1 MSHGAITQFRR
12 QYLAILRRCATLNAM
27 GWMACGLGAGGMVLL
42 TPVDAQAQGIVTDGR
57 TATTVTGG
65 GTANVTID
73 TGTVKGVNAFNSF
86 SQFNVNG
93 GQTVSLNLPTGT
105 ANLLNLVRDSASNI
119 NGIVNAYKDGRIGG
133 NVFFFNPHGFV
144 VGAGGQINVGSLLMA
159 TPTSAFMDKLVG
171 VGGAIDDAAV
181 ADALAGRIPL
191 TSSGLITVQ
200 GRIRA
205 ADGAVLQANTVAI
218 SGGGQVRVGAAARN
232 ELAALGQLVNVNGL
246 SAGGATFVQG
256 DTVQIVAEDDITLGG
271 AIYTDGADY
280 QLTANDRIVVGE
292 DVVISTR
299 DVADP
304 ANANHETAASEGDS
318 GDLKLLASH
327 IELQRGSKLLA
338 HADNGHTAGDVTVLA
353 RDINAIGAVR
363 EANASIGIDRATIKG
378 RDILIR
384 AEADTSAIAVAL
396 AQNPTTTLEEA
407 QKLVNNELDD
417 LLKDGPGG
425 EFMAVTTKATARTT
439 LQGARIEGS
448 RDVTVEALAA
458 ARAGFEKDAIA
469 ELLVRDA
476 PAAGAQP
483 AVATVIT
490 GRNVTLRAEAST
502 SYTLNV
508 LGSVMKLADQSWLP
522 SDDATLK
529 AFNDQLFDF
538 SSVPLVSLSKAKGT
552 VQLDDHTVVNATG
565 DLTVKADA
573 ISAAKPTFASPILFS
588 AGWAE
593 STVDASTKV
602 QGQTELTAGG
612 AAKVQAST
620 DVEVNVTAT
629 VNSTNKPVDAVFV
642 YADNTATTTAETGAG
657 TRIRAGSVE
666 VSAANT
672 TDLSVS
678 GTASNMGG
686 SGVGIAVAVNMS
698 ENRVTAK
705 LGGDAASTS
714 GDVDVKASIDMAKN
728 GTAADAATLG
738 NPNTL
743 SAKITNFQAGIQRNV
758 TSGILGAT
766 GKLSSATAD
775 KVSGFLFPG
784 IKEGKFNLSGAVSYN
799 DSLNVAQASVADGA
813 TVSSARDLN
822 VIADVKDRPTS
833 TVGAKST
840 STGTAI
846 GGAVALGNFEN
857 QAQAWIGKNA
867 KVDAKRATKVDA
879 QTRIPFAWQID
890 WSSPDQILNHLQGS
904 VLDLVFTSFGIN
916 SASGKSGAGVAAAV
930 TVFDMKNTAQAWID
944 QGAQVNTVFT
954 PGSAGTS
961 GQSVTVHAKNDVNTV
976 HAVGIAGK
984 KFLGTTGGKAALG
997 GSANVLDLDT
1007 TASALIYGG
1016 ADVRATQ
1023 GVTVQAE
1030 QTTQIVSVAEAGGQS
1045 DNVGV
1050 EGAVGV
1056 HLIKQ
1061 RTEAGV
1067 DDDAKVQAGGPV
1079 TVQANGDLED
1089 ITVAG
1094 GVVATKGQVGIG
1106 FAVSVNQ
1113 VDTGTQA
1120 IIGDV
1125 DAAGAD
1131 AAGVQGSV
1139 RSGGAVTVQAVSGTE
1154 VGAYSVAGSIATNS
1168 KAQTDAPTAGD
1179 SSTQSGSSGAG
1190 KGKFGIAVSAD
1201 AAYNEITANTTAA
1214 ITDGANIAQG
1224 TDVAVTATND
1234 LALNALAGAVTIS
1247 TQANG
1252 NGLAGSFAYNQ
1263 LGGATSAY
1271 IDGATLRHTG
1281 TTKVEATVDGEIK
1294 TLSASVQASRG
1305 KLGVAGSVSINE
1317 IAHATQAFLRGAD
1330 VSGTSGVTLS
1340 ARDSAAIKSVAGAIA
1355 FGGKAGIGL
1364 SFGWNHID
1372 NRISAFMQGSDVNT
1386 TGAVNVSA
1394 VSNAS
1399 IDTVAASL
1407 GASTGQM
1414 AGAAAVAINQIDTQT
1429 TARVEGEKTAA
1440 GLDAA
1445 SLSVSASDE
1454 SDINSIVGALG
1465 ASSGKVGFGVSF
1477 AWNDIGSQVRA
1488 SLVTPNVSTTGVT
1501 SVSAAHDGD
1510 IETYAMA
1517 GGGAAKVGASGSLA
1531 INDITTQLSATTQ
1544 GGRVTASAVDVKAQ
1558 ERARIFAATGA
1569 LSGGGTA
1576 AVGASGSYNHL
1587 SGTVLAQVAGGQ
1599 VSAQSGSVTVQAL
1612 SDGEVEVWA
1621 ASGSGGGTAGFAGS
1635 IAVNDIGGSTTARVS
1650 DGAKVQAQGNVKV
1663 AAEADDRIEARAG
1676 TVALGGTVGGGGA
1689 IAINDVRNDTT
1700 AEVTGS
1706 GTSVNAL
1713 AQGAGTVSVDNGT
1726 LASSGS
1732 TLDARQ
1738 QKDSL
1743 KGTAV
1748 VASSTSQVETILAN
1762 VSGGGKVGVA
1772 ASVSVN
1778 MLGGSTTAQVKDGA
1792 SVQADAA
1799 GASSEQQARVGAY
1812 HHDDV
1817 VAGVGSAG
1825 VGGAVGVGGGVDTT
1839 ILSHQTLAQVQ
1850 SATVAA
1856 RNAVAVKAAHTAAT
1870 QQIVV
1875 GAGGGGAASLSL
1887 SGNVLLAQMNTQAL
1901 LDGGTLR
1908 SSGGNVTVQADS
1920 VLAAEHLA
1928 GGLSASGAVSV
1939 GATAVVTVVEQQT
1952 RAATLGNSVIDAAGQ
1967 TSVEAHSE
1975 QGVDVKAATG
1985 SVSGGAGIAGTVA
1998 VTVLKGQ
2005 TDAAIGGGT
2014 RVNQNL
2020 VSSADSQSV
2029 SVQATD
2035 NTTVD
2040 NKLGALG
2047 VGITTGGIG
2056 ATADVILANSSTTA
2070 TIASGAKVRAGGDVK
2085 VQADTQR
2092 DLNSITVAFSGGAT
2106 FGISGAVSYI
2116 GAGGRASSDAQSEL
2130 MGSVNEA
2137 NRVSS
2142 GGLFG
2147 DQASSDAGGTSAST
2161 QRADS
2166 ARSGM
2171 DLGQDLTTV
2180 PAGTSALARV
2190 ATGAEVISGRD
2201 AVVKA
2206 STSTD
2211 VDAHAI
2217 GAAVSGGLSIG
2228 GGIAIANVADKTL
2241 AQVGGT
2247 VTAARNVSIQS
2258 RDGGAGQS
2266 LLQTKAGGGGLV
2278 GLGASVTIFDR
2289 TSSSTA
2295 DVTADAIVTAQGT
2308 AAADPGGV
2316 SGQVLVDA
2324 GSEHHLKS
2332 QALGAAVGI
2341 GAVGAAIAHVDN
2353 QAATTASVGDRARI
2367 TGKSI
2372 DVNGHSL
2379 TDAQA
2384 EATAAAGGIVSGAG
2398 ADARANDQHTAK
2410 ATVGTG
2416 ALLDASGGLN
2426 QVRASIDP
2434 HARAETIGVAVS
2446 SGVSV
2451 GLSMSEATVL
2461 GKALSQVGNTTTLKG
2476 QDITVAANTLQTGSP
2491 TAKAKAEAVAGGALL
2506 GAGATSAEAGVQ
2518 TTTEAS
2524 LGQGVQ
2530 ATATRNLSVLAN
2542 SVTSGDTAATGVYA
2556 GFIAGGSNEAVTTAN
2571 TTTTAKVGQGANLS
2585 ATNALAVNA
2594 TGADTLR
2601 ADTEAGAGG
2610 LGSLV
2615 ASKAETKAEA
2625 HTSAAL
2631 GSLET
2636 SGGQASAGS
2645 VQVNAT
2651 QTTNFNATADSL
2663 NASVVG
2669 YSGARAVNTVDTDTR
2684 ADIGLGFNVTANNG
2698 NVQVKAANHVI
2709 KQALAAGQFNVD
2721 SASGGLLNG
2730 AAARSQ
2736 TLIRNRAHVGVGAGS
2751 NVTVNIPGSTYGQ
2764 VELGALNHID
2774 AHDSVRLDS
2783 GGAIAVAR
2791 SESEIRA
2798 DLNHAEVKV
2807 GAGAQV
2813 KSDGEINAS
2822 ARTDAQVFTEAR
2834 SKTYGLAGAA
2844 EGETLS
2850 RIAADNVVDVASGAL
2865 LEGQRDVHLMAGTDR
2880 SAANLLQADA
2890 DTRLWNRTAVPIET
2904 DPKAHA
2910 EVVQSNDINVAQG
2923 AQVRSVRSVYLT
2935 ATEGDHR
2942 TRGFGEGTDAYRE
2955 VLSAIGEFFGADT
2968 SSLKISGG
2976 STWDNTRDP
2985 SAITSSVNVDGKVE
2999 AGIWHL
3005 QHLTYR
3011 ADGGFSM
3018 SEGVSF
3024 TTRDNVKLAD
3034 LLTAEIDKL
3043 RQKAQQVRGAA
3054 DNYTGDTNAADVAL
3068 ALDNDADILEAQ
3080 LAALGGETRVGF
3092 LDVGPILATT
3102 GNVNVTSRVLTG
3114 AASGSLIAPGDVR
3127 IDIDN
3132 QSTRFMTTSTLTIPD
3147 EDGGQVLWNGRR
3159 VSSAAQINALN
3170 RAGLNTAVKVV
3181 DALSS
3186 PAPVISVL
3194 NSNSN
3199 DTATGSPAQLWIQGD
3214 ISNLG
3219 GLAKAKS
3226 HGTIRAS
3233 ANISAE
3239 TVDIAT
3245 GGDFIKS
3252 YTPGF
3257 THQGGDPV
3265 AQLGS
3270 VPGNAQQAAINQYE
3284 GLGGDYQAND
3294 ASNSLNGDYADGGL
3308 PLDCTQMVCS
3318 STIAGNNVY
3327 ISGEKLNINGLI
3339 QAGIPER
3346 MQLID
3351 SALIA
3356 SKQAEINAARAKY
3369 LASPGTADRYIDL
3382 TNPEPG
3388 STAIKVRYDA
3398 ANDRL
3403 ELDNVRI
3410 GGGHMELFGN
3420 IFSTGNGE
3428 LRVLDGYGKINV
3440 TNNTGYD
3447 IYLNRLDSGQGTE
3460 GKIRITDTA
3469 KRVINGVLD
3478 DTGKTKAG
3486 TPLVTEITRLGDQ
3499 IQFRDN
3505 RTVDEDG
3512 KPTYL
3517 AGTDDGRSTQ
3527 YDPVA
3532 DRRFNWING
3541 RTTTNTETRIYTKRV
3556 ALGSDGL
3563 AADND
3568 DPDTV
3573 TPGVG
3578 VLTNR
3583 LTGDWLS
3590 VENPGD
3596 SGGYRM
3602 NYTEVT
3608 SDKVKQ
3614 GDTYQISR
3622 DAVEICI
3629 AGKCLVFSEDV
3640 KSGSDWKWTVQEYF
3654 QHSLGASEAIKVNF
3668 TGYENSQVT
3677 VNSGTGQVLLGGLVR
3692 SLKGEASITAA
3703 NGIQQGSE
3711 QAVINAQTVNL
3722 SAPNGAIGSASAP
3735 VQIDLTDADAS
3746 RGLVNG
3752 TLTARARD
3760 GIAIRE
3766 TDGDLRIA
3774 AAEVAA
3780 GALRL
3785 SADGHIQATDPAVT
3799 LKGRD
3804 VRLVSDSGRVGSAAS
3819 PLRIDTD
3826 AVMGVLSAQ
3835 ALDDIHLREVSGDLR
3850 VEQVASTVGD
3860 VHIGVPG
3867 GKLIDANDA
3876 EVVDPLQAQQ
3886 LLDLWDTM
3894 RLRENSY
3901 QGSASQTVRNAE
3913 RLVETEYQR
3922 YWQLRNVRSDGAG
3935 GYTADAFDPAYA
3947 FKLSAA
3953 QAAELKQANQWTD
3966 ADVAAYEQQQTSA
3979 FRAAHARFGGQA
3991 YNANFAYKASDAEA
4005 AALTDGVKWSDSE
4018 LANAIGAGL
4027 FRPVADTEVRVEA
4040 ANIIGRNVVLDV
4052 AGSIGEDAG
4061 VVRIKRQQG
4070 LTSDEKLALLTAELQ
4085 DMTVTDTEI
4094 VIAQKKD
4101 IDIEASGTLNAQA
4114 TGPIFIGSEGDL
4126 ALQNV
4131 RSTQEVRIKSGSGL
4145 SNAAADGVAAVQ
4157 AGALVLE
4164 AGQGSIGSASKTM
4177 LVDVA
4182 DGGRTTARAKQH
4194 IWLTEATGDMA
4205 VGTVYAQESATLT
4218 APGAILDGRNDRQ
4231 LDVQAREINLIAGTT
4246 IGRDGGIDEALEVS
4260 TGANGVLNAS
4270 APDGIFLAG
4279 MGQNS
4284 RLGNISTAG
4293 RFAYD
4298 ALASN
4303 LTLTGLVQARSMR
4316 LGADDDIVFTPGGK
4330 LVAIERIDLEAGAD
4344 GQGSVVVEPT
4354 VTASPLVS
4362 APVVRIVAADT
4373 VGEGQPLSIDS
4384 PDVGFEA
4391 RNINAQVSTPG
4402 ALLLSVAGNGGLP
4415 AEGVSLDVSAG
4426 EGSDQGVTFAVLN
4439 AERSQ
4444 VRSANAAPI
4453 TVEQG
4458 LVTNWAEFFTPFYSV
4473 RIDAADRRAQFG
4485 WDVHGF
4491 TLDGAYDLLLTPQA
4505 AFIGAYVLVGNPEK
4519 VIFSNP
4525 SGVVTGETRTV
4536 GDLGGQRDQVATRTL
4551 TVVRNV
4557 QGNLAPAAGVL
4568 QISGDPFECKDHE
4581 AECLE
4586 LGIAPP
4592 AAGQ

>member
-27 GWMACGLGAGGMVLL
+27 GWMACGLGAGGVVLL

-57 TATTVTGG
+57 TDTTVTGG
-65 GTANVTID
+65 GTASVTVN
-73 TGTVKGVNAFNSF
+73 TGTVRGVNAFNSF
-86 SQFNVNG
+86 SHFNVNN
-93 GQTVSLNLPTGT
+93 GQTVNLNLPTGT
-105 ANLLNLVRDSASNI
+105 ANLLNLVRNSASQI

-171 VGGAIDDAAV
+171 AGGAIDDTAV

-191 TSSGLITVQ
+191 TTSGLITMQ

-205 ADGAVLQANTVAI
+205 VDGALLQANTVEV
-218 SGGGQVRVGAAARN
+218 SGGGQVRVGAAAQG
-232 ELAALGQLVNVNGL
+232 ELAALGQLVNVGGL
-246 SAGGATFVQG
+246 SAGGATFVKDG
-256 DTVQIVAEDDITLGG
+256 AVQIVAEDDIRLGS

-299 DVADP
+299 NVVDP
-304 ANANHETAASEGDS
+304 ANANHETAASEGNS
-318 GDLKLLASH
+318 GGLKLLASH

-338 HADNGHTAGDVTVLA
+338 QADNGHAAGDVTVLA
-353 RDINAIGAVR
+353 RDVDAVGATR
-363 EANASIGIDRATIKG
+363 TADASISIDRATIKG
-378 RDILIR
+378 RDIVVR
-384 AEADTSAIAVAL
+384 AEADTSAIAVLL
-396 AQNPTTTLEEA
+396 AQNPGTSLEEA
-407 QKLVNNELDD
+407 QKFVNNEIDSLS
-417 LLKDGPGG
+417 DGPGG
-425 EFMAVTTKATARTT
+425 EFLALTTKATAKTE
-439 LQGARIEGS
+439 LKGARIEGS

-458 ARAGFEKDAIA
+458 ARAGFEKDAFA
-469 ELLVRDA
+469 ELLIHDA
-476 PAAGAQP
+476 PAAGGQP
-483 AVATVIT
+483 AVATVIS
-490 GRNVTLRAEAST
+490 GRNVTLRSEAST

-538 SSVPLVSLSKAKGT
+538 SSVPLVALSKAKGT

-573 ISAAKPTFASPILFS
+573 SSAAKPTFASPILFS
-588 AGWAE
+588 AAWAE
-593 STVDASTKV
+593 STAEASTKV
-602 QGQTELTAGG
+602 QGQTELNAGG

-620 DVEVNVTAT
+620 DVEVNVNAT
-629 VNSTNKPVDAVFV
+629 VNSTNKPIDAVFV
-642 YADNTATTTAETGAG
+642 YADNSATTTAETGAD

-678 GTASNMGG
+678 GTAANTGG
-686 SGVGIAVAVNMS
+686 SGVGIAVAVNLS
-698 ENRVTAK
+698 ENRVTAT

-714 GDVDVKASIDMAKN
+714 GNVDVKASIEMLKN
-728 GTAADAATLG
+728 TTGADASTLG
-738 NPNTL
+738 NPSSL
-743 SAKITNFQAGIQRNV
+743 SARMTNFQAGIQRNV
-758 TSGILGAT
+758 TSGLLGAT
-766 GKLSSATAD
+766 GKLSSGTAD

-799 DSLNVAQASVADGA
+799 DSLNVAKASIADGA
-813 TVSSARDLN
+813 TVSSAQGLN

-867 KVDAKRATKVDA
+867 KVDAKGATKVDA
-879 QTRIPFAWQID
+879 QTRVPFAWQID
-890 WSSPDQILNHLQGS
+890 WSSPDQILNHLQGN

-944 QGAQVNTVFT
+944 EGAKVNTVFT
-954 PGSAGTS
+954 PGSAGTAN
-961 GQSVTVHAKNDVNTV
+961 QSVTVYAKNDVNTV

-984 KFLGTTGGKAALG
+984 KFLGTTGGKAAVG

-1007 TASALIYGG
+1007 TATALIYGG

-1023 GVTVQAE
+1023 AVKVEAE

-1061 RTEAGV
+1061 RTQAGI
-1067 DDDAKVQAGGPV
+1067 DDDAKVQANGPV
-1079 TVQANGDLED
+1079 TVHANGDLED

-1113 VDTGTQA
+1113 VDTDTQA
-1120 IIGDV
+1120 LIGNVDALGD
-1125 DAAGAD
+1125 DAAGA
-1131 AAGVQGSV
+1131 QGSV
-1139 RSGGAVTVQAVSGTE
+1139 RSTGAVTVKAESGTE
-1154 VGAYSVAGSIATNS
+1154 VGAYSVAGSLATNS
-1168 KAQTDAPTAGD
+1168 KAQTEAPSGSD
-1179 SSTQSGSSGAG
+1179 SSTQSGKSGSG
-1190 KGKFGIAVSAD
+1190 SGKFGIAVSAD
-1201 AAYNEITANTTAA
+1201 ASYNEITADTTAA

-1252 NGLAGSFAYNQ
+1252 NGLAGSFAYNE

-1271 IDGATLRHTG
+1271 IDGATLRNTG
-1281 TTKVEATVDGEIK
+1281 TTKVEASVDGEIK

-1305 KLGVAGSVSINE
+1305 KVGVAGSVSINE
-1317 IAHATQAFLRGAD
+1317 IAHATQAYMRGAD

-1340 ARDSAAIKSVAGAIA
+1340 ARDSAAIKSVAGALA

-1386 TGAVNVSA
+1386 TGAVTVSA
-1394 VSNAS
+1394 LSNAS
-1399 IDTVAASL
+1399 IDTVSASL
-1407 GASTGQM
+1407 GASSGLM

-1429 TARVEGEKTAA
+1429 TASVQGQKTAA

-1454 SDINSIVGALG
+1454 SDINSIVGAVGLS
-1465 ASSGKVGFGVSF
+1465 AGKAGFGVSF
-1477 AWNDIGSQVRA
+1477 AWNDIGSQVHA
-1488 SLVTPNVSTTGVT
+1488 SLVSPNVSTTGLT
-1501 SVSAAHDGD
+1501 SVSAKHDGD
-1510 IETYAMA
+1510 IETYAVA

-1544 GGRVTASAVDVKAQ
+1544 GGRVTASSVDVKAQ
-1558 ERARIFAATGA
+1558 EKASISALTGA
-1569 LSGGGTA
+1569 VSGGGTA
-1576 AVGASGSYNHL
+1576 AVGASGSYNHI

-1599 VSAQSGSVTVQAL
+1599 VSAQNGSVTVQAL
-1612 SDGEVEVWA
+1612 REGEVDVWA
-1621 ASGSGGGTAGFAGS
+1621 VSGSGGGTAGFAGS
-1635 IAVNDIGGSTTARVS
+1635 IAINDIGGSTTARVS
-1650 DGAKVQAQGNVKV
+1650 QGAQVQASDNVKV
-1663 AAEADDRIEARAG
+1663 VAEADDRITSKAG
-1676 TVALGGTVGGGGA
+1676 AAAVGGTAGGGGS
-1689 IAINDVRNDTT
+1689 IAVNDVRNDTT
-1700 AEVTGS
+1700 AEITGS

-1713 AQGAGTVSVDNGT
+1713 AQGAGTISVDNGSLGSGDS
-1726 LASSGS
+1726 LAE
-1732 TLDARQ
+1732 RQ
-1738 QKDSL
+1738 QQDAL

-1748 VASSTSQVETILAN
+1748 VASSTSEVDTILVN
-1762 VSGGGKVGVA
+1762 VGGGGKVGVA
-1772 ASVSVN
+1772 AGVSVN
-1778 MLGGSTTAQVKDGA
+1778 MIAGSTTAQVKDGA
-1792 SVQADAA
+1792 SVQADAT
-1799 GASSEQQARVGAY
+1799 GASTEQQARVGAY

-1825 VGGAVGVGGGVDTT
+1825 VGGVVGVGGSVDTT
-1839 ILSHQTLAQVQ
+1839 ILSHQTLAQAQ

-1856 RNAVAVKAAHTAAT
+1856 RNKVAIDAAHTATT
-1870 QQIVV
+1870 QQIVA
-1875 GAGGGGAASLSL
+1875 GAAGGGAASLSL
-1887 SGNVLLAQMNTQAL
+1887 SGNVLLAKMNTQAL
-1901 LDGGTLR
+1901 VDGATVK
-1908 SSGGNVTVQADS
+1908 SSGGNVAVQADS
-1920 VLAAEHLA
+1920 VLLAEHIA
-1928 GGLSASGAVSV
+1928 GGLSASGAVGV
-1939 GATAVVTVVEQQT
+1939 GATVVVTVVEQQT

-1967 TSVEAHSE
+1967 TRVEANSM
-1975 QGVDVKAATG
+1975 QAVDVKAATG
-1985 SVSGGAGIAGTVA
+1985 SVAGAAGIAGTVA

-2020 VSSADSQSV
+2020 VSSAESQSV
-2029 SVQATD
+2029 SVKATD
-2035 NTTVD
+2035 TTVVD

-2047 VGITTGGIG
+2047 VGFTAGGIG
-2056 ATADVILANSSTTA
+2056 ATADVILANSGTSA

-2085 VQADTQR
+2085 VEADTLR
-2092 DLNSITVAFSGGAT
+2092 DLSSITVAFSGGAT

-2137 NRVSS
+2137 NRLSS
-2142 GGLFG
+2142 AGLFG
-2147 DQASSDAGGTSAST
+2147 DQASSDAGGTSDST

-2166 ARSGM
+2166 ARSTM
-2171 DLGQDLTTV
+2171 NLGQDLTTV

-2190 ATGAEVISGRD
+2190 ASGAEVISGRD
-2201 AVVKA
+2201 AIVKA
-2206 STSTD
+2206 QTSTS
-2211 VDAHAI
+2211 VNAHAI

-2228 GGIAIANVADKTL
+2228 GGIAIANVADQTL
-2241 AQVGGT
+2241 AQVAGT
-2247 VTAARNVSIQS
+2247 VTAGRNVRIQS
-2258 RDGGAGQS
+2258 SDGGTGQS

-2295 DVTADAIVTAQGT
+2295 EVAADAVVTATGS
-2308 AAADPGGV
+2308 AAADPSAGT
-2316 SGQVLVDA
+2316 GQVVVEA

-2332 QALGAAVGI
+2332 EALGAAAGFA
-2341 GAVGAAIAHVDN
+2341 AVGAAIAHVDN
-2353 QAATTASVGDRARI
+2353 QATTTASVGDRARI
-2367 TGKSI
+2367 TAKGI
-2372 DVNGHSL
+2372 DVHGHSV

-2384 EATAAAGGIVSGAG
+2384 EATAAAGGIYSGAG
-2398 ADARANDQHTAK
+2398 ADAKATDQHTAK
-2410 ATVGTG
+2410 ASVGTG
-2416 ALLDASGGLN
+2416 AVLDASGGTN

-2434 HARAETIGVAVS
+2434 HARAETFGVSVS
-2446 SGVSV
+2446 AGVSV
-2451 GLSMSEATVL
+2451 GLSMAEANVR
-2461 GKALSQVGNTTTLKG
+2461 GNALSQVGNTVQLKG
-2476 QDITVAANTLQTGSP
+2476 QDILVKASTLQTGAP
-2491 TAKAKAEAVAGGALL
+2491 TAKAKAQAVAGGALL
-2506 GAGATSAEAGVQ
+2506 GAGATSAEADVQ

-2524 LGQGVQ
+2524 LGQGVV
-2530 ATATRNLSVLAN
+2530 ATATRDLSVQAN
-2542 SVTSGDTAATGVYA
+2542 SATSGDSAASGVYL
-2556 GFIAGGSNEAVTTAN
+2556 GLIAGGSNEALTKAD
-2571 TTTTAKVGQGANLS
+2571 TTTSAKVGQGANLS
-2585 ATNALAVNA
+2585 ATRALAVNA
-2594 TGADTLR
+2594 TGSDTLR

-2610 LGSLV
+2610 LGALV
-2615 ASKAETKAEA
+2615 ASKAETRAGA
-2625 HTSAAL
+2625 HTNAAL
-2631 GSLET
+2631 GSLT
-2636 SGGQASAGS
+2636 ASGGQATAGS

-2669 YSGARAVNTVDTDTR
+2669 YSGARTVNTVDTDTR
-2684 ADIGLGFNVTANNG
+2684 ADIGLGMNVRANNG
-2698 NVQVKAANHVI
+2698 NVQVQAANHVV
-2709 KQALAAGQFNVD
+2709 KQALASGQFNVD

-2736 TLIRNRAHVGVGAGS
+2736 SIIRNRAHVGVGTGS
-2751 NVTVNIPGSTYGQ
+2751 NVTVNIPGSTYGNI
-2764 VELGALNHID
+2764 ELAALNHVD

-2783 GGAIAVAR
+2783 GGAIAIAR
-2791 SESEIRA
+2791 SESEIRN
-2798 DLNHAEVKV
+2798 DLNRAEVMI
-2807 GAGAQV
+2807 GANAQL
-2813 KSDGEINAS
+2813 KTDGEVNAS
-2822 ARTDAQVFTEAR
+2822 ARTQAQVFTEAR

-2844 EGETLS
+2844 QGETLS
-2850 RIAADNVVDVASGAL
+2850 RIAADNVVDVAAGAL
-2865 LEGQRDVHLMAGTDR
+2865 IEGQRDVHLMAGTDR
-2880 SAANLLQADA
+2880 SSANLLQADA
-2890 DTRLWNRTAVPIET
+2890 DTRLWNRTAVPVET
-2904 DPKAHA
+2904 DPEAHA
-2910 EVVQSNDINVAQG
+2910 EVVQSNHINVADG
-2923 AQVRSVRSVYLT
+2923 AQVRSVRSTYLT
-2935 ATEGDHR
+2935 ATEGNHS

-2985 SAITSSVNVDGKVE
+2985 NAITSSVNVDGKVE

-3011 ADGGFSM
+3011 ADGTSSM

-3043 RQKAQQVRGAA
+3043 RQKADDVRKAA

-3080 LAALGGETRVGF
+3080 LAALGGNTRVGF

-3114 AASGSLIAPGDVR
+3114 AASGQLIAPGDVR

-3147 EDGGQVLWNGRR
+3147 EDGGQVLWNGQR
-3159 VSSAAQINALN
+3159 VSSAEQINARN
-3170 RAGLNTAVKVV
+3170 RAGLRTNVTVV
-3181 DALSS
+3181 DALST

-3199 DTATGSPAQLWIQGD
+3199 DTATGSPAQLWLLGD
-3214 ISNLG
+3214 ITNLG

-3239 TVDIAT
+3239 TVEIAT
-3245 GGDFIKS
+3245 GGDFIKT

-3257 THQGGDPV
+3257 THQGGDPI

-3270 VPGNAQQAAINQYE
+3270 VPGTAQQNAINQYE
-3284 GLGGDYQAND
+3284 GLGGDYQDND
-3294 ASNSLNGDYADGGL
+3294 ASNSINGDYANSGL
-3308 PLDCTQMVCS
+3308 PLNCTQIVCS

-3351 SALIA
+3351 NALVA
-3356 SKQAEINAARAKY
+3356 SKQSEINAARAKY

-3388 STAIKVRYDA
+3388 SSAIKVRYDA

-3410 GGGHMELFGN
+3410 GGGHMELFGD

-3469 KRVINGVLD
+3469 KRVINGVVD
-3478 DTGKTKAG
+3478 KSGKTKAG
-3486 TPLVTEITRLGDQ
+3486 KALVTEITRLGDQ

-3505 RTVDEDG
+3505 RTVDADG

-3517 AGTDDGRSTQ
+3517 VNSQDGRSTQ

-3563 AADND
+3563 AKDND

-3614 GDTYQISR
+3614 GNTYLISR
-3622 DAVEICI
+3622 DAVEVCV
-3629 AGKCLVFSEDV
+3629 AGECVVFSEDI

-3654 QHSLGASEAIKVNF
+3654 HHSLGASKSIKVNF
-3668 TGYENSQVT
+3668 TGYENSQVN
-3677 VNSGTGQVLLGGLVR
+3677 VSSGTGQVLLGGLVR
-3692 SLKGEASITAA
+3692 SLTGEANINAA

-3711 QAVINAQTVNL
+3711 QAVVNAQTVKLN
-3722 SAPNGAIGSASAP
+3722 AATGAIGSVGAP
-3735 VQIDLTDADAS
+3735 VLIDLTDADAS

-3785 SADGHIQATDPAVT
+3785 SADGSVVTTDPSVT

-3804 VRLVSDSGRVGSAAS
+3804 VRLSSNSGRIGGAAS

-3850 VEQVASTVGD
+3850 VEQVASTIGD
-3860 VHIGVPG
+3860 VHLSVPSG
-3867 GKLIDANDA
+3867 SLRDANDV

-3894 RLRENSY
+3894 RLREGSY
-3901 QGSASQTVRNAE
+3901 QGSSEQTVRNAE
-3913 RLVETEYQR
+3913 RLVESEYQR

-3935 GYTADAFDPAYA
+3935 GYTADAFDPGYT
-3947 FKLSAA
+3947 FKLSTA
-3953 QAAELKQANQWTD
+3953 QAAQLKQANQWTD
-3966 ADVAAYEQQQTSA
+3966 ADVAAYEQQQTAA
-3979 FRAAHARFGGQA
+3979 FRAADARFGGQA
-3991 YNANFAYKASDAEA
+3991 YNANFKYKASDAEV
-4005 AALTDGVKWSDSE
+4005 AALTDGVKWTDSQ

-4040 ANIIGRNVVLDV
+4040 ANIVGRNLVLDV
-4052 AGSIGEDAG
+4052 AGAIGEDAG
-4061 VVRIKRQQG
+4061 VVRIARNGG
-4070 LTSDEKLALLTAELQ
+4070 LNSLTPDQKLALLTAELQ

-4094 VIAQKKD
+4094 ILAQKKD
-4101 IDIEASGTLNAQA
+4101 IDVEASGTLNAKA
-4114 TGPIFIGSEGDL
+4114 SGPIFLGSEGDL

-4131 RSTQEVRIKSGSGL
+4131 SSTQEVRIKSGSGL
-4145 SNAAADGVAAVQ
+4145 SNAAADGVAAVN

-4164 AGQGSIGSASKTM
+4164 AGQGSIGSASKAM

-4182 DGGRTTARAKQH
+4182 DGGRTSARAKQH
-4194 IWLTEATGDMA
+4194 IWLTEATGDMS
-4205 VGTVYAQESATLT
+4205 VGTVYAQQSATLT

-4231 LDVQAREINLIAGTT
+4231 LDVQASEINLIAGTT
-4246 IGRDGGIDEALEVS
+4246 IGRDGGVNEALEVS
-4260 TGANGVLNAS
+4260 TGANGILNAS

-4279 MGQNS
+4279 MGQS
-4284 RLGNISTAG
+4284 SKLGTITTAG

-4303 LTLTGLVQARSMR
+4303 LILTGRVQARSMR
-4316 LGADDDIVFTPGGK
+4316 LGADDDIVFQPGGK
-4330 LVAIERIDLEAGAD
+4330 LVAIERIDLAAGVD
-4344 GQGSVVVEPT
+4344 GQGGVVVDPA
-4354 VTASPLVS
+4354 VTDSPLVS
-4362 APVVRIVAADT
+4362 APVVRVSAADT

-4384 PDVGFEA
+4384 PDVGFTA
-4391 RNINAQVSTPG
+4391 RGINAKVSTPG
-4402 ALLLSVAGNGGLP
+4402 ALLLSVGGAGGLP
-4415 AEGVSLDVSAG
+4415 AENVALDLDAG
-4426 EGSDQGVTFAVLN
+4426 ESVTFTQLN
-4439 AERSQ
+4439 AERSL
-4444 VRSANAAPI
+4444 VRSLTQAPV

-4473 RIDAADRRAQFG
+4473 RIDAADRSAQPG
-4485 WDVHGF
+4485 WDVRGF
-4491 TLDGAYDLLLTPQA
+4491 TLDGAYDLVLTPQA

-4536 GDLGGQRDQVATRTL
+4536 GDLGGQRDQVASRTL

-4568 QISGDPFECKDHE
+4568 QVSGDPFDCEGREDECE
-4581 AECLE
+4581 A
-4586 LGIAPP
+4586 LGLAAP
-4592 AAGQ
+4592 AAGK

>member
-27 GWMACGLGAGGMVLL
+27 GWMACGLGAGGAVLL

-57 TATTVTGG
+57 TNTTVTGG
-65 GTANVTID
+65 GTANVTVN

-93 GQTVSLNLPTGT
+93 GQTVNLNLPTGT
-105 ANLLNLVRDSASNI
+105 ANLLNLVRDGASNI

-171 VGGAIDDAAV
+171 PGGAVDDAAV

-191 TSSGLITVQ
+191 TTSGLITMQ

-205 ADGAVLQANTVAI
+205 VDGALLQASTVEI

-232 ELAALGQLVNVNGL
+232 ELAALGQLVNVSGL
-246 SAGGATFVQG
+246 SAGGATFVKDG
-256 DTVQIVAEDDITLGG
+256 SVLIVAEDDIRLGNS
-271 AIYTDGADY
+271 IYTDGADY
-280 QLTANDRIVVGE
+280 HLTANKSIVVGE
-292 DVVISTR
+292 DVVVSTR

-304 ANANHETAASEGDS
+304 ANANHETAPSEGDS

-327 IELQRGSKLLA
+327 IELQRGAKLLA
-338 HADNGHTAGDVTVLA
+338 HADNGHAAGDVTVLA
-353 RDINAIGAVR
+353 RHINAIGATR
-363 EANASIGIDRATIKG
+363 TADASIKIDRATIKG

-396 AQNPTTTLEEA
+396 AQNPATTLAEA
-407 QKLVNNELDD
+407 QKFVDNEIDNLS
-417 LLKDGPGG
+417 DGPGG
-425 EFMAVTTKATARTT
+425 EFLALTTKATARTEV
-439 LQGARIEGS
+439 LGS
-448 RDVTVEALAA
+448 RIAGTGDVTVEALAA
-458 ARAGFEKDAIA
+458 ARAGFEKDAFA
-469 ELLVRDA
+469 ELLIHDA
-476 PAAGAQP
+476 PAAGGQP
-483 AVATVIT
+483 AVATVIS

-508 LGSVMKLADQSWLP
+508 LGSIMKLADQSWLP

-538 SSVPLVSLSKAKGT
+538 SSVPLVSLSKAKGV

-565 DLTVKADA
+565 DLTVKADVS
-573 ISAAKPTFASPILFS
+573 SAAKPTFASPILFS
-588 AGWAE
+588 AAWAE
-593 STVDASTKV
+593 STAEASAQVK
-602 QGQTELTAGG
+602 GQTELNAGG

-642 YADNTATTTAETGAG
+642 YADNSATTTAETGAD
-657 TRIRAGSVE
+657 TRIRAGNVE

-678 GTASNMGG
+678 GTAANSGG
-686 SGVGIAVAVNMS
+686 SGVGIAVAVNLS
-698 ENRVTAK
+698 ENKVTARM
-705 LGGDAASTS
+705 GGDVASTS
-714 GDVDVKASIDMAKN
+714 GDVDVKASIEMAKN
-728 GTAADAATLG
+728 TTAADASTLG
-738 NPNTL
+738 NPSSL
-743 SAKITNFQAGIQRNV
+743 SARMTNFQAGIQRNV
-758 TSGILGAT
+758 TSGLLGAT
-766 GKLSSATAD
+766 GKLSSGTAD

-799 DSLNVAQASVADGA
+799 DSLNVAKASIADGA
-813 TVSSARDLN
+813 TVSSAQGLN

-867 KVDAKRATKVDA
+867 KVDAKGATKVDA
-879 QTRIPFAWQID
+879 QTRVPFAWQIN
-890 WSSPDQILNHLQGS
+890 WSKPDEILNHLQGN

-944 QGAQVNTVFT
+944 EGAKVNTVFT

-984 KFLGTTGGKAALG
+984 KFLGTTGGKAAVG

-1007 TASALIYGG
+1007 TATAMIYGG

-1023 GVTVQAE
+1023 AVKVEAE
-1030 QTTQIVSVAEAGGQS
+1030 QATQIVSVAEAGGQS

-1061 RTEAGV
+1061 RTQAGI
-1067 DDDAKVQAGGPV
+1067 DDDAKVQANGPV
-1079 TVQANGDLED
+1079 TVHANGDLQD

-1113 VDTGTQA
+1113 VDTDTQA
-1120 IIGDV
+1120 LIGNV

-1139 RSGGAVTVQAVSGTE
+1139 RSGGAVTVKAESGTE
-1154 VGAYSVAGSIATNS
+1154 VGAYSVAGSLATNS
-1168 KAQTDAPTAGD
+1168 KAQTEAPSGSD
-1179 SSTQSGSSGAG
+1179 SSTQSGKSGSG
-1190 KGKFGIAVSAD
+1190 SGKFGIAVSAD
-1201 AAYNEITANTTAA
+1201 ASYNEITADTTAA

-1252 NGLAGSFAYNQ
+1252 NGLAGSFAYNE

-1281 TTKVEATVDGEIK
+1281 TTKVEATVTGEIK
-1294 TLSASVQASRG
+1294 TLSASVQGSRG
-1305 KLGVAGSVSINE
+1305 KVGVAGSVSINE
-1317 IAHATQAFLRGAD
+1317 IAHATQAYMRGAD

-1372 NRISAFMQGSDVNT
+1372 NRISAFMAGSDVNT
-1386 TGAVNVSA
+1386 TGAVTVSA
-1394 VSNAS
+1394 LSNAT

-1407 GASTGQM
+1407 GASSGQM

-1429 TARVEGEKTAA
+1429 TASVQGQKTAA
-1440 GLDAA
+1440 GVDAA
-1445 SLSVSASDE
+1445 SLSVSASDG
-1454 SDINSIVGALG
+1454 SNINSIVGAVG

-1477 AWNDIGSQVRA
+1477 AWNDIGSQVHA
-1488 SLVTPNVSTTGVT
+1488 SLVAPNVSTTGAT
-1501 SVSAAHDGD
+1501 SVTAEHTGEIKTVAA
-1510 IETYAMA
+1510 A

-1544 GGRVTASAVDVKAQ
+1544 GGRVTASSVDVKAQ
-1558 ERARIFAATGA
+1558 EKASIAALTGA
-1569 LSGGGTA
+1569 VSGGGTGG
-1576 AVGASGSYNHL
+1576 VGASGSYNHI

-1599 VSAQSGSVTVQAL
+1599 LTAQYGSVTVQAL
-1612 SDGEVEVWA
+1612 REGTVKVLA

-1635 IAVNDIGGSTTARVS
+1635 IAINDIGGSTTARVS
-1650 DGAKVQAQGNVKV
+1650 QGAQVQASGNVKV
-1663 AAEADDRIEARAG
+1663 AAEADDRITASAG
-1676 TVALGGTVGGGGA
+1676 AAAVGGTAGGGGS
-1689 IAINDVRNDTT
+1689 IAVNDVRNDTT
-1700 AEVTGS
+1700 AEITGS

-1713 AQGAGTVSVDNGT
+1713 AQGTGTISVDNGT
-1726 LASSGS
+1726 LGSGS
-1732 TLDARQ
+1732 TLAKQQQQDA
-1738 QKDSL
+1738 L

-1748 VASSTSQVETILAN
+1748 VASSTSEVDTILVN
-1762 VSGGGKVGVA
+1762 VGGGGKVGVA
-1772 ASVSVN
+1772 AGVSVN
-1778 MLGGSTTAQVKDGA
+1778 MLAGSTTAQVKDGA
-1792 SVQADAA
+1792 SVQADAT
-1799 GASSEQQARVGAY
+1799 GASNEQQARVGAY

-1825 VGGAVGVGGGVDTT
+1825 VGGVVGVGGSVDST

-1856 RNAVAVKAAHTAAT
+1856 RNQVAVKAAHTAAT
-1870 QQIVV
+1870 QQIVA
-1875 GAGGGGAASLSL
+1875 GAAGGGAASLSL
-1887 SGNVLLAQMNTQAL
+1887 SGNVLLAKMNTQAL
-1901 LDGGTLR
+1901 VDGATVR
-1908 SSGGNVTVQADS
+1908 STGGNVTVQADS
-1920 VLAAEHLA
+1920 ALTAEHIA
-1928 GGLSASGAVSV
+1928 GGLSASGAVGV
-1939 GATAVVTVVEQQT
+1939 GATVVVTVAEQQT

-1975 QGVDVKAATG
+1975 QDVDVKAATG
-1985 SVSGGAGIAGTVA
+1985 SVAGAAGIAGTVA

-2014 RVNQNL
+2014 RVNQNS
-2020 VSSADSQSV
+2020 VSGATSQSV
-2029 SVQATD
+2029 SVKATD
-2035 NTTVD
+2035 ITTVD
-2040 NKLGALG
+2040 NALGALG
-2047 VGITTGGIG
+2047 VGFTAGGIG
-2056 ATADVILANSSTTA
+2056 ATADVILANSGTSA
-2070 TIASGAKVRAGGDVK
+2070 TIASGAKVRAGGDVA
-2085 VQADTQR
+2085 VEANTQR

-2116 GAGGRASSDAQSEL
+2116 GAGGRARSDAQSEL

-2137 NRVSS
+2137 NRLSS
-2142 GGLFG
+2142 AGLFG

-2161 QRADS
+2161 QRADA

-2171 DLGQDLTTV
+2171 NLGQDLTSV

-2190 ATGAEVISGRD
+2190 ATGAEVVSGRD
-2201 AVVKA
+2201 AIVKA

-2241 AQVGGT
+2241 AQVSGT
-2247 VTAARNVSIQS
+2247 VTAARNVRIQS
-2258 RDGGAGQS
+2258 HDGGAGQS

-2295 DVTADAIVTAQGT
+2295 EVSADAVITATGT
-2308 AAADPGGV
+2308 AAADPTAGT
-2316 SGQVLVDA
+2316 GQVVVDA

-2332 QALGAAVGI
+2332 EALGAAAGFA
-2341 GAVGAAIAHVDN
+2341 AVGAAIAHVDN
-2353 QAATTASVGDRARI
+2353 QATTTASVGDRARI
-2367 TGKSI
+2367 TAKGI
-2372 DVNGHSL
+2372 DVNGHSV

-2384 EATAAAGGIVSGAG
+2384 EATAAAGGIYSGAG
-2398 ADARANDQHTAK
+2398 ADAKATDQHTAK
-2410 ATVGTG
+2410 ASVGTG
-2416 ALLDASGGLN
+2416 AVLDATGGTN

-2434 HARAETIGVAVS
+2434 HVRAETFGVAVS
-2446 SGVSV
+2446 AGVSV
-2451 GLSMSEATVL
+2451 GLSMAEANVR
-2461 GKALSQVGNTTTLKG
+2461 GAALSQVGNAVQLKG
-2476 QDITVAANTLQTGSP
+2476 QDILVKASTLQTGAP
-2491 TAKAKAEAVAGGALL
+2491 TAKAKAQAVAGGALL
-2506 GAGATSAEAGVQ
+2506 GAGATSAEADVQ

-2524 LGQGVQ
+2524 LGQGVV
-2530 ATATRNLSVLAN
+2530 ATATRDLSVLA
-2542 SVTSGDTAATGVYA
+2542 SSATSGDSAASGVYL
-2556 GFIAGGSNEAVTTAN
+2556 GLIAGGSNDALTTAN
-2571 TTTTAKVGQGANLS
+2571 TTTTAKAGQGVNLS
-2585 ATNALAVNA
+2585 ATRTLAVNA
-2594 TGADTLR
+2594 TGSDVLR

-2610 LGSLV
+2610 LGALL
-2615 ASKAETKAEA
+2615 ASKAETRAGA
-2625 HTSAAL
+2625 HTNATL
-2631 GSLET
+2631 GSLDA
-2636 SGGQASAGS
+2636 SGGQATAGS

-2684 ADIGLGFNVTANNG
+2684 ADIGAGMTVTTNNG
-2698 NVQVKAANHVI
+2698 DVQVKAINHVV
-2709 KQALAAGQFNVD
+2709 KQALASGEFNVD

-2736 TLIRNRAHVGVGAGS
+2736 SLIRNRAHVGVGAGT

-2764 VELGALNHID
+2764 IELGALNHVD

-2783 GGAIAVAR
+2783 GGAIAIAR
-2791 SESEIRA
+2791 SESEIRN
-2798 DLNHAEVKV
+2798 DLNHAEVLI
-2807 GAGAQV
+2807 GANAQL
-2813 KSDGEINAS
+2813 KTDGEVNAS
-2822 ARTDAQVFTEAR
+2822 ARTDAKVFTEAR

-2850 RIAADNVVDVASGAL
+2850 RIAADNVVDVAAGAL
-2865 LEGQRDVHLMAGTDR
+2865 IEGQRDVHLMAGTDR
-2880 SAANLLQADA
+2880 SSANLLQADA

-2904 DPKAHA
+2904 DPEAHA
-2910 EVVQSNDINVAQG
+2910 EVVQSNKVNVAKD

-2935 ATEGDHR
+2935 ATEGNHS

-3005 QHLTYR
+3005 QSLTYR
-3011 ADGGFSM
+3011 ADGTFTT

-3024 TTRDNVKLAD
+3024 TTRDDVKLAD

-3043 RQKAQQVRGAA
+3043 RQKADNVRKAA
-3054 DNYTGDTNAADVAL
+3054 NNYSGDTNAADVAL

-3080 LAALGGETRVGF
+3080 LAAMGGNTRVGF
-3092 LDVGPILATT
+3092 IDVNPILATT
-3102 GNVNVTSRVLTG
+3102 GNVDVTSRVLTG
-3114 AASGSLIAPGDVR
+3114 KASGQLIAPGDVR

-3147 EDGGQVLWNGRR
+3147 EDGGQVLWNGQR
-3159 VSSAAQINALN
+3159 VSSAAQINARN
-3170 RAGLNTAVKVV
+3170 RAGLSTAVTVV
-3181 DALSS
+3181 DALST

-3233 ANISAE
+3233 ANINAE

-3245 GGDFIKS
+3245 GGDFIKT

-3265 AQLGS
+3265 AQLGT
-3270 VPGNAQQAAINQYE
+3270 VPGSRETTAM
-3284 GLGGDYQAND
+3284 GLTGSDTTDSSSGDYVN
-3294 ASNSLNGDYADGGL
+3294 NSLPGDCLTVSCG
-3308 PLDCTQMVCS
+3308 

-3327 ISGEKLNINGLI
+3327 ISAEKLNINGLI
-3339 QAGIPER
+3339 QAGLPER
-3346 MQLID
+3346 DVVITQ
-3351 SALIA
+3351 ALVTSKAADIA
-3356 SKQAEINAARAKY
+3356 QARIKY
-3369 LASPGTADRYIDL
+3369 LAGTGDRYLDL

-3388 STAIKVRYDA
+3388 SKSIKVRYDA

-3403 ELDNVRI
+3403 ELDNVRV

-3428 LRVLDGYGKINV
+3428 LRVLDGYGRISIDNQ
-3440 TNNTGYD
+3440 TGYD
-3447 IYLNRLDSGQGTE
+3447 LALGRVDTGQGVE

-3469 KRVINGVLD
+3469 KRVIGIGQVD
-3478 DTGKTKAG
+3478 ATGTRTDGK
-3486 TPLVTEITRLGDQ
+3486 PLVTEITRLGNQ
-3499 IQFRDN
+3499 IQIRDS
-3505 RTVDEDG
+3505 RTVDADG

-3517 AGTDDGRSTQ
+3517 VDTEDGKSTA
-3527 YDPVA
+3527 YDPTA
-3532 DRRFNWING
+3532 NRRFNWING
-3541 RTTTNTETRIYTKRV
+3541 RTQNWTEERFYTTKI
-3556 ALGSDGL
+3556 ALGADWL
-3563 AADND
+3563 APDYD
-3568 DPDTV
+3568 DPDRIV
-3573 TPGVG
+3573 AGTPSYVA
-3578 VLTNR
+3578 R

-3590 VENPGD
+3590 VGGGSD
-3596 SGGYRM
+3596 GYRM
-3602 NYTEVT
+3602 DYTQVT
-3608 SDKVKQ
+3608 SSKTLVSGYPKE
-3614 GDTYQISR
+3614 ISR
-3622 DAVEICI
+3622 SCVGVCDAALYE
-3629 AGKCLVFSEDV
+3629 EV
-3640 KSGSDWKWTVQEYF
+3640 KSQANFQWTVQEYF
-3654 QHSLGASEAIKVNF
+3654 HHSLNASKQIKVNF
-3668 TGYENSQVT
+3668 VGEDTSQVNVT
-3677 VNSGTGQVLLGGLVR
+3677 SSTGKVLLSGLVR
-3692 SLKGEASITAA
+3692 SLTGEANITAA
-3703 NGIQQGSE
+3703 NGIE
-3711 QAVINAQTVNL
+3711 QINDQALINAKTVNL
-3722 SAPNGAIGSASAP
+3722 SALNGAIGSATQA
-3735 VQIDLTDADAS
+3735 VHVDLTDADAS
-3746 RGLVNG
+3746 RGLANG
-3752 TLTARARD
+3752 TLSARAGT
-3760 GIAIRE
+3760 GIHIRE

-3774 AAEVAA
+3774 AAETAA

-3785 SADGHIQATDPAVT
+3785 SADGSIETTNAAVT

-3804 VRLVSDSGRVGSAAS
+3804 VRLTSDSGRIGSAAS

-3860 VHIGVPG
+3860 VHLSVPG
-3867 GKLIDANDA
+3867 GSLRDANDV
-3876 EVVDPLQAQQ
+3876 EVVDPLQASE
-3886 LLDLWDTM
+3886 LLALWDTM
-3894 RLRENSY
+3894 RLRENSSKA
-3901 QGSASQTVRNAE
+3901 SAEQTVRNAE
-3913 RLVETEYQR
+3913 HLVESEYQR

-3935 GYTADAFDPAYA
+3935 GYTADAFNPAYT

-3953 QAAELKQANQWTD
+3953 QAAQLKQANQWTD
-3966 ADVAAYEQQQTSA
+3966 ADVAAYEQQQTAA
-3979 FRAAHARFGGQA
+3979 FRAADARFGGQA
-3991 YNANFAYKASDAEA
+3991 YNANFKYKASDAEV
-4005 AALTDGVKWSDSE
+4005 AALTDGAKWSDSQ

-4040 ANIIGRNVVLDV
+4040 ANIVGRNLVLDV
-4052 AGSIGEDAG
+4052 AGAIGEDAG
-4061 VVRIKRQQG
+4061 VVRIARNGG
-4070 LTSDEKLALLTAELQ
+4070 LNSLTPDQKLALLTAELQ
-4085 DMTVTDTEI
+4085 DMTVTSTEI
-4094 VIAQKKD
+4094 LIAQKKD
-4101 IDIEASGTLNAQA
+4101 IDVEASGTLNAKA
-4114 TGPIFIGSEGDL
+4114 SGPIFLGSEGDL

-4131 RSTQEVRIKSGSGL
+4131 SSTQEVRIKSGSGL
-4145 SNAAADGVAAVQ
+4145 SNAAAAGVAAVN

-4164 AGQGSIGSASKTM
+4164 AGQGNIGSASKAM

-4182 DGGRTTARAKQH
+4182 DGGRTTARAKQN
-4194 IWLTEATGDMA
+4194 IWLTEATGDMS
-4205 VGTVYAQESATLT
+4205 VGTVYAQQSATLT

-4231 LDVQAREINLIAGTT
+4231 LDVQSREINLIAGTT
-4246 IGRDGGIDEALEVS
+4246 IGRDGGVNEALEVS
-4260 TGANGVLNAS
+4260 TGVNGVLNAS
-4270 APDGIFLAG
+4270 APDGIFMAG
-4279 MGQNS
+4279 MGSNS
-4284 RLGNISTAG
+4284 RLGQITTAG

-4303 LTLTGLVQARSMR
+4303 LTLTGLVKARSMR
-4316 LGADDDIVFTPGGK
+4316 LGADDDIVFVPGGK
-4330 LVAIERIDLEAGAD
+4330 LVAVERIDLAAGVD
-4344 GQGSVVVEPT
+4344 GRGSVVVDPA

-4362 APVVRIVAADT
+4362 APVVRISAADT
-4373 VGEGQPLSIDS
+4373 IGEGQPLSIDS
-4384 PDVGFEA
+4384 PDVGFSA
-4391 RNINAQVSTPG
+4391 RGINAKVSTPG
-4402 ALLLSVAGNGGLP
+4402 ALLVSVGGAAGLP
-4415 AEGVSLDVSAG
+4415 AENVSLDVDAG
-4426 EGSDQGVTFAVLN
+4426 ESVTFTQLN
-4439 AERSQ
+4439 AERSL
-4444 VRSANAAPI
+4444 VRSLTQAPV

-4458 LVTNWAEFFTPFYSV
+4458 LVTNWAQFFTPFYSV
-4473 RIDAADRRAQFG
+4473 RIDAADRSAQPG
-4485 WDVHGF
+4485 WDVRGF
-4491 TLDGAYDLLLTPQA
+4491 TLDGAYDLVLTPQA

-4536 GDLGGQRDQVATRTL
+4536 GDLGGQRDQVASRTL

-4568 QISGDPFECKDHE
+4568 QVSGDPFECKGHD

-4592 AAGQ
+4592 AAGE

>member
-27 GWMACGLGAGGMVLL
+27 GWMACGLGAGGMALL

-57 TATTVTGG
+57 TATTVSGA

-86 SQFNVNG
+86 SQFNVSG
-93 GQTVSLNLPTGT
+93 GQTVNLNLPTGT
-105 ANLLNLVRDSASNI
+105 ANLLNLVRNNASQI
-119 NGIVNAYKDGRIGG
+119 DGIVNAYKDGRIGG

-144 VGAGGQINVGSLLMA
+144 VGAGGQMNVGSLLMA

-171 VGGAIDDAAV
+171 AGGAIDDAAV

-191 TSSGLITVQ
+191 TTSGLITVQ

-205 ADGAVLQANTVAI
+205 ADGALLQANRVEI
-218 SGGGQVRVGAAARN
+218 SGGGQVRTGAAARN
-232 ELAALGQLVNVNGL
+232 ELAALGQLVNVSGL
-246 SAGGATFVQG
+246 SAGGATFVQDG
-256 DTVQIVAEDDITLGG
+256 SVLIVAEDDIRLGNS
-271 AIYTDGADY
+271 IYTDGADY
-280 QLTANDRIVVGE
+280 HLTANNRIVVGE

-338 HADNGHTAGDVTVLA
+338 QADNGHTAGDVTVLA
-353 RDINAIGAVR
+353 RDIDAIGAVR
-363 EANASIGIDRATIKG
+363 EADASIKIDRATIQG

-384 AEADTSAIAVAL
+384 SEADTSAIAVLL
-396 AQNPTTTLEEA
+396 AQNPGTTLDEA
-407 QKLVNNELDD
+407 QKFVNNEIDSLS
-417 LLKDGPGG
+417 DGPGG
-425 EFMAVTTKATARTT
+425 EFLAVTTKATARTEV
-439 LQGARIEGS
+439 LGSRIAGS

-458 ARAGFEKDAIA
+458 ARAGFEKDAFA
-469 ELLVRDA
+469 ELLIHDA
-476 PAAGAQP
+476 PAAGGQP

-490 GRNVTLRAEAST
+490 GRNVTLRSEAST

-538 SSVPLVSLSKAKGT
+538 SSVPLVSLSKARGT

-588 AGWAE
+588 AAWAE
-593 STVDASTKV
+593 STAEASTKV
-602 QGQTELTAGG
+602 QGQTELNAGG

-629 VNSTNKPVDAVFV
+629 VNSTNKPIDAVFV
-642 YADNTATTTAETGAG
+642 YADNSATTTAETGAG

-672 TDLSVS
+672 SDLSVS
-678 GTASNMGG
+678 GTAANSGG
-686 SGVGIAVAVNMS
+686 SGVGIAVAVNLS
-698 ENRVTAK
+698 ENKVTAK
-705 LGGDAASTS
+705 LGGDVASTS

-728 GTAADAATLG
+728 GTAADASTLG
-738 NPNTL
+738 NPNTI

-758 TSGILGAT
+758 TSGLLGAT
-766 GKLSSATAD
+766 GKLSSGTAD

-799 DSLNVAQASVADGA
+799 DSLNVAKASVADGA
-813 TVSSARDLN
+813 TVSSARDVN
-822 VIADVKDRPTS
+822 VLADVKDRPTS

-846 GGAVALGNFEN
+846 GGAVALGNFDN

-930 TVFDMKNTAQAWID
+930 TVFDMKNSAQAWID
-944 QGAQVNTVFT
+944 EGAQLNTVFT

-961 GQSVTVHAKNDVNTV
+961 GQSVTVHAKNDINTV

-984 KFLGTTGGKAALG
+984 KFLGTTGGKAAVG

-1023 GVTVQAE
+1023 GVNVQAE

-1061 RTEAGV
+1061 RTEAGI
-1067 DDDAKVQAGGPV
+1067 DDDARVQAGGPV

-1113 VDTGTQA
+1113 VDTDTKA
-1120 IIGDV
+1120 IIGNV

-1154 VGAYSVAGSIATNS
+1154 VGAYSVAGSVATNS

-1190 KGKFGIAVSAD
+1190 TGKFGIAVSAD
-1201 AAYNEITANTTAA
+1201 AAYNEITADTTAA

-1224 TDVAVTATND
+1224 TNVAVTATND

-1247 TQANG
+1247 TQSNG

-1271 IDGATLRHTG
+1271 VDGATLRNTG

-1317 IAHATQAFLRGAD
+1317 IAHATQAYLRGAD

-1340 ARDSAAIKSVAGAIA
+1340 ATDKSSILSVAGAIA
-1355 FGGKAGIGL
+1355 VGGKAGIGL

-1372 NRISAFMQGSDVNT
+1372 NRIKAFMEGSDLNT
-1386 TGAVNVSA
+1386 TGVVTVSA
-1394 VSNAS
+1394 LSTS
-1399 IDTVAASL
+1399 TIETYAASM

-1414 AGAAAVAINQIDTQT
+1414 AGSAAVGINQIDTQT
-1429 TARVEGEKTAA
+1429 LARVEGQKTAA
-1440 GLDAA
+1440 GVDAA

-1454 SDINSIVGALG
+1454 SNIKGIVGAVG
-1465 ASSGKVGFGVSF
+1465 VSTGNVGFGVSF
-1477 AWNDIGSQVRA
+1477 AWNDIGSQVHA
-1488 SLVTPNVSTTGVT
+1488 SLMSPNVSTTGAT
-1501 SVSAAHDGD
+1501 SVTAEHMAEIKTAAV
-1510 IETYAMA
+1510 A

-1531 INDITTQLSATTQ
+1531 INDISTQLSATTQ
-1544 GGRVTASAVDVKAQ
+1544 GGRVTASSVDVTAQ
-1558 ERARIFAATGA
+1558 EKASISALTGA
-1569 LSGGGTA
+1569 VSGGGTG
-1576 AVGASGSYNHL
+1576 AVGASGSYNHI

-1599 VSAQSGSVTVQAL
+1599 LTAQNGSVTVQAL
-1612 SDGEVEVWA
+1612 REGTVKVLA

-1635 IAVNDIGGSTTARVS
+1635 IAINDIGGSTTARVS
-1650 DGAKVQAQGNVKV
+1650 QGAQVQASDNVKV
-1663 AAEADDRIEARAG
+1663 AAEADDSITAEAGGAA
-1676 TVALGGTVGGGGA
+1676 VGGTAGGGGS

-1700 AEVTGS
+1700 AEITGS

-1713 AQGAGTVSVDNGT
+1713 AQGADTLSVDNGT
-1726 LASSGS
+1726 LGSGS
-1732 TLDARQ
+1732 TLAKQQQQDA
-1738 QKDSL
+1738 L

-1748 VASSTSQVETILAN
+1748 VASSTSEVDTVLVN
-1762 VSGGGKVGVA
+1762 VAGGGKVGVA
-1772 ASVSVN
+1772 AGVSVN
-1778 MLGGSTTAQVKDGA
+1778 MLGGSTTAQVNDGA
-1792 SVQADAA
+1792 SVQADAM
-1799 GASSEQQARVGAY
+1799 GASADQQARVGAY

-1817 VAGVGSAG
+1817 VAGVGSGA
-1825 VGGAVGVGGGVDTT
+1825 VGGAVGVGGSVDTT

-1856 RNAVAVKAAHTAAT
+1856 RNQVAVKAAHTAAT

-1875 GAGGGGAASLSL
+1875 GAAGGGAASLSL
-1887 SGNVLLAQMNTQAL
+1887 SGNVLLAKMNTQAL
-1901 LDGGTLR
+1901 VDGGTLR
-1908 SSGGNVTVQADS
+1908 STGGNVTVQADS
-1920 VLAAEHLA
+1920 VLAAEHIA
-1928 GGLSASGAVSV
+1928 GGLSASGAVGV
-1939 GATAVVTVVEQQT
+1939 GATVVVTVVEQQT

-1975 QGVDVKAATG
+1975 QDVDVKAATG

-2014 RVNQNL
+2014 RVNQNI
-2020 VSSADSQSV
+2020 VSTAEAQSV
-2029 SVQATD
+2029 SVKATD
-2035 NTTVD
+2035 TTTVD
-2040 NKLGALG
+2040 NKLGSLG

-2056 ATADVILANSSTTA
+2056 ATADVILANSSTSA

-2085 VQADTQR
+2085 VEADTRR
-2092 DLNSITVAFSGGAT
+2092 DLTSLTVAFSGGAT

-2161 QRADS
+2161 QRADA

-2171 DLGQDLTTV
+2171 NLGQDLTGV

-2190 ATGAEVISGRD
+2190 GAGAEVVSGRD
-2201 AVVKA
+2201 AIVKA

-2241 AQVGGT
+2241 AQVAGT
-2247 VTAARNVSIQS
+2247 VTAARNVRIQS
-2258 RDGGAGQS
+2258 ADGGAGQS

-2295 DVTADAIVTAQGT
+2295 EVAADAVITATGT
-2308 AAADPGGV
+2308 AVADPSAGT
-2316 SGQVLVDA
+2316 GQVVVDA

-2332 QALGAAVGI
+2332 QALGAAVGL

-2353 QAATTASVGDRARI
+2353 QATTTASVGDRARI
-2367 TGKSI
+2367 TAKGI
-2372 DVNGHSL
+2372 DVNGHSV

-2398 ADARANDQHTAK
+2398 ADARANDRHTAQ
-2410 ATVGTG
+2410 ASVGTG
-2416 ALLDASGGLN
+2416 AVLDATGGLN

-2434 HARAETIGVAVS
+2434 HARAETFGVAVS
-2446 SGVSV
+2446 AGVSV
-2451 GLSMSEATVL
+2451 GLSMAEATVR
-2461 GKALSQVGNTTTLKG
+2461 GAALSQVGNTVQLKG
-2476 QDITVAANTLQTGSP
+2476 QDIFVKANTLQTGAP
-2491 TAKAKAEAVAGGALL
+2491 TAKAKAQAVAGGTLL
-2506 GAGATSAEAGVQ
+2506 GAGATSAEADVQ
-2518 TTTEAS
+2518 TTTQAS
-2524 LGQGVQ
+2524 LGQGVV
-2530 ATATRNLSVLAN
+2530 ATATRDLGVLAN
-2542 SVTSGDTAATGVYA
+2542 SVTSGDTAASGVYL
-2556 GFIAGGSNEAVTTAN
+2556 GLIAGGSNEALTKAD
-2571 TTTTAKVGQGANLS
+2571 TTTTAKVDQGVNLS
-2585 ATNALAVNA
+2585 ATRALSVNA
-2594 TGADTLR
+2594 TGSDTLH

-2610 LGSLV
+2610 LGALL
-2615 ASKAETKAEA
+2615 ASKAETRAEA
-2625 HTSAAL
+2625 HTNAAL
-2631 GSLET
+2631 GSLT
-2636 SGGQASAGS
+2636 ASGGQATAGS

-2684 ADIGLGFNVTANNG
+2684 ADIGLGMTVTASNG
-2698 NVQVKAANHVI
+2698 NVQAKAINHVV
-2709 KQALAAGQFNVD
+2709 KQALAGGEFNVD

-2736 TLIRNRAHVGVGAGS
+2736 SLIRNRAHVGVGAGS

-2764 VELGALNHID
+2764 IELGALNHVD

-2783 GGAIAVAR
+2783 GGAIAIAR
-2791 SESEIRA
+2791 SESEIRN
-2798 DLNHAEVKV
+2798 DLNRAEVLI
-2807 GAGAQV
+2807 GGNAQL
-2813 KSDGEINAS
+2813 KTDGEVNVS
-2822 ARTDAQVFTEAR
+2822 ARTQAQVFTEAR

-2844 EGETLS
+2844 QGETLS
-2850 RIAADNVVDVASGAL
+2850 RIAADNVVDVAAGAVI
-2865 LEGQRDVHLMAGTDR
+2865 EGQRDVHLMAGTDR
-2880 SAANLLQADA
+2880 SATNLLQADA

-2904 DPKAHA
+2904 DPEAHA
-2910 EVVQSNDINVAQG
+2910 EVVQSNHVNVAQG
-2923 AQVRSVRSVYLT
+2923 AQVRSVRSVHLT

-2968 SSLKISGG
+2968 SALKISGG

-2985 SAITSSVNVDGKVE
+2985 NAITSSVNVDGKVE

-3011 ADGGFSM
+3011 ADGTFST

-3024 TTRDNVKLAD
+3024 TTRDDVKLAD

-3043 RQKAQQVRGAA
+3043 RQKANQVRNAA
-3054 DNYTGDTNAADVAL
+3054 NNYSGDTNAADVAL

-3080 LAALGGETRVGF
+3080 LAAMGGNTRVGF
-3092 LDVGPILATT
+3092 IDVNPILATT

-3114 AASGSLIAPGDVR
+3114 AASGQLIAPGDVR

-3147 EDGGQVLWNGRR
+3147 EDGGQVLWNGQR
-3159 VSSAAQINALN
+3159 VSSAAQINARN
-3170 RAGLNTAVKVV
+3170 RAGLSTAVTVV
-3181 DALSS
+3181 DALST

-3199 DTATGSPAQLWIQGD
+3199 DTATGAPAQLWIQGD

-3245 GGDFIKS
+3245 GGDFIKT

-3257 THQGGDPV
+3257 THQGGDPI

-3270 VPGNAQQAAINQYE
+3270 VPGSREDAAM
-3284 GLGGDYQAND
+3284 GLGGSDATDSASGDYVN
-3294 ASNSLNGDYADGGL
+3294 NSLPGDCLTVSCG
-3308 PLDCTQMVCS
+3308 

-3327 ISGEKLNINGLI
+3327 ISAEKLNINGLI
-3339 QAGIPER
+3339 QAGLPER
-3346 MQLID
+3346 DVVITQ
-3351 SALIA
+3351 ALVTSKAADIA
-3356 SKQAEINAARAKY
+3356 QARIKY
-3369 LASPGTADRYIDL
+3369 LAGTGDRYLDL

-3388 STAIKVRYDA
+3388 SKSIKVRYDA

-3403 ELDNVRI
+3403 ELDNVRV

-3428 LRVLDGYGKINV
+3428 LRVLDGYGRISIDNQ
-3440 TNNTGYD
+3440 TAYD
-3447 IYLNRLDSGQGTE
+3447 LALGRVDTGQGVE
-3460 GKIRITDTA
+3460 GKIRITDTG
-3469 KRVINGVLD
+3469 KRVLSNGQVD
-3478 DTGKTKAG
+3478 DTGTRTDGK
-3486 TPLVTEITRLGDQ
+3486 PLVTEITRLGNQ
-3499 IQFRDN
+3499 IQIRDSRN
-3505 RTVDEDG
+3505 VDADG
-3512 KPTYL
+3512 KPTYVAAAL
-3517 AGTDDGRSTQ
+3517 AGKATA
-3527 YDPVA
+3527 YNPVA
-3532 DRRFNWING
+3532 NRRFNWING
-3541 RTTTNTETRIYTKRV
+3541 RTQNWTEERYYTTKI
-3556 ALGSDGL
+3556 ALGADWL
-3563 AADND
+3563 APDYD
-3568 DPDTV
+3568 DPDRIV
-3573 TPGVG
+3573 AGTPTYVQ
-3578 VLTNR
+3578 R

-3590 VENPGD
+3590 VGGGNE
-3596 SGGYRM
+3596 GYRM
-3602 NYTEVT
+3602 DYTQVT
-3608 SDKVKQ
+3608 SDKALVSGYPKE
-3614 GDTYQISR
+3614 ISR
-3622 DAVEICI
+3622 SCVGVCNAALYEEI
-3629 AGKCLVFSEDV
+3629 
-3640 KSGSDWKWTVQEYF
+3640 KSQANFQWTVQEYF
-3654 QHSLGASEAIKVNF
+3654 QHSLNASKEIKVNF
-3668 TGYENSQVT
+3668 VGHDTSKVDIT
-3677 VNSGTGQVLLGGLVR
+3677 SGTGKVLLSGLVR
-3692 SLKGEASITAA
+3692 SLTGEANITAA
-3703 NGIQQGSE
+3703 NGIQQIND

-3722 SAPNGAIGSASAP
+3722 SATMGAIGSATQA
-3735 VQIDLTDADAS
+3735 VHIDLTDADAS

-3774 AAEVAA
+3774 AAEAAA

-3785 SADGHIQATDPAVT
+3785 SADGSILATDPSVT

-3804 VRLVSDSGRVGSAAS
+3804 VRLSSDSGRIGGAAS

-3850 VEQVASTVGD
+3850 VEQVASTLGD
-3860 VHIGVPG
+3860 VHLSVPG
-3867 GKLIDANDA
+3867 GSLRDANDV
-3876 EVVDPLQAQQ
+3876 EVVDPLQASE
-3886 LLDLWDTM
+3886 LLALWDTM
-3894 RLRENSY
+3894 RLREGSY
-3901 QGSASQTVRNAE
+3901 QGSADQTVRNAE
-3913 RLVETEYQR
+3913 RLVESEYQR

-3935 GYTADAFDPAYA
+3935 GYTADAFDPAYT

-3953 QAAELKQANQWTD
+3953 QASQLKQVNQWTD
-3966 ADVAAYEQQQTSA
+3966 ADVAAYEQQQTAA
-3979 FRAAHARFGGQA
+3979 FRAANARFGGQA
-3991 YNANFAYKASDAEA
+3991 YNANFKYKASDAEV
-4005 AALTDGVKWSDSE
+4005 AALTDGVKWSDAQ
-4018 LANAIGAGL
+4018 LTNAIGAGL

-4040 ANIIGRNVVLDV
+4040 ANIVGRNLVLDV
-4052 AGSIGEDAG
+4052 AGAIGEDAG
-4061 VVRIKRQQG
+4061 VVRIARNG
-4070 LTSDEKLALLTAELQ
+4070 GAASLTPEQKLALLTAELQ
-4085 DMTVTDTEI
+4085 DMTVTDTEV

-4101 IDIEASGTLNAQA
+4101 IDVEASGTLNAKA
-4114 TGPIFIGSEGDL
+4114 SGPIFLGSEGDL
-4126 ALQNV
+4126 ALQSV
-4131 RSTQEVRIKSGSGL
+4131 ASTQEVRIKSGSGL

-4164 AGQGSIGSASKTM
+4164 AGQGSIGSVTKTM

-4182 DGGRTTARAKQH
+4182 DGGRTTARARQH
-4194 IWLTEATGDMA
+4194 IWLTEATGDMS
-4205 VGTVYAQESATLT
+4205 VGTVFAQQSATLT

-4246 IGRDGGIDEALEVS
+4246 IGRDGGINEALEVS

-4279 MGQNS
+4279 MGQSS
-4284 RLGNISTAG
+4284 RLGNITTAG

-4303 LTLTGLVQARSMR
+4303 LILTGRVQARSMR
-4316 LGADDDIVFTPGGK
+4316 LGADDDIVFQQGGK
-4330 LVAIERIDLEAGAD
+4330 LVAVERIDLAAGID
-4344 GQGSVVVEPT
+4344 GQGSVVVDPA

-4362 APVVRIVAADT
+4362 APVVRISAADT
-4373 VGEGQPLSIDS
+4373 IGEGQPLSIDS
-4384 PDVGFEA
+4384 PDVGFTA
-4391 RNINAQVSTPG
+4391 RGINARVSTPG
-4402 ALLLSVAGNGGLP
+4402 ALLVNVGGAGGLP
-4415 AEGVSLDVSAG
+4415 AENVSLDVDAG
-4426 EGSDQGVTFAVLN
+4426 ESVTFAQLN

-4444 VRSANAAPI
+4444 VRSLTQAPV

-4473 RIDAADRRAQFG
+4473 RIDAADRRAQQG

-4491 TLDGAYDLLLTPQA
+4491 TLDGAYDMALTPQA

-4536 GDLGGQRDQVATRTL
+4536 GDLGGQREQVASRTL

-4557 QGNLAPAAGVL
+4557 QGNLAPAAGLL
-4568 QISGDPFECKDHE
+4568 QISGDPFDCEGHE
-4581 AECLE
+4581 AECRE
-4586 LGIAPP
+4586 LGLGAP
-4592 AAGQ
+4592 AAGE

>member
-27 GWMACGLGAGGMVLL
+27 GWMACGLGAGGMALL
-42 TPVDAQAQGIVTDGR
+42 TPVEAQAQGIVTDGR
-57 TATTVTGG
+57 TATTVSGA

-86 SQFNVNG
+86 SQFNVSG
-93 GQTVSLNLPTGT
+93 GQTVNLNLPTGT
-105 ANLLNLVRDSASNI
+105 ANLLNLVRNNASQI
-119 NGIVNAYKDGRIGG
+119 DGIVNAYKDGRIGG

-144 VGAGGQINVGSLLMA
+144 VGAGGQMNVGSLLMA

-171 VGGAIDDAAV
+171 AGGAIDDAAV

-191 TSSGLITVQ
+191 TTSGLITVQ

-205 ADGAVLQANTVAI
+205 ADGALLQANRVEI
-218 SGGGQVRVGAAARN
+218 SGAGQVRSGAAARN
-232 ELAALGQLVNVNGL
+232 ELAALGQLVNVSGL
-246 SAGGATFVQG
+246 SAGGATFVQDG
-256 DTVQIVAEDDITLGG
+256 SVLIVAEDDIRLGNS
-271 AIYTDGADY
+271 IYTDGADY
-280 QLTANDRIVVGE
+280 HLTANNRIVVGE

-304 ANANHETAASEGDS
+304 ANADHETAASEGDS

-353 RDINAIGAVR
+353 RDIDAIGAVR
-363 EANASIGIDRATIKG
+363 EADASIQIDRATIRG

-384 AEADTSAIAVAL
+384 SEADTSAIAVLL
-396 AQNPTTTLEEA
+396 AQNPGTTLDEA
-407 QKLVNNELDD
+407 QKFVNNEIDSLS
-417 LLKDGPGG
+417 DGPGG
-425 EFMAVTTKATARTT
+425 EFLAVTTKATARTEV
-439 LQGARIEGS
+439 LGSRIAGS

-458 ARAGFEKDAIA
+458 ARAGFEKDAFA
-469 ELLVRDA
+469 ELLIHDA
-476 PAAGAQP
+476 PAAGGQP
-483 AVATVIT
+483 AVATVIS

-588 AGWAE
+588 AAWAE
-593 STVDASTKV
+593 STAEASTKV
-602 QGQTELTAGG
+602 QGQTELNAGG

-629 VNSTNKPVDAVFV
+629 VNSTNKPIDAVFV
-642 YADNTATTTAETGAG
+642 YADNSATTTAETGAG

-672 TDLSVS
+672 SDLSVS
-678 GTASNMGG
+678 GTAANSGG
-686 SGVGIAVAVNMS
+686 SGVGIAVAVNLS
-698 ENRVTAK
+698 ENKVTAK
-705 LGGDAASTS
+705 LGGDVASTS

-728 GTAADAATLG
+728 STAADASTLG
-738 NPNTL
+738 NPSSL
-743 SAKITNFQAGIQRNV
+743 SAKMTNFQAGIQRNV
-758 TSGILGAT
+758 TSGLLGAT
-766 GKLSSATAD
+766 GKLSSGTAD

-799 DSLNVAQASVADGA
+799 DSLNVARASVADGA
-813 TVSSARDLN
+813 TVSSARDVN
-822 VIADVKDRPTS
+822 VLADVKDRPTS

-846 GGAVALGNFEN
+846 GGAVALGNFDN
-857 QAQAWIGKNA
+857 QAQAWIGKSA

-930 TVFDMKNTAQAWID
+930 TVFDMKNSAQAWVD
-944 QGAQVNTVFT
+944 EGAQLNTVFT

-961 GQSVTVHAKNDVNTV
+961 GQSVTVHAKNDINTV

-984 KFLGTTGGKAALG
+984 KFLGTTGGKAAVG

-1007 TASALIYGG
+1007 TATALIHGG

-1023 GVTVQAE
+1023 GVNVQAE

-1061 RTEAGV
+1061 RTEAGI
-1067 DDDAKVQAGGPV
+1067 DDDVRVQAGGPV

-1113 VDTGTQA
+1113 VDTDTKA
-1120 IIGDV
+1120 IIGNV

-1139 RSGGAVTVQAVSGTE
+1139 RSGGAVTVQATSGTE

-1168 KAQTDAPTAGD
+1168 KAQTDAPAAGD

-1190 KGKFGIAVSAD
+1190 TGKFGIAVSAD
-1201 AAYNEITANTTAA
+1201 AAYNEITADTTAA

-1224 TDVAVTATND
+1224 TNVAVTATND

-1247 TQANG
+1247 TQSNG

-1271 IDGATLRHTG
+1271 IDGATLRNTG
-1281 TTKVEATVDGEIK
+1281 TTKVEATVTGEIK

-1317 IAHATQAFLRGAD
+1317 IAHATQAYLRGSD

-1372 NRISAFMQGSDVNT
+1372 NRISAFMAGSDVNT
-1386 TGAVNVSA
+1386 TGAVTVSA
-1394 VSNAS
+1394 LSNAS

-1407 GASTGQM
+1407 GASSGQM

-1429 TARVEGEKTAA
+1429 TARVEGQKTAA

-1465 ASSGKVGFGVSF
+1465 LSAGKAGFGVSF
-1477 AWNDIGSQVRA
+1477 AWNDIGSQVHA
-1488 SLVTPNVSTTGVT
+1488 SLVAPNVSTTGLT
-1501 SVSAAHDGD
+1501 SVSATHDGD

-1544 GGRVTASAVDVKAQ
+1544 GGRVTASAVNVKAQ

-1612 SDGEVEVWA
+1612 REGEVEVWA

-1635 IAVNDIGGSTTARVS
+1635 IAINDIGGSTTARVS
-1650 DGAKVQAQGNVKV
+1650 DGAQVQASDNVKV
-1663 AAEADDRIEARAG
+1663 VAESDDRIEARAG

-1689 IAINDVRNDTT
+1689 IAINDVRNATT
-1700 AEVTGS
+1700 AEITGS

-1713 AQGAGTVSVDNGT
+1713 AKGSDTISVDNGS

-1738 QKDSL
+1738 QKDAL
-1743 KGTAV
+1743 QGTAV
-1748 VASSTSQVETILAN
+1748 VASSTSEVETILAN

-1792 SVQADAA
+1792 SVQADAT
-1799 GASSEQQARVGAY
+1799 GAESAQQARVGAY

-1817 VAGVGSAG
+1817 TAGVGGVG
-1825 VGGAVGVGGGVDTT
+1825 VGGAVGVGGSVDTT

-1856 RNAVAVKAAHTAAT
+1856 RNQVAVKAAHTAAT

-1887 SGNVLLAQMNTQAL
+1887 SGNVLLAKMNTQAL
-1901 LDGGTLR
+1901 VDGGTLR
-1908 SSGGNVTVQADS
+1908 STGGNVTVQADS
-1920 VLAAEHLA
+1920 VLAAEHIA

-1939 GATAVVTVVEQQT
+1939 GATAVVTLVEQQT

-1967 TSVEAHSE
+1967 TRVEANSE
-1975 QGVDVKAATG
+1975 QDVDVKAATG

-2014 RVNQNL
+2014 RLNQNI
-2020 VSSADSQSV
+2020 VSTAEAQSV
-2029 SVQATD
+2029 SVKATD
-2035 NTTVD
+2035 TTTVD
-2040 NKLGALG
+2040 NKLGSLG

-2056 ATADVILANSSTTA
+2056 ATADVILANSSTSA

-2085 VQADTQR
+2085 VDADTRR
-2092 DLNSITVAFSGGAT
+2092 DLTSLTVAFSGGAT

-2161 QRADS
+2161 QRADA

-2171 DLGQDLTTV
+2171 NLGRDLTGV

-2190 ATGAEVISGRD
+2190 GSGAEVVSGRD
-2201 AVVKA
+2201 ALVKA

-2241 AQVGGT
+2241 AQVAGT
-2247 VTAARNVSIQS
+2247 VTAARNVRIQS
-2258 RDGGAGQS
+2258 SDGGAGQS

-2295 DVTADAIVTAQGT
+2295 EVAADAVITATGTATADPSAGT
-2308 AAADPGGV
+2308 
-2316 SGQVLVDA
+2316 GQVVVDA

-2332 QALGAAVGI
+2332 QALGAAAGL

-2353 QAATTASVGDRARI
+2353 QATTTASVGDRARI
-2367 TGKSI
+2367 TAKGI
-2372 DVNGHSL
+2372 DVNGHSV

-2398 ADARANDQHTAK
+2398 ADARANDQHTAQ
-2410 ATVGTG
+2410 ASVGTG
-2416 ALLDASGGLN
+2416 AVLDATGGLN

-2434 HARAETIGVAVS
+2434 HARAETLGVAVS
-2446 SGVSV
+2446 AGVSV
-2451 GLSMSEATVL
+2451 GLSMAEATVR
-2461 GKALSQVGNTTTLKG
+2461 GAALSQVGNTVQLKG
-2476 QDITVAANTLQTGSP
+2476 QDIFVKANTLQTGAP
-2491 TAKAKAEAVAGGALL
+2491 TAKAKAQAVAGGTLL
-2506 GAGATSAEAGVQ
+2506 GAGATSAEADVQ
-2518 TTTEAS
+2518 TTTQAS
-2524 LGQGVQ
+2524 LGQGVV
-2530 ATATRNLSVLAN
+2530 ATATRDLGVLAN
-2542 SVTSGDTAATGVYA
+2542 SVTSGDTAASGVYL
-2556 GFIAGGSNEAVTTAN
+2556 GLIAGGSNEALTKAD
-2571 TTTTAKVGQGANLS
+2571 TTTTAKVDQGVNLS
-2585 ATNALAVNA
+2585 ATRALSVNA
-2594 TGADTLR
+2594 TGSDTLR

-2610 LGSLV
+2610 LGALL
-2615 ASKAETKAEA
+2615 ASKAETRAEA
-2625 HTSAAL
+2625 HTNAAL
-2631 GSLET
+2631 GSLT
-2636 SGGQASAGS
+2636 ASGGQATAGS

-2684 ADIGLGFNVTANNG
+2684 ADIGLGMTVTASNG
-2698 NVQVKAANHVI
+2698 NVQAKAVNHVV
-2709 KQALAAGQFNVD
+2709 KQALASGQFNVD

-2736 TLIRNRAHVGVGAGS
+2736 SLIRNRAHVGVGAGS

-2764 VELGALNHID
+2764 IELGALNHVD

-2783 GGAIAVAR
+2783 GGAIAIAR
-2791 SESEIRA
+2791 SESEIRN
-2798 DLNHAEVKV
+2798 DLNRAEVLI
-2807 GAGAQV
+2807 GGNAQL
-2813 KSDGEINAS
+2813 KTDGEVNAS
-2822 ARTDAQVFTEAR
+2822 ALTQAQVFTEAR

-2844 EGETLS
+2844 QGETLS
-2850 RIAADNVVDVASGAL
+2850 RIAADNVVDVAAGAVI
-2865 LEGQRDVHLMAGTDR
+2865 EGQRDVHLMAGTDR
-2880 SAANLLQADA
+2880 SSANLLQADA

-2904 DPKAHA
+2904 DPEAHA
-2910 EVVQSNDINVAQG
+2910 EVVQSNHVNVAQG
-2923 AQVRSVRSVYLT
+2923 AQVRSVRSVHLR

-2968 SSLKISGG
+2968 SALKISGG

-2985 SAITSSVNVDGKVE
+2985 NAITSSVNVDGKVE

-3011 ADGGFSM
+3011 ADGTFST

-3024 TTRDNVKLAD
+3024 TTRDDVKLAD

-3043 RQKAQQVRGAA
+3043 RQKADDVRKAA
-3054 DNYTGDTNAADVAL
+3054 DNYSGDTNAADVAL

-3080 LAALGGETRVGF
+3080 LAAMGGNTRVGF
-3092 LDVGPILATT
+3092 IDVNPILATT

-3114 AASGSLIAPGDVR
+3114 AASGQLIAPGDVR

-3147 EDGGQVLWNGRR
+3147 EDGGQVLWNGQR
-3159 VSSAAQINALN
+3159 VSSAAQINARN
-3170 RAGLNTAVKVV
+3170 RAGLSTAVTVV
-3181 DALSS
+3181 DALST

-3199 DTATGSPAQLWIQGD
+3199 DTATGAPAQLWIQGD

-3245 GGDFIKS
+3245 GGDFIKT

-3257 THQGGDPV
+3257 THQGGDPI

-3270 VPGNAQQAAINQYE
+3270 VPGSRETAAM
-3284 GLGGDYQAND
+3284 GLTGSDAADSASGDYVN
-3294 ASNSLNGDYADGGL
+3294 NSLPGDCLTVSCG
-3308 PLDCTQMVCS
+3308 

-3327 ISGEKLNINGLI
+3327 ISAEKLNINGLI
-3339 QAGIPER
+3339 QAGLPMR
-3346 MQLID
+3346 SVKVTQ
-3351 SALIA
+3351 ALITAKA
-3356 SKQAEINAARAKY
+3356 SDIAQARIKY
-3369 LASPGTADRYIDL
+3369 LAGTGDRYLDL

-3388 STAIKVRYDA
+3388 SAEIKVRYDA

-3428 LRVLDGYGKINV
+3428 LRVLDGYGRIDIGNE
-3440 TNNTGYD
+3440 TAYD
-3447 IYLNRLDSGQGTE
+3447 IALGRVDTGQGVE

-3469 KRVINGVLD
+3469 KRVIGVGQVD
-3478 DTGKTKAG
+3478 ATGARTDGK
-3486 TPLVTEITRLGDQ
+3486 PLVTEITRLGNQ
-3499 IQFRDN
+3499 IQIRDS
-3505 RTVDEDG
+3505 RTVDADG
-3512 KPTYL
+3512 KPTYV
-3517 AGTDDGRSTQ
+3517 AGTATGDATT
-3527 YDPVA
+3527 YDPA
-3532 DRRFNWING
+3532 ANRRFNWING
-3541 RTTTNTETRIYTKRV
+3541 RTTTFQETRTHVSRSVFSIDELV
-3556 ALGSDGL
+3556 
-3563 AADND
+3563 
-3568 DPDTV
+3568 PDYDSFTPGTV
-3573 TPGVG
+3573 TAQTPVQ
-3578 VLTNR
+3578 R
-3583 LTGDWLS
+3583 LSGDWLS
-3590 VENPGD
+3590 SGENNVATPG
-3596 SGGYRM
+3596 YKM
-3602 NYTEVT
+3602 NFTQATTAPEFKEPMRVSVYCPIGCAIYKEATFSADYEW
-3608 SDKVKQ
+3608 KV
-3614 GDTYQISR
+3614 S
-3622 DAVEICI
+3622 
-3629 AGKCLVFSEDV
+3629 
-3640 KSGSDWKWTVQEYF
+3640 EYF
-3654 QHSLGASEAIKVNF
+3654 HHSLNASKEIKVNF
-3668 TGYENSQVT
+3668 VGYDQSQVNVT
-3677 VNSGTGQVLLGGLVR
+3677 SNTGKVLLGGLVR
-3692 SLKGEASITAA
+3692 SLTGAANITAT
-3703 NGIQQGSE
+3703 NGIQQIND
-3711 QAVINAQTVNL
+3711 QAVVNAQTVNL
-3722 SAPNGAIGSASAP
+3722 SALTGAIGSATQA
-3735 VQIDLTDADAS
+3735 VHVNLTDADAS

-3774 AAEVAA
+3774 AAEAAA

-3785 SADGHIQATDPAVT
+3785 SADGSILATDPSVT

-3804 VRLVSDSGRVGSAAS
+3804 VRLSSDSGRIGSAAS

-3850 VEQVASTVGD
+3850 VEQVASTLGD
-3860 VHIGVPG
+3860 VLLSVPG
-3867 GKLIDANDA
+3867 GSLRDANDV
-3876 EVVDPLQAQQ
+3876 EVVDPLQASE
-3886 LLDLWDTM
+3886 LLALWDTM
-3894 RLRENSY
+3894 RLREGSY
-3901 QGSASQTVRNAE
+3901 QGSADQTVRNAE
-3913 RLVETEYQR
+3913 RLVESEYQR

-3935 GYTADAFDPAYA
+3935 GYTADAFDPAYT
-3947 FKLSAA
+3947 FRLSAA
-3953 QAAELKQANQWTD
+3953 QASQLKQVNQWTD
-3966 ADVAAYEQQQTSA
+3966 ADVAAYEQQQTAA
-3979 FRAAHARFGGQA
+3979 FRAANARFGGQA
-3991 YNANFAYKASDAEA
+3991 YNANFKYKASDAEV
-4005 AALTDGVKWSDSE
+4005 AALTDGVKWSDAQ

-4040 ANIIGRNVVLDV
+4040 ANIVGRNLVLDV
-4052 AGSIGEDAG
+4052 AGAIGEDAG
-4061 VVRIKRQQG
+4061 VVRIARNG
-4070 LTSDEKLALLTAELQ
+4070 GAASLTPEQKLALLTAELQ
-4085 DMTVTDTEI
+4085 DMTVTDTEVI
-4094 VIAQKKD
+4094 IAQKKD
-4101 IDIEASGTLNAQA
+4101 IDVEASGTLNAKA
-4114 TGPIFIGSEGDL
+4114 TGPIFLGSEGDL
-4126 ALQNV
+4126 ALQSV
-4131 RSTQEVRIKSGSGL
+4131 ASTQEVRIKSGSGL

-4164 AGQGSIGSASKTM
+4164 AGQGSIGSATKTM

-4182 DGGRTTARAKQH
+4182 DGGRTTARARQH
-4194 IWLTEATGDMA
+4194 IWLTEATGDMN
-4205 VGTVYAQESATLT
+4205 VGTVYAQQSATLT

-4246 IGRDGGIDEALEVS
+4246 IGRDGGINEALEVS
-4260 TGANGVLNAS
+4260 TGVNGVLNAS

-4279 MGQNS
+4279 MGQS
-4284 RLGNISTAG
+4284 SKLGNITTAG

-4303 LTLTGLVQARSMR
+4303 LILTGRVQARSMR
-4316 LGADDDIVFTPGGK
+4316 LGADDDIVFQQGGK
-4330 LVAIERIDLEAGAD
+4330 LVAVERIDLAAGID
-4344 GQGSVVVEPT
+4344 GQGSVVVDPA

-4362 APVVRIVAADT
+4362 APVVRISAADT

-4384 PDVGFEA
+4384 PDVGFAA
-4391 RNINAQVSTPG
+4391 RGINARVSTPG
-4402 ALLLSVAGNGGLP
+4402 AMLVNVGGSGGLP
-4415 AEGVSLDVSAG
+4415 AENVSLDVDAG
-4426 EGSDQGVTFAVLN
+4426 ESVTFAQLN

-4444 VRSANAAPI
+4444 VRSLTQAPV

-4473 RIDAADRRAQFG
+4473 RIDAADRRAQQG

-4491 TLDGAYDLLLTPQA
+4491 TLDGAYDMALTPQA

-4536 GDLGGQRDQVATRTL
+4536 GDLGGQREQVASRTL

-4557 QGNLAPAAGVL
+4557 QGNLAPAAGLL
-4568 QISGDPFECKDHE
+4568 QVSGDPFDCEGHE
-4581 AECLE
+4581 AECRE
-4586 LGIAPP
+4586 LGLGAP
-4592 AAGQ
+4592 AAGE

>member
-27 GWMACGLGAGGMVLL
+27 GWMACGLGAGGMALL
-42 TPVDAQAQGIVTDGR
+42 TPVEAQAQGIVTDGR
-57 TATTVTGG
+57 TATTVSGA

-86 SQFNVNG
+86 SQFNVSG
-93 GQTVSLNLPTGT
+93 GQTVNLNLPTGT
-105 ANLLNLVRDSASNI
+105 ANLLNLVRNNASQI
-119 NGIVNAYKDGRIGG
+119 DGIVNAYKDGRIGG

-144 VGAGGQINVGSLLMA
+144 VGAGGQMNVGSLLMA

-171 VGGAIDDAAV
+171 AGGAIDDAAV

-191 TSSGLITVQ
+191 TTSGLITVQ

-205 ADGAVLQANTVAI
+205 ADGALLQANRVEI
-218 SGGGQVRVGAAARN
+218 SGAGQVRSGAAARN
-232 ELAALGQLVNVNGL
+232 ELAALGQLVNVSGL
-246 SAGGATFVQG
+246 SAGGATFVQDG
-256 DTVQIVAEDDITLGG
+256 SVLIVAEDDIRLGNS
-271 AIYTDGADY
+271 IYTDGADY
-280 QLTANDRIVVGE
+280 HLTANNRIVVGE

-304 ANANHETAASEGDS
+304 ANADHETAVSEGDS

-353 RDINAIGAVR
+353 RDIDAIGAVR
-363 EANASIGIDRATIKG
+363 EADASIQIDRATIRG

-384 AEADTSAIAVAL
+384 SEADTSAIAVLL
-396 AQNPTTTLEEA
+396 AQNPGTTLDEA
-407 QKLVNNELDD
+407 QKFVNNEIDSLS
-417 LLKDGPGG
+417 DGPGG
-425 EFMAVTTKATARTT
+425 EFLAVTTKATARTEV
-439 LQGARIEGS
+439 LGSRIAGS

-458 ARAGFEKDAIA
+458 ARAGFEKDAFA
-469 ELLVRDA
+469 ELLIHDA
-476 PAAGAQP
+476 PAAGGQP
-483 AVATVIT
+483 AVATVIS

-588 AGWAE
+588 AAWAE
-593 STVDASTKV
+593 STAEASTKV
-602 QGQTELTAGG
+602 QGQTELNAGG

-629 VNSTNKPVDAVFV
+629 VNSTNKPIDAVFV
-642 YADNTATTTAETGAG
+642 YADNSATTTAETGAG

-672 TDLSVS
+672 SDLSVS
-678 GTASNMGG
+678 GTAANSGG
-686 SGVGIAVAVNMS
+686 SGVGIAVAVNLS
-698 ENRVTAK
+698 ENKVTAK
-705 LGGDAASTS
+705 LGGDVASTS

-728 GTAADAATLG
+728 STAADASTLG
-738 NPNTL
+738 NPSSL
-743 SAKITNFQAGIQRNV
+743 SAKMTNFQAGIQRNV
-758 TSGILGAT
+758 TSGLLGAT
-766 GKLSSATAD
+766 GKLSSGTAD

-799 DSLNVAQASVADGA
+799 DSLNVARASVADGA
-813 TVSSARDLN
+813 TVSSARDVN
-822 VIADVKDRPTS
+822 VLADVKDRPTS

-846 GGAVALGNFEN
+846 GGAVALGNFDN

-930 TVFDMKNTAQAWID
+930 TVFDMKNSAQAWVD
-944 QGAQVNTVFT
+944 EGAQLNTVFT

-961 GQSVTVHAKNDVNTV
+961 GQSVTVHAKNDINTV

-984 KFLGTTGGKAALG
+984 KFLGTTGGKAAVG

-1007 TASALIYGG
+1007 TATALIHGG

-1023 GVTVQAE
+1023 GVNVQAE

-1061 RTEAGV
+1061 RTEAGI
-1067 DDDAKVQAGGPV
+1067 DDDARVQAGGPV

-1113 VDTGTQA
+1113 VDTDTQA
-1120 IIGDV
+1120 IIGNV

-1139 RSGGAVTVQAVSGTE
+1139 RSGGAVTVQATSGTE

-1168 KAQTDAPTAGD
+1168 KAQTDAPAAGD

-1190 KGKFGIAVSAD
+1190 TGKFGIAVSAD
-1201 AAYNEITANTTAA
+1201 AAYNEITADTTAA

-1224 TDVAVTATND
+1224 TNVAVTATND

-1247 TQANG
+1247 TQSNG

-1271 IDGATLRHTG
+1271 IDGATLRNTG
-1281 TTKVEATVDGEIK
+1281 TTKVEATVTGEIK

-1317 IAHATQAFLRGAD
+1317 IAHATQAFLRGSD

-1372 NRISAFMQGSDVNT
+1372 NRISAFMAGSDVNT
-1386 TGAVNVSA
+1386 TGAVTVSA
-1394 VSNAS
+1394 LSNAS

-1407 GASTGQM
+1407 GASSGQM

-1429 TARVEGEKTAA
+1429 TARVEGQKTAA

-1465 ASSGKVGFGVSF
+1465 LSAGKAGFGVSF
-1477 AWNDIGSQVRA
+1477 AWNDIGSQVHA
-1488 SLVTPNVSTTGVT
+1488 SLVSPNVSTTGLT
-1501 SVSAAHDGD
+1501 SVSATHDGD

-1544 GGRVTASAVDVKAQ
+1544 GGRVTASAVEVKAQ

-1612 SDGEVEVWA
+1612 REGEVEVWA

-1635 IAVNDIGGSTTARVS
+1635 IAINDIGGSTTARVS
-1650 DGAKVQAQGNVKV
+1650 DGAQVQASDNVKV
-1663 AAEADDRIEARAG
+1663 VAEADDRIEARAG

-1689 IAINDVRNDTT
+1689 IAINDVRNATT
-1700 AEVTGS
+1700 AEITGS

-1713 AQGAGTVSVDNGT
+1713 AKGSDTISVDNGS

-1732 TLDARQ
+1732 KLDDRQ
-1738 QKDSL
+1738 QKDAL
-1743 KGTAV
+1743 QGTAV
-1748 VASSTSQVETILAN
+1748 VASSTSEVETILAN

-1778 MLGGSTTAQVKDGA
+1778 MLSGSTTAQVKDGA
-1792 SVQADAA
+1792 SVQADAT
-1799 GASSEQQARVGAY
+1799 GAESAQQARVGAY
-1812 HHDDV
+1812 HHDHV
-1817 VAGVGSAG
+1817 TAGVGGVG
-1825 VGGAVGVGGGVDTT
+1825 VGGAVGVGGSVDTT

-1856 RNAVAVKAAHTAAT
+1856 RNQVAVKAAHTAAT

-1887 SGNVLLAQMNTQAL
+1887 SGNVLLAKMNTQAL
-1901 LDGGTLR
+1901 VDGGTLR
-1908 SSGGNVTVQADS
+1908 STGGNVTVQADS
-1920 VLAAEHLA
+1920 VLAAEHIA

-1939 GATAVVTVVEQQT
+1939 GATAVVTLVEQQT

-1967 TSVEAHSE
+1967 TRVEANSE
-1975 QGVDVKAATG
+1975 QDVDVKAATG

-2014 RVNQNL
+2014 RLNQNI
-2020 VSSADSQSV
+2020 VSTAEAQSV
-2029 SVQATD
+2029 SVKATD
-2035 NTTVD
+2035 TTTVD
-2040 NKLGALG
+2040 NKLGSLG

-2056 ATADVILANSSTTA
+2056 ATADVILANSSTSA

-2085 VQADTQR
+2085 VEADTRR
-2092 DLNSITVAFSGGAT
+2092 DLTSLTVAFSGGAT

-2161 QRADS
+2161 QRADA

-2171 DLGQDLTTV
+2171 NLGQDLTGV

-2190 ATGAEVISGRD
+2190 GAGAEVVSGRD
-2201 AVVKA
+2201 AIVKA

-2241 AQVGGT
+2241 AQVAGT
-2247 VTAARNVSIQS
+2247 VTAARNVRIQS
-2258 RDGGAGQS
+2258 ADGGAGQS

-2295 DVTADAIVTAQGT
+2295 EVAADAVITATGTATADPSAGT
-2308 AAADPGGV
+2308 
-2316 SGQVLVDA
+2316 GQVVVDA

-2332 QALGAAVGI
+2332 QALGAAAGL

-2353 QAATTASVGDRARI
+2353 QATTTASVGDRARI
-2367 TGKSI
+2367 TAKGI
-2372 DVNGHSL
+2372 DVNGHSV

-2398 ADARANDQHTAK
+2398 ADARATDQHTAM
-2410 ATVGTG
+2410 ASVGAG
-2416 ALLDASGGLN
+2416 AVLDATGGLN

-2434 HARAETIGVAVS
+2434 HARAETFGVAVS
-2446 SGVSV
+2446 AGVSV
-2451 GLSMSEATVL
+2451 GLSMAEATVR
-2461 GKALSQVGNTTTLKG
+2461 GAALSQVGNTVQLKG
-2476 QDITVAANTLQTGSP
+2476 QDIFVKANTLQTGAP
-2491 TAKAKAEAVAGGALL
+2491 TAKAKAQAVAGGTLL
-2506 GAGATSAEAGVQ
+2506 GAGATSAEADVQ
-2518 TTTEAS
+2518 TTTQAS
-2524 LGQGVQ
+2524 LGQGVV
-2530 ATATRNLSVLAN
+2530 ATATRDLGVLAN
-2542 SVTSGDTAATGVYA
+2542 SVTSGDTAASGVYL
-2556 GFIAGGSNEAVTTAN
+2556 GLIAGGSNEALTKAD
-2571 TTTTAKVGQGANLS
+2571 TTTAAKVDQGVNLS
-2585 ATNALAVNA
+2585 ATRALSVNA
-2594 TGADTLR
+2594 TGSDTLR

-2610 LGSLV
+2610 LGALL
-2615 ASKAETKAEA
+2615 ASKAETRAEA
-2625 HTSAAL
+2625 HTNAAL
-2631 GSLET
+2631 GSLT
-2636 SGGQASAGS
+2636 ASGGQATAGS

-2684 ADIGLGFNVTANNG
+2684 ADIGLGMTVTASNG
-2698 NVQVKAANHVI
+2698 NVQAKAINHVV
-2709 KQALAAGQFNVD
+2709 KQALASGEFNVD

-2736 TLIRNRAHVGVGAGS
+2736 SLIRNRAHVGVGAGS

-2764 VELGALNHID
+2764 IELGALNHVD

-2783 GGAIAVAR
+2783 GGAIAIAR
-2791 SESEIRA
+2791 SESEIRN
-2798 DLNHAEVKV
+2798 DLNRAEVLI
-2807 GAGAQV
+2807 GGNAQL
-2813 KSDGEINAS
+2813 KTDGEVNAS
-2822 ARTDAQVFTEAR
+2822 ARTQAQVFTEAR

-2844 EGETLS
+2844 QGETLS
-2850 RIAADNVVDVASGAL
+2850 RIAADNVVDVAAGAVI
-2865 LEGQRDVHLMAGTDR
+2865 EGQRDVHLMAGTDR
-2880 SAANLLQADA
+2880 SATNLLQADA

-2904 DPKAHA
+2904 DPEAHA
-2910 EVVQSNDINVAQG
+2910 EVVQSNHVNVAQG
-2923 AQVRSVRSVYLT
+2923 AQVRSVRSVHLT

-2968 SSLKISGG
+2968 SALKISGG

-2985 SAITSSVNVDGKVE
+2985 NAITSSVNVDGKVE

-3011 ADGGFSM
+3011 ADGTFST

-3024 TTRDNVKLAD
+3024 TTRDDVKLAD

-3043 RQKAQQVRGAA
+3043 RQKADDVRKAA
-3054 DNYTGDTNAADVAL
+3054 DNYSGDTNAADVAL

-3080 LAALGGETRVGF
+3080 LAAMGGNTRVGF
-3092 LDVGPILATT
+3092 IDVNPILATT

-3114 AASGSLIAPGDVR
+3114 AASGQLIAPGDVR

-3147 EDGGQVLWNGRR
+3147 EDGGQVLWNGQR
-3159 VSSAAQINALN
+3159 VSSAAQINARN
-3170 RAGLNTAVKVV
+3170 RAGLSTAVTVV
-3181 DALSS
+3181 DALST

-3199 DTATGSPAQLWIQGD
+3199 DTATGAPAQLWIQGD

-3219 GLAKAKS
+3219 GRAVAKS

-3245 GGDFIKS
+3245 GGDFIKT

-3257 THQGGDPV
+3257 THQGGDPI

-3270 VPGNAQQAAINQYE
+3270 VPGSREGAAM
-3284 GLGGDYQAND
+3284 GLTGSDAADSASGDYVN
-3294 ASNSLNGDYADGGL
+3294 NSLPGDCLTVSCG
-3308 PLDCTQMVCS
+3308 

-3327 ISGEKLNINGLI
+3327 ISAEKLNINGLI
-3339 QAGIPER
+3339 QAGLPER
-3346 MQLID
+3346 DVVITQ
-3351 SALIA
+3351 ALVTSKAADIA
-3356 SKQAEINAARAKY
+3356 QARIKY
-3369 LASPGTADRYIDL
+3369 LAGTGDRYLDL

-3388 STAIKVRYDA
+3388 SKSIKVRYDA

-3403 ELDNVRI
+3403 ELDNVRV

-3428 LRVLDGYGKINV
+3428 LRVLDGYGRISIDNQ
-3440 TNNTGYD
+3440 TAYD
-3447 IYLNRLDSGQGTE
+3447 LALGRVDTGQGVE
-3460 GKIRITDTA
+3460 GKIRITDTG
-3469 KRVINGVLD
+3469 KRVIGIGQV
-3478 DTGKTKAG
+3478 DTTGARTDGK
-3486 TPLVTEITRLGDQ
+3486 PLVTEITRLGNQ
-3499 IQFRDN
+3499 IQIRDS
-3505 RTVDEDG
+3505 RTVDADG

-3517 AGTDDGRSTQ
+3517 ADTEDGKSTA
-3527 YDPVA
+3527 YDPA
-3532 DRRFNWING
+3532 ANRRFNWING
-3541 RTTTNTETRIYTKRV
+3541 RTTVFKETRTHVSRSVFSI
-3556 ALGSDGL
+3556 
-3563 AADND
+3563 D
-3568 DPDTV
+3568 DLVPDYDSF
-3573 TPGVG
+3573 TPGV
-3578 VLTNR
+3578 VTSQTPVQR

-3590 VENPGD
+3590 TGENNVATPGYKMD
-3596 SGGYRM
+3596 FTQATTKPEFKGPMRVSRYCPVGCDLYEEATFSAD
-3602 NYTEVT
+3602 YEW
-3608 SDKVKQ
+3608 KV
-3614 GDTYQISR
+3614 S
-3622 DAVEICI
+3622 
-3629 AGKCLVFSEDV
+3629 
-3640 KSGSDWKWTVQEYF
+3640 EYF
-3654 QHSLGASEAIKVNF
+3654 HHSLNASKQIKVNF
-3668 TGYENSQVT
+3668 VGHDTSKVDIT
-3677 VNSGTGQVLLGGLVR
+3677 SGTGKVLLSGLVR
-3692 SLKGEASITAA
+3692 SLTGEANITAA
-3703 NGIQQGSE
+3703 NGIQQVND

-3722 SAPNGAIGSASAP
+3722 SATTGAIGSATQA
-3735 VQIDLTDADAS
+3735 VHIDLTDADAS

-3774 AAEVAA
+3774 AAEAAA

-3785 SADGHIQATDPAVT
+3785 SADGSILATDPSVT

-3804 VRLVSDSGRVGSAAS
+3804 VRLSSDSGRIGSAAS

-3850 VEQVASTVGD
+3850 VEQVASTLGD
-3860 VHIGVPG
+3860 VHLSVPG
-3867 GKLIDANDA
+3867 GSLRDANDV
-3876 EVVDPLQAQQ
+3876 EVVDPLQASE
-3886 LLDLWDTM
+3886 LLALWDTM
-3894 RLRENSY
+3894 RLREGSY
-3901 QGSASQTVRNAE
+3901 QGSADQTVRNAE
-3913 RLVETEYQR
+3913 RLVESEYQR

-3935 GYTADAFDPAYA
+3935 GYTADAFDPAYT
-3947 FKLSAA
+3947 FRLSAA
-3953 QAAELKQANQWTD
+3953 QAGQLKQVNQWTD
-3966 ADVAAYEQQQTSA
+3966 ADVAAYEQQQTAA
-3979 FRAAHARFGGQA
+3979 FRAANARFGGQA
-3991 YNANFAYKASDAEA
+3991 YNANFKYKASDAEV
-4005 AALTDGVKWSDSE
+4005 AALTDGVKWSDAQ

-4040 ANIIGRNVVLDV
+4040 ANIVGRNLVLDV
-4052 AGSIGEDAG
+4052 AGAIGEDAG
-4061 VVRIKRQQG
+4061 VVRIARNG
-4070 LTSDEKLALLTAELQ
+4070 GAASLTPEQKLALLTAELQ
-4085 DMTVTDTEI
+4085 DMTVTDTEVI
-4094 VIAQKKD
+4094 IAQKKD
-4101 IDIEASGTLNAQA
+4101 IDIEASGTLNAKA
-4114 TGPIFIGSEGDL
+4114 SGPIFLGSEGDL

-4131 RSTQEVRIKSGSGL
+4131 ASTQEVRIKSGSGL

-4164 AGQGSIGSASKTM
+4164 AGQGSIGAATKAM
-4177 LVDVA
+4177 LVDVV
-4182 DGGRTTARAKQH
+4182 DGGRMTARARQH
-4194 IWLTEATGDMA
+4194 IWLTEATGDMS
-4205 VGTVYAQESATLT
+4205 VGTVYAQQTATLT

-4231 LDVQAREINLIAGTT
+4231 LDVQARETNLIAGTT
-4246 IGRDGGIDEALEVS
+4246 IGRDGGINEALEVS

-4279 MGQNS
+4279 MGQSS
-4284 RLGNISTAG
+4284 RLGNITTAG

-4303 LTLTGLVQARSMR
+4303 LILTGRVQARSMR
-4316 LGADDDIVFTPGGK
+4316 LGADDDIVFQQGGK
-4330 LVAIERIDLEAGAD
+4330 LVAVERIDLAAGID
-4344 GQGSVVVEPT
+4344 GQGSVVVDPA

-4362 APVVRIVAADT
+4362 APLVRISAADT
-4373 VGEGQPLSIDS
+4373 IGEGQPLSIDS
-4384 PDVGFEA
+4384 PDVGFTA
-4391 RNINAQVSTPG
+4391 SGINARVSTPG
-4402 ALLLSVAGNGGLP
+4402 ALLVNVGGAGGLP
-4415 AEGVSLDVSAG
+4415 AENVSLDVDAG
-4426 EGSDQGVTFAVLN
+4426 ESVTFAQLN

-4444 VRSANAAPI
+4444 VRSLTQAPV

-4473 RIDAADRRAQFG
+4473 RIDAADRRAQQG

-4491 TLDGAYDLLLTPQA
+4491 TLDGAYDMALTPQA

-4536 GDLGGQRDQVATRTL
+4536 GDLGGQREQVASRTL

-4557 QGNLAPAAGVL
+4557 QGNLAPAAGLL
-4568 QISGDPFECKDHE
+4568 QVSGDPFDCEGHE
-4581 AECLE
+4581 AECRE
-4586 LGIAPP
+4586 LGLGAP
-4592 AAGQ
+4592 AAGE

>member
-27 GWMACGLGAGGMVLL
+27 GWMACGLGAGGMALL

-57 TATTVTGG
+57 TATTVSGA

-86 SQFNVNG
+86 SQFNVNA
-93 GQTVSLNLPTGT
+93 GQTVNLNLPTGT
-105 ANLLNLVRDSASNI
+105 ANLLNLVRNNASQI
-119 NGIVNAYKDGRIGG
+119 DGIVNAYKDGRIGG

-144 VGAGGQINVGSLLMA
+144 VGAGGQMNVGSLLMA

-171 VGGAIDDAAV
+171 AGGAIDDAAV

-191 TSSGLITVQ
+191 TTSGLITVQ

-205 ADGAVLQANTVAI
+205 ADGALLQANRVEI
-218 SGGGQVRVGAAARN
+218 IGGGQVRVGAAARN
-232 ELAALGQLVNVNGL
+232 ELAALGQLVNVSGL
-246 SAGGATFVQG
+246 SAGGATFVQDG
-256 DTVQIVAEDDITLGG
+256 SVLIVAEDDIRLGNS
-271 AIYTDGADY
+271 IYTDGADY
-280 QLTANDRIVVGE
+280 HLTANNRIVVGE

-304 ANANHETAASEGDS
+304 ANADHETAASEGDS

-338 HADNGHTAGDVTVLA
+338 QADNGHTAGDVTVLA
-353 RDINAIGAVR
+353 RDIDAIGAVR
-363 EANASIGIDRATIKG
+363 EADASIKIDRATIQG

-384 AEADTSAIAVAL
+384 SEADTSAIAVLL
-396 AQNPTTTLEEA
+396 AQNPGTTLDEA
-407 QKLVNNELDD
+407 QKFVNNEIDSLS
-417 LLKDGPGG
+417 DGPGG
-425 EFMAVTTKATARTT
+425 EFLAVTTKATARTEV
-439 LQGARIEGS
+439 LGSRIAGS

-458 ARAGFEKDAIA
+458 ARAGFEKDAFA
-469 ELLVRDA
+469 ELLIHDA
-476 PAAGAQP
+476 PAAGGQP

-490 GRNVTLRAEAST
+490 GRNVTLRSEAST
-502 SYTLNV
+502 SFTLNV

-538 SSVPLVSLSKAKGT
+538 SSVPLVSLSKARGT
-552 VQLDDHTVVNATG
+552 VQLDDNTVVNATG
-565 DLTVKADA
+565 DVTVKADA
-573 ISAAKPTFASPILFS
+573 ISAAKPTFASPLLFS
-588 AGWAE
+588 AAWAE
-593 STVDASTKV
+593 STAEASAKV
-602 QGQTELTAGG
+602 QGSTELNAGG
-612 AAKVQAST
+612 AAKVQATT
-620 DVEVNVTAT
+620 DVEVNVNAT
-629 VNSTNKPVDAVFV
+629 VNSTNKPIDAVFV
-642 YADNTATTTAETGAG
+642 YADNNATTTAETGAD

-678 GTASNMGG
+678 GTAANTGG
-686 SGVGIAVAVNMS
+686 SGVGIAVAVNQS
-698 ENRVTAK
+698 ENRVSAT

-728 GTAADAATLG
+728 TTAADASTLG
-738 NPNTL
+738 NPSSL
-743 SAKITNFQAGIQRNV
+743 SAKMTNFQAGIQRNV

-799 DSLNVAQASVADGA
+799 DSLNVAKASVADGA
-813 TVSSARDLN
+813 TVSSARDVN
-822 VIADVKDRPTS
+822 VLADVKDRPTS

-846 GGAVALGNFEN
+846 GGAVALGNFDN

-930 TVFDMKNTAQAWID
+930 TVFDMKNSAQAWID
-944 QGAQVNTVFT
+944 EGAQLNTVFT

-961 GQSVTVHAKNDVNTV
+961 GQSVTVHAKNDINTV

-984 KFLGTTGGKAALG
+984 KFLGTTGGKAAVG

-1023 GVTVQAE
+1023 GVNVQAE
-1030 QTTQIVSVAEAGGQS
+1030 QATQIVSVAEAGGQS

-1061 RTEAGV
+1061 RTEAGI
-1067 DDDAKVQAGGPV
+1067 DDDARVLAGGPV

-1113 VDTGTQA
+1113 VDTDTKA
-1120 IIGDV
+1120 IIGNV

-1139 RSGGAVTVQAVSGTE
+1139 RSGGAVTVQATSGTE

-1168 KAQTDAPTAGD
+1168 KAQTDAPAAGD

-1190 KGKFGIAVSAD
+1190 TGKFGIAVSAD
-1201 AAYNEITANTTAA
+1201 AAYNEITADTTAA

-1224 TDVAVTATND
+1224 TNLAVTATND

-1247 TQANG
+1247 TQSNG

-1271 IDGATLRHTG
+1271 IDGAILRNTG

-1317 IAHATQAFLRGAD
+1317 IAHVTQAYLRGAD
-1330 VSGTSGVTLS
+1330 VSGSSGVTLS
-1340 ARDSAAIKSVAGAIA
+1340 ATDKASILSVAGAIA
-1355 FGGKAGIGL
+1355 AGGKAGIGL

-1372 NRISAFMQGSDVNT
+1372 NRIKAFMEGSDVNT
-1386 TGAVNVSA
+1386 TGAVTVSA
-1394 VSNAS
+1394 LSTSA
-1399 IDTVAASL
+1399 IETYAASM

-1414 AGAAAVAINQIDTQT
+1414 AGSAAVGINQIDTQT
-1429 TARVEGEKTAA
+1429 TASVQGQKTAA
-1440 GLDAA
+1440 GVDAA
-1445 SLSVSASDE
+1445 SLSVSAVDGSN
-1454 SDINSIVGALG
+1454 IQGVVGAVG
-1465 ASSGKVGFGVSF
+1465 VSTGNVGFGVSF
-1477 AWNDIGSQVRA
+1477 AWNDIGSQVHA
-1488 SLVTPNVSTTGVT
+1488 SLVSPNVSTTGAT
-1501 SVSAAHDGD
+1501 SVTAEHMAK
-1510 IETYAMA
+1510 IETAAVA

-1531 INDITTQLSATTQ
+1531 INDITTRLSATTQ
-1544 GGRVTASAVDVKAQ
+1544 GGRVTASSVDVKAQ
-1558 ERARIFAATGA
+1558 EKASISALTGA
-1569 LSGGGTA
+1569 VSGGGTG
-1576 AVGASGSYNHL
+1576 AVGASGSYNHI

-1599 VSAQSGSVTVQAL
+1599 LTAQNGSVTVQAL
-1612 SDGEVEVWA
+1612 REGTVKVLA

-1635 IAVNDIGGSTTARVS
+1635 IAINDIGGSTTARVS
-1650 DGAKVQAQGNVKV
+1650 QGAQVQASDNVKV
-1663 AAEADDRIEARAG
+1663 AAEGDDSITAEAGAAA
-1676 TVALGGTVGGGGA
+1676 VGGTAGGGGS

-1700 AEVTGS
+1700 AEITGS

-1713 AQGAGTVSVDNGT
+1713 AQGAGTMSVDNGT
-1726 LASSGS
+1726 LGSGS
-1732 TLDARQ
+1732 TLAKQQQQDA
-1738 QKDSL
+1738 L

-1748 VASSTSQVETILAN
+1748 VASSTSEVDTVLVN
-1762 VSGGGKVGVA
+1762 VAGGGKVGVA
-1772 ASVSVN
+1772 AGVSVN

-1792 SVQADAA
+1792 SVQADAM
-1799 GASSEQQARVGAY
+1799 GASADQQARVGAY

-1817 VAGVGSAG
+1817 VAGVGSGA
-1825 VGGAVGVGGGVDTT
+1825 VGGAVGVGGSVDTT

-1856 RNAVAVKAAHTAAT
+1856 RNQVAVKAAHTTAT

-1875 GAGGGGAASLSL
+1875 GAAGGGAASLSL
-1887 SGNVLLAQMNTQAL
+1887 SGNVLLAKMNTQAL
-1901 LDGGTLR
+1901 VDGGTLR
-1908 SSGGNVTVQADS
+1908 STGGNVTVQADS
-1920 VLAAEHLA
+1920 VLAAEHIA
-1928 GGLSASGAVSV
+1928 GGLSASGAVGV
-1939 GATAVVTVVEQQT
+1939 GATVVVTVVEQQT

-1967 TSVEAHSE
+1967 TRVEANSE
-1975 QGVDVKAATG
+1975 QDVDVKAATG

-2014 RVNQNL
+2014 RVNQNI
-2020 VSSADSQSV
+2020 VSTAEAQSV
-2029 SVQATD
+2029 SVKATD
-2035 NTTVD
+2035 TTTVD
-2040 NKLGALG
+2040 NKLGSLG

-2056 ATADVILANSSTTA
+2056 ATADVILANSSTSA

-2085 VQADTQR
+2085 VEADTRR
-2092 DLNSITVAFSGGAT
+2092 DLTSLTVAFSGGAT

-2161 QRADS
+2161 QRADA

-2171 DLGQDLTTV
+2171 NLGQDLTGV

-2190 ATGAEVISGRD
+2190 GAGAEVVSGRD
-2201 AVVKA
+2201 AIVKA

-2241 AQVGGT
+2241 AQVAGT
-2247 VTAARNVSIQS
+2247 VTAARNVRIQS
-2258 RDGGAGQS
+2258 ADGGAGQS

-2295 DVTADAIVTAQGT
+2295 EVAADAVITATGT
-2308 AAADPGGV
+2308 AVADPSAGT
-2316 SGQVLVDA
+2316 GQVVVDA

-2332 QALGAAVGI
+2332 QALGAAAGL

-2353 QAATTASVGDRARI
+2353 QATTTASVGDRARI
-2367 TGKSI
+2367 TAKGI
-2372 DVNGHSL
+2372 DVNGHSV

-2398 ADARANDQHTAK
+2398 ADARANDQHTAM
-2410 ATVGTG
+2410 ASVGTG
-2416 ALLDASGGLN
+2416 AVLDATGGLN

-2434 HARAETIGVAVS
+2434 HARAETFGVAVS
-2446 SGVSV
+2446 AGVSV
-2451 GLSMSEATVL
+2451 GLSMAEATVR
-2461 GKALSQVGNTTTLKG
+2461 GAALSQVGNTVQLKG
-2476 QDITVAANTLQTGSP
+2476 QDIFVKANTLQTGAP
-2491 TAKAKAEAVAGGALL
+2491 TAKAKAQAVAGGTLL
-2506 GAGATSAEAGVQ
+2506 GAGATSAEADVQ
-2518 TTTEAS
+2518 TTTQAS
-2524 LGQGVQ
+2524 LGQGVV
-2530 ATATRNLSVLAN
+2530 ATATRDLGVLAN
-2542 SVTSGDTAATGVYA
+2542 SVTSGDTAASGVYL
-2556 GFIAGGSNEAVTTAN
+2556 GLIAGGSNEALTKAD
-2571 TTTTAKVGQGANLS
+2571 TTTSAQVGQGVNLS
-2585 ATNALAVNA
+2585 ATRALSVNA
-2594 TGADTLR
+2594 TGSDTLR

-2610 LGSLV
+2610 LGALL
-2615 ASKAETKAEA
+2615 ASKAETRAEA
-2625 HTSAAL
+2625 HTNAAL
-2631 GSLET
+2631 GSLT
-2636 SGGQASAGS
+2636 ASGGQATAGS

-2684 ADIGLGFNVTANNG
+2684 ADIGLGMTVTASNG
-2698 NVQVKAANHVI
+2698 NVQAKAVNHVV
-2709 KQALAAGQFNVD
+2709 KQALAGGQFNVD

-2736 TLIRNRAHVGVGAGS
+2736 SLIRNRAHVGVGAGS

-2764 VELGALNHID
+2764 IELGALNHVD

-2783 GGAIAVAR
+2783 GGAIAIAR
-2791 SESEIRA
+2791 SESEIRN
-2798 DLNHAEVKV
+2798 DLNRAEVLI
-2807 GAGAQV
+2807 GGNAQL
-2813 KSDGEINAS
+2813 KTDGEVNVS
-2822 ARTDAQVFTEAR
+2822 ARTQAQVFTEAR

-2844 EGETLS
+2844 QGETLS
-2850 RIAADNVVDVASGAL
+2850 RIAADNVVDVAAGAVI
-2865 LEGQRDVHLMAGTDR
+2865 EGQRDVHLMAGTDR
-2880 SAANLLQADA
+2880 SNANLLQADA

-2904 DPKAHA
+2904 DPEAHA
-2910 EVVQSNDINVAQG
+2910 EVVQSNRVNVAQG
-2923 AQVRSVRSVYLT
+2923 AQVRSVRSVHLT

-2968 SSLKISGG
+2968 SALKISGG

-2985 SAITSSVNVDGKVE
+2985 NAITSSVNVDGKVE

-3011 ADGGFSM
+3011 ADGTFST

-3024 TTRDNVKLAD
+3024 TTRDDVKLAD

-3043 RQKAQQVRGAA
+3043 RQKADDVRKAA
-3054 DNYTGDTNAADVAL
+3054 DNYSGDTNAADVAL

-3080 LAALGGETRVGF
+3080 LAAMGGNTRVGF
-3092 LDVGPILATT
+3092 IDVNPILATT

-3114 AASGSLIAPGDVR
+3114 AASGQLIAPGDVR

-3147 EDGGQVLWNGRR
+3147 EDGGQVLWNGQR
-3159 VSSAAQINALN
+3159 VSSAAQINARN
-3170 RAGLNTAVKVV
+3170 RAGLSTAVTVV
-3181 DALSS
+3181 DALST

-3219 GLAKAKS
+3219 GRAVAKS

-3245 GGDFIKS
+3245 GGDFIKT

-3257 THQGGDPV
+3257 THQGGDPI

-3270 VPGNAQQAAINQYE
+3270 VPGSREGAAM
-3284 GLGGDYQAND
+3284 GLTGSDAADSASGDYVN
-3294 ASNSLNGDYADGGL
+3294 NSLPGDCLTVSCG
-3308 PLDCTQMVCS
+3308 

-3327 ISGEKLNINGLI
+3327 ISAEKLNINGLI
-3339 QAGIPER
+3339 QAGLPMR
-3346 MQLID
+3346 SVKVTQ
-3351 SALIA
+3351 ALVTAKASDIA
-3356 SKQAEINAARAKY
+3356 QARIKY
-3369 LASPGTADRYIDL
+3369 LAGTGDRYLDL

-3388 STAIKVRYDA
+3388 SAEIKVRYDA

-3428 LRVLDGYGKINV
+3428 LRVLDGYGRIDIGNE
-3440 TNNTGYD
+3440 TAYD
-3447 IYLNRLDSGQGTE
+3447 IALGRVDTGQGVE

-3469 KRVINGVLD
+3469 KRVIGVGQVD
-3478 DTGKTKAG
+3478 ATGARTDGK
-3486 TPLVTEITRLGDQ
+3486 PLVTEITRLGNQ
-3499 IQFRDN
+3499 IQIRDS
-3505 RTVDEDG
+3505 RTVDADG
-3512 KPTYL
+3512 KPTYV
-3517 AGTDDGRSTQ
+3517 AGTATGDATT
-3527 YDPVA
+3527 YDPA
-3532 DRRFNWING
+3532 ANRRFNWING
-3541 RTTTNTETRIYTKRV
+3541 RTTTFQETRTHVSKSVFSIDELV
-3556 ALGSDGL
+3556 
-3563 AADND
+3563 
-3568 DPDTV
+3568 PDYDSFTPGTV
-3573 TPGVG
+3573 TAQTPVQ
-3578 VLTNR
+3578 R
-3583 LTGDWLS
+3583 LSGDWLS
-3590 VENPGD
+3590 SGENNVATPG
-3596 SGGYRM
+3596 YKM
-3602 NYTEVT
+3602 NFTQATTAPEFKEPMRVSVYCPIGCAIYKEATFSADYEW
-3608 SDKVKQ
+3608 KV
-3614 GDTYQISR
+3614 S
-3622 DAVEICI
+3622 
-3629 AGKCLVFSEDV
+3629 
-3640 KSGSDWKWTVQEYF
+3640 EYF
-3654 QHSLGASEAIKVNF
+3654 HHSLNASKEIKVNF
-3668 TGYENSQVT
+3668 VGYDQSQVNVT
-3677 VNSGTGQVLLGGLVR
+3677 SNIGKVLLGGLVR
-3692 SLKGEASITAA
+3692 SLTGEANITAA
-3703 NGIQQGSE
+3703 NGIQQVND
-3711 QAVINAQTVNL
+3711 QAVINAQKVNL
-3722 SAPNGAIGSASAP
+3722 SATAGAIGSATQA
-3735 VQIDLTDADAS
+3735 VHVNLTDADAS

-3774 AAEVAA
+3774 AAETAA

-3785 SADGHIQATDPAVT
+3785 SADGSILATDPSVT

-3804 VRLVSDSGRVGSAAS
+3804 VRLSSDSGRIGSAAS

-3850 VEQVASTVGD
+3850 VEQVASTLGD
-3860 VHIGVPG
+3860 VHLSVPG
-3867 GKLIDANDA
+3867 GSLRDANDV
-3876 EVVDPLQAQQ
+3876 EVVDPLQASE
-3886 LLDLWDTM
+3886 LLALWDTM
-3894 RLRENSY
+3894 RLREGSY
-3901 QGSASQTVRNAE
+3901 QGSADQTVRNAE
-3913 RLVETEYQR
+3913 RLVESEYQR

-3935 GYTADAFDPAYA
+3935 GYTADAFDPAYT

-3953 QAAELKQANQWTD
+3953 QASQLKQVNQWTD
-3966 ADVAAYEQQQTSA
+3966 ADVAAYEQQQTAA
-3979 FRAAHARFGGQA
+3979 FRAANARFGGQA
-3991 YNANFAYKASDAEA
+3991 YNANFKYKASDAEV
-4005 AALTDGVKWSDSE
+4005 AALTDGVKWSDAQ

-4040 ANIIGRNVVLDV
+4040 ANIVGRNLVLDV
-4052 AGSIGEDAG
+4052 AGAIGEDAG
-4061 VVRIKRQQG
+4061 VVRIARNG
-4070 LTSDEKLALLTAELQ
+4070 GAASLTPEQKLALLTAELQ
-4085 DMTVTDTEI
+4085 DMTVTDTEV

-4101 IDIEASGTLNAQA
+4101 IDVEASGTLNAKA
-4114 TGPIFIGSEGDL
+4114 TGPIFLGSEGDL
-4126 ALQNV
+4126 ALQSV
-4131 RSTQEVRIKSGSGL
+4131 ASTQEVRIKSGSGL

-4164 AGQGSIGSASKTM
+4164 AGQGSIGSASKAM

-4182 DGGRTTARAKQH
+4182 DGGRTTARARQH
-4194 IWLTEATGDMA
+4194 IWLTEATGDMN
-4205 VGTVYAQESATLT
+4205 VGTVYAQQSVTLT

-4246 IGRDGGIDEALEVS
+4246 IGRDGGINEALEVS
-4260 TGANGVLNAS
+4260 TGVNGVLNAS

-4279 MGQNS
+4279 MGQS
-4284 RLGNISTAG
+4284 SKLGNITTAG

-4303 LTLTGLVQARSMR
+4303 LILTGRVQARSMR
-4316 LGADDDIVFTPGGK
+4316 LGADDDIVFQQGGK
-4330 LVAIERIDLEAGAD
+4330 LVAVERIDLAAGTD
-4344 GQGSVVVEPT
+4344 GQGSVVVDPA

-4362 APVVRIVAADT
+4362 APVVRISAADT
-4373 VGEGQPLSIDS
+4373 IGEGQPLSIDS
-4384 PDVGFEA
+4384 PDVGFTA
-4391 RNINAQVSTPG
+4391 RGINARVSTPG
-4402 ALLLSVAGNGGLP
+4402 ALLVNVGGAGGLP
-4415 AEGVSLDVSAG
+4415 AENVSLDVDAG
-4426 EGSDQGVTFAVLN
+4426 ESVTFAQLN

-4444 VRSANAAPI
+4444 VRSLTQAPV

-4473 RIDAADRRAQFG
+4473 RIDAADRRAQQG

-4491 TLDGAYDLLLTPQA
+4491 TLDGAYDMALTPQA

-4536 GDLGGQRDQVATRTL
+4536 GDLGGQREQVASRTL

-4557 QGNLAPAAGVL
+4557 QGNLAPAAGLL
-4568 QISGDPFECKDHE
+4568 QISGDPFDCDGRE
-4581 AECLE
+4581 AECRE
-4586 LGIAPP
+4586 LGLGAP
-4592 AAGQ
+4592 AAGE

>member
-27 GWMACGLGAGGMVLL
+27 GWMACGLGAGGMALL
-42 TPVDAQAQGIVTDGR
+42 TPVEAQAQGIVTDGR
-57 TATTVTGG
+57 TATTVSGA

-86 SQFNVNG
+86 SQFNVSG
-93 GQTVSLNLPTGT
+93 GQTVNLNLPTGT
-105 ANLLNLVRDSASNI
+105 ANLLNLVRNNASQI
-119 NGIVNAYKDGRIGG
+119 DGIVNAYKDGRIGG

-144 VGAGGQINVGSLLMA
+144 VGAGGQMNVGSLLMA

-171 VGGAIDDAAV
+171 AGGAIDDAAV

-191 TSSGLITVQ
+191 TTSGLITVQ

-205 ADGAVLQANTVAI
+205 ADGALLQANRVEI
-218 SGGGQVRVGAAARN
+218 SGAGQVRSGAAARN
-232 ELAALGQLVNVNGL
+232 ELAALGQLVNVSGL
-246 SAGGATFVQG
+246 SAGGATFVQDG
-256 DTVQIVAEDDITLGG
+256 SVLIVAEDDIRLGNS
-271 AIYTDGADY
+271 IYTDGADY
-280 QLTANDRIVVGE
+280 HLTANNRIVVGE

-304 ANANHETAASEGDS
+304 ANADHETAVSEGDS

-353 RDINAIGAVR
+353 RDIDAIGAVR
-363 EANASIGIDRATIKG
+363 EADASIQIDRATIRG

-384 AEADTSAIAVAL
+384 SEADTSAIAVLL
-396 AQNPTTTLEEA
+396 AQNPGTTLDEA
-407 QKLVNNELDD
+407 QKFVNNEIDSLS
-417 LLKDGPGG
+417 DGPGG
-425 EFMAVTTKATARTT
+425 EFLAVTTKATARTEV
-439 LQGARIEGS
+439 LGSRIAGS

-458 ARAGFEKDAIA
+458 ARAGFEKDAFA
-469 ELLVRDA
+469 ELLIHDA
-476 PAAGAQP
+476 PAAGGQP
-483 AVATVIT
+483 AVATVIS

-588 AGWAE
+588 AAWAE
-593 STVDASTKV
+593 STAEASTKV
-602 QGQTELTAGG
+602 QGQTELNAGG

-629 VNSTNKPVDAVFV
+629 VNSTNKPIDAVFV
-642 YADNTATTTAETGAG
+642 YADNSATTTAETGAG

-672 TDLSVS
+672 SDLSVS
-678 GTASNMGG
+678 GTAANSGG
-686 SGVGIAVAVNMS
+686 SGVGIAVAVNLS
-698 ENRVTAK
+698 ENKVTAK
-705 LGGDAASTS
+705 LGGDVASTS

-728 GTAADAATLG
+728 STAADASTLG
-738 NPNTL
+738 NPSSL
-743 SAKITNFQAGIQRNV
+743 SAKMTNFQAGIQRNV
-758 TSGILGAT
+758 TSGLLGAT
-766 GKLSSATAD
+766 GKLSSGTAD

-799 DSLNVAQASVADGA
+799 DSLNVARASVADGA
-813 TVSSARDLN
+813 TVSSARDVN
-822 VIADVKDRPTS
+822 VLADVKDRPTS

-846 GGAVALGNFEN
+846 GGAVALGNFDN
-857 QAQAWIGKNA
+857 QAQAWIGKSA

-930 TVFDMKNTAQAWID
+930 TVFDMKNSAQAWVD
-944 QGAQVNTVFT
+944 EGAQLNTVFT

-961 GQSVTVHAKNDVNTV
+961 GQSVTVHAKNDINTV

-984 KFLGTTGGKAALG
+984 KFLGTTGGKAAVG

-1007 TASALIYGG
+1007 TATALIHGG

-1023 GVTVQAE
+1023 GVNVQAE

-1061 RTEAGV
+1061 RTEAGI
-1067 DDDAKVQAGGPV
+1067 DDDARVQAGGPV

-1113 VDTGTQA
+1113 VDTDTKA
-1120 IIGDV
+1120 IIGNV

-1139 RSGGAVTVQAVSGTE
+1139 RSGGAVTVQATSGTE

-1168 KAQTDAPTAGD
+1168 KAQTDAPAAGD

-1190 KGKFGIAVSAD
+1190 TGKFGIAVSAD
-1201 AAYNEITANTTAA
+1201 AAYNEITADTTAA

-1224 TDVAVTATND
+1224 TNVAVTATND

-1247 TQANG
+1247 TQSNG

-1271 IDGATLRHTG
+1271 IDGATLRNTG
-1281 TTKVEATVDGEIK
+1281 TTKVEATVTGEIK

-1317 IAHATQAFLRGAD
+1317 IAHATQAFLRGSD

-1340 ARDSAAIKSVAGAIA
+1340 ARDSASIKSVAGAIA

-1372 NRISAFMQGSDVNT
+1372 NRISAFMAGSDVNT
-1386 TGAVNVSA
+1386 TGAVTVSA
-1394 VSNAS
+1394 LSNAS

-1407 GASTGQM
+1407 GASSGQM

-1429 TARVEGEKTAA
+1429 TARVEGQKTAA

-1465 ASSGKVGFGVSF
+1465 LSAGKAGFGVSF
-1477 AWNDIGSQVRA
+1477 AWNDIGSQVHA
-1488 SLVTPNVSTTGVT
+1488 SLVAPNVSTTGLT
-1501 SVSAAHDGD
+1501 SVSATHDGD

-1544 GGRVTASAVDVKAQ
+1544 GGRVTASAVSVKAQ

-1612 SDGEVEVWA
+1612 REGEVEVWA

-1635 IAVNDIGGSTTARVS
+1635 IAINDIGGSTTARVS
-1650 DGAKVQAQGNVKV
+1650 DGAQVQASDNVKV
-1663 AAEADDRIEARAG
+1663 VAEADDRIEARAG

-1689 IAINDVRNDTT
+1689 IAINDVRNATT
-1700 AEVTGS
+1700 AEITGS

-1713 AQGAGTVSVDNGT
+1713 AKGSDTISVDNGS

-1732 TLDARQ
+1732 KLDDRQ
-1738 QKDSL
+1738 QKDAL
-1743 KGTAV
+1743 QGTAV
-1748 VASSTSQVETILAN
+1748 VASSTSEVETILAN

-1792 SVQADAA
+1792 SVQADAT
-1799 GASSEQQARVGAY
+1799 GAESAQQARVGAY

-1817 VAGVGSAG
+1817 TAGVGGVG
-1825 VGGAVGVGGGVDTT
+1825 VGGAVGVGGSVDTT

-1856 RNAVAVKAAHTAAT
+1856 RNQVAVKAAHTAAT

-1887 SGNVLLAQMNTQAL
+1887 SGNVLLAKMNTQAL
-1901 LDGGTLR
+1901 VDGGTLR
-1908 SSGGNVTVQADS
+1908 STGGNVTVQADS
-1920 VLAAEHLA
+1920 VLAAEHIA

-1939 GATAVVTVVEQQT
+1939 GATAVVTLVEQQT

-1967 TSVEAHSE
+1967 TRVEANSE
-1975 QGVDVKAATG
+1975 QDVDVKAATG

-2014 RVNQNL
+2014 RVNQNI
-2020 VSSADSQSV
+2020 VSTAEAQSV
-2029 SVQATD
+2029 SVKATD
-2035 NTTVD
+2035 TTTVD
-2040 NKLGALG
+2040 NKLGSLG

-2056 ATADVILANSSTTA
+2056 ATADVILANSSTSA

-2085 VQADTQR
+2085 VEADTRR
-2092 DLNSITVAFSGGAT
+2092 DLTSLTVAFSGGAT

-2161 QRADS
+2161 QRADA
-2166 ARSGM
+2166 ARNGM
-2171 DLGQDLTTV
+2171 NLGQDLTGV

-2190 ATGAEVISGRD
+2190 GAGAEVISGRD
-2201 AVVKA
+2201 AIVKA

-2241 AQVGGT
+2241 AQVAGT
-2247 VTAARNVSIQS
+2247 VTAARNVRIQS
-2258 RDGGAGQS
+2258 SDGSAGQS

-2295 DVTADAIVTAQGT
+2295 EVAADAVITATGT
-2308 AAADPGGV
+2308 AVADPSAGT
-2316 SGQVLVDA
+2316 GQVVVDA

-2332 QALGAAVGI
+2332 QALGAAVGL

-2353 QAATTASVGDRARI
+2353 QATTTASVGDRARI
-2367 TGKSI
+2367 TAKGI
-2372 DVNGHSL
+2372 DVNGHSV

-2398 ADARANDQHTAK
+2398 ADARANDQHTAQ
-2410 ATVGTG
+2410 ASVGAG
-2416 ALLDASGGLN
+2416 AVLDATGGLN

-2434 HARAETIGVAVS
+2434 HARAETFGVAVS
-2446 SGVSV
+2446 AGVSV
-2451 GLSMSEATVL
+2451 GLSMAEATVR
-2461 GKALSQVGNTTTLKG
+2461 GAALSQVGNTVQLKG
-2476 QDITVAANTLQTGSP
+2476 QDIFVKANTLQTGAP
-2491 TAKAKAEAVAGGALL
+2491 TAKAKAQAVAGGTLL
-2506 GAGATSAEAGVQ
+2506 GAGATSAEADVQ
-2518 TTTEAS
+2518 TTTQAS
-2524 LGQGVQ
+2524 LGQGVV
-2530 ATATRNLSVLAN
+2530 ATATRDLGVLAN
-2542 SVTSGDTAATGVYA
+2542 SVTSGDTAASGVYL
-2556 GFIAGGSNEAVTTAN
+2556 GLIAGGSNEALTKAD
-2571 TTTTAKVGQGANLS
+2571 TTTTAKVDQGVNLS
-2585 ATNALAVNA
+2585 ATRALSVNA
-2594 TGADTLR
+2594 TGSDTLR

-2610 LGSLV
+2610 LGALL
-2615 ASKAETKAEA
+2615 ASKAETRAEA
-2625 HTSAAL
+2625 HTNAAL
-2631 GSLET
+2631 GSLT
-2636 SGGQASAGS
+2636 ASGGQATAGS

-2684 ADIGLGFNVTANNG
+2684 ADIGLGMTVTASNG
-2698 NVQVKAANHVI
+2698 NVQAKAVNHVV
-2709 KQALAAGQFNVD
+2709 KQALASGQFNVD

-2736 TLIRNRAHVGVGAGS
+2736 SLIRNRAHVGVGAGS

-2764 VELGALNHID
+2764 IELGALNHVD

-2783 GGAIAVAR
+2783 GGAIAIAR
-2791 SESEIRA
+2791 SESEIRN
-2798 DLNHAEVKV
+2798 DLNRAEVLI
-2807 GAGAQV
+2807 GGNAQL
-2813 KSDGEINAS
+2813 KTDGEVNAS
-2822 ARTDAQVFTEAR
+2822 ARTQAQVFTEAR

-2844 EGETLS
+2844 QGETLS
-2850 RIAADNVVDVASGAL
+2850 RIAADNVVDVAAGAVI
-2865 LEGQRDVHLMAGTDR
+2865 EGQRDVHLMAGTDR
-2880 SAANLLQADA
+2880 SSANLLQADA

-2904 DPKAHA
+2904 DPEAHA
-2910 EVVQSNDINVAQG
+2910 EVVQSNHVNVAQG
-2923 AQVRSVRSVYLT
+2923 AQVRSVRSVHLT

-2968 SSLKISGG
+2968 SALKISGG

-2985 SAITSSVNVDGKVE
+2985 NAITSSVNVDGKVE

-3005 QHLTYR
+3005 QHLTYC
-3011 ADGGFSM
+3011 ADGTFST

-3024 TTRDNVKLAD
+3024 TTRDDVKLAD

-3043 RQKAQQVRGAA
+3043 RQKADDVRKAA
-3054 DNYTGDTNAADVAL
+3054 DNYSGDTNAADVAL

-3080 LAALGGETRVGF
+3080 LAAMGGNTRVGF
-3092 LDVGPILATT
+3092 IDVNPILATT

-3114 AASGSLIAPGDVR
+3114 AASGQLIAPGDVR

-3147 EDGGQVLWNGRR
+3147 EDGGQVLWNGQR
-3159 VSSAAQINALN
+3159 VSSAAQINARN
-3170 RAGLNTAVKVV
+3170 RAGLSTAVTVV
-3181 DALSS
+3181 DALST

-3199 DTATGSPAQLWIQGD
+3199 DTATGAPAQLWIQGD

-3245 GGDFIKS
+3245 GGDFIKT

-3257 THQGGDPV
+3257 THQGGDPI

-3270 VPGNAQQAAINQYE
+3270 VPGSRETAAM
-3284 GLGGDYQAND
+3284 GLTGSD
-3294 ASNSLNGDYADGGL
+3294 AADSASGDYANNSL
-3308 PLDCTQMVCS
+3308 PGDCLTVSCG

-3327 ISGEKLNINGLI
+3327 ISAEKLNINGLI
-3339 QAGIPER
+3339 QAGLPMR
-3346 MQLID
+3346 SVKVTQ
-3351 SALIA
+3351 ALITAKA
-3356 SKQAEINAARAKY
+3356 SDIAQARIKY
-3369 LASPGTADRYIDL
+3369 LAGTGDRYLDL

-3388 STAIKVRYDA
+3388 SAEIKVRYDA

-3428 LRVLDGYGKINV
+3428 LRVLDGYGRIDIGNE
-3440 TNNTGYD
+3440 TAYD
-3447 IYLNRLDSGQGTE
+3447 IALGRVDTGQGVE

-3469 KRVINGVLD
+3469 KRVIGVGQVD
-3478 DTGKTKAG
+3478 ATGARTDGK
-3486 TPLVTEITRLGDQ
+3486 PLVTEITRLGNQ
-3499 IQFRDN
+3499 IQIRDS
-3505 RTVDEDG
+3505 RTVDADG
-3512 KPTYL
+3512 KPTYV
-3517 AGTDDGRSTQ
+3517 AGTATGDATT
-3527 YDPVA
+3527 YDPA
-3532 DRRFNWING
+3532 ANRRFNWING
-3541 RTTTNTETRIYTKRV
+3541 RTTTFQETRTHVSRSVFSIDELV
-3556 ALGSDGL
+3556 
-3563 AADND
+3563 
-3568 DPDTV
+3568 PDYDSFTPGTV
-3573 TPGVG
+3573 TAQTPVQ
-3578 VLTNR
+3578 R
-3583 LTGDWLS
+3583 LSGDWLS
-3590 VENPGD
+3590 SGENNVATPG
-3596 SGGYRM
+3596 YKM
-3602 NYTEVT
+3602 NFTQATTAPEFKEPMRVSVYCPIGCAIYKEATFSADYEW
-3608 SDKVKQ
+3608 KV
-3614 GDTYQISR
+3614 S
-3622 DAVEICI
+3622 
-3629 AGKCLVFSEDV
+3629 
-3640 KSGSDWKWTVQEYF
+3640 EYF
-3654 QHSLGASEAIKVNF
+3654 HHSLNASKEIKVNF
-3668 TGYENSQVT
+3668 VGYDQSQVNVT
-3677 VNSGTGQVLLGGLVR
+3677 SNIGKVLLGGLVR
-3692 SLKGEASITAA
+3692 SLTGEANITAA
-3703 NGIQQGSE
+3703 NGIQQIND
-3711 QAVINAQTVNL
+3711 QAVINAQKVNL
-3722 SAPNGAIGSASAP
+3722 SATAGAIGSATQA
-3735 VQIDLTDADAS
+3735 VHVNLTDADAS

-3774 AAEVAA
+3774 AAETAA

-3785 SADGHIQATDPAVT
+3785 SADGSILATDPSVT

-3804 VRLVSDSGRVGSAAS
+3804 VRLSSDSGRIGSAAS

-3850 VEQVASTVGD
+3850 VEQVASTLGD
-3860 VHIGVPG
+3860 VHLSVPG
-3867 GKLIDANDA
+3867 GSLRDANDV
-3876 EVVDPLQAQQ
+3876 EVVDPLQASE
-3886 LLDLWDTM
+3886 LLALWDTM
-3894 RLRENSY
+3894 RLREGSY
-3901 QGSASQTVRNAE
+3901 QGSADQTVRNAE
-3913 RLVETEYQR
+3913 RLVESEYQR

-3935 GYTADAFDPAYA
+3935 GYTADAFDPAYT
-3947 FKLSAA
+3947 FRLSAA
-3953 QAAELKQANQWTD
+3953 QASQLKQVNQWTD
-3966 ADVAAYEQQQTSA
+3966 ADVAAYEQQQTAA
-3979 FRAAHARFGGQA
+3979 FRAANARFGGQA
-3991 YNANFAYKASDAEA
+3991 YNANFKYKASDAEV
-4005 AALTDGVKWSDSE
+4005 AALTDGVKWSDAQ

-4040 ANIIGRNVVLDV
+4040 ANIVGRNLVLDV
-4052 AGSIGEDAG
+4052 AGAIGEDAG
-4061 VVRIKRQQG
+4061 VVRIARNG
-4070 LTSDEKLALLTAELQ
+4070 GAASLTPEQKLALLTAELQ
-4085 DMTVTDTEI
+4085 DMTVTDTEVI
-4094 VIAQKKD
+4094 IAQKKD
-4101 IDIEASGTLNAQA
+4101 IDVEASGTLNAKA
-4114 TGPIFIGSEGDL
+4114 TGPIFLGSEGDL
-4126 ALQNV
+4126 ALQSV
-4131 RSTQEVRIKSGSGL
+4131 ASTQEVRIKSGSGL

-4164 AGQGSIGSASKTM
+4164 AGQGSIGSASKAM

-4182 DGGRTTARAKQH
+4182 DGGRTTARARQH
-4194 IWLTEATGDMA
+4194 IWLTEATGDMN
-4205 VGTVYAQESATLT
+4205 VGTVYAQQSATLT

-4246 IGRDGGIDEALEVS
+4246 IGRDGGINEALEVS
-4260 TGANGVLNAS
+4260 TGVNGVLNAS

-4279 MGQNS
+4279 MGQS
-4284 RLGNISTAG
+4284 SKLGNITTAG

-4303 LTLTGLVQARSMR
+4303 LILTGRVQARSMR
-4316 LGADDDIVFTPGGK
+4316 LGADDDIVFQQGGK
-4330 LVAIERIDLEAGAD
+4330 LVAVERIDLAAGID
-4344 GQGSVVVEPT
+4344 GQGSVVVDPA

-4362 APVVRIVAADT
+4362 APVVRISAADT
-4373 VGEGQPLSIDS
+4373 IGEGQPLSIDS
-4384 PDVGFEA
+4384 PDVGFAA
-4391 RNINAQVSTPG
+4391 RGINARVSTPG
-4402 ALLLSVAGNGGLP
+4402 ALLVNVVGSGGLP
-4415 AEGVSLDVSAG
+4415 AENVSLDFDAG
-4426 EGSDQGVTFAVLN
+4426 ESVTFAQLN

-4444 VRSANAAPI
+4444 VRSLTQAPV

-4473 RIDAADRRAQFG
+4473 RIDAADRRAQQG

-4491 TLDGAYDLLLTPQA
+4491 TLDGAYDMALTPQA

-4536 GDLGGQRDQVATRTL
+4536 GDLGGQREQVASRTL

-4557 QGNLAPAAGVL
+4557 QGNLAPAAGLL
-4568 QISGDPFECKDHE
+4568 QISGDPFDCEGHE
-4581 AECLE
+4581 AECRE
-4586 LGIAPP
+4586 LGLGAP
-4592 AAGQ
+4592 AAGE

>member
-27 GWMACGLGAGGMVLL
+27 GWMACGLGAGGMALL

-57 TATTVTGG
+57 TATTVSGA

-86 SQFNVNG
+86 SQFNVSG
-93 GQTVSLNLPTGT
+93 GQTVNLNLPTGT
-105 ANLLNLVRDSASNI
+105 ANLLNLVRNNASQI
-119 NGIVNAYKDGRIGG
+119 DGIVNAYKDGRIGG

-171 VGGAIDDAAV
+171 AGGAIDDAAV

-191 TSSGLITVQ
+191 TTSGLITVQ

-205 ADGAVLQANTVAI
+205 ADGAVLQANTVEI
-218 SGGGQVRVGAAARN
+218 SGGGQVRVGAAARS
-232 ELAALGQLVNVNGL
+232 ELVALGQLVNVNGL

-256 DTVQIVAEDDITLGG
+256 DTVQIVAEDDITLGNT
-271 AIYTDGADY
+271 IYTDGADY
-280 QLTANDRIVVGE
+280 HLTANNRIVVGE

-327 IELQRGSKLLA
+327 IELQRGAKLLA
-338 HADNGHTAGDVTVLA
+338 HADNGHVAGDVTVLA
-353 RDINAIGAVR
+353 RDVDAIGAVR
-363 EANASIGIDRATIKG
+363 EADASIKIDRATITG

-384 AEADTSAIAVAL
+384 SEADTSAIAVLL
-396 AQNPTTTLEEA
+396 AQNPGTTLEEA
-407 QKLVNNELDD
+407 QKFVNNELDS
-417 LLKDGPGG
+417 LSDGPGG
-425 EFMAVTTKATARTT
+425 EFLAVTTKATARTEV
-439 LQGARIEGS
+439 LGSRITGS

-458 ARAGFEKDAIA
+458 ARAGFEKDAFA
-469 ELLVRDA
+469 ELLIHDA
-476 PAAGAQP
+476 PAAGGQP

-490 GRNVTLRAEAST
+490 GRNVTLRSEAST
-502 SYTLNV
+502 SFTLNV

-538 SSVPLVSLSKAKGT
+538 SSVPLVSLSKARGT
-552 VQLDDHTVVNATG
+552 VQLDDNTVVNATG
-565 DLTVKADA
+565 DVTVKADA
-573 ISAAKPTFASPILFS
+573 ISAAKPTFASPLLFS
-588 AGWAE
+588 AAWAE
-593 STVDASTKV
+593 STAEASAKV
-602 QGQTELTAGG
+602 QGSTELNAGG
-612 AAKVQAST
+612 AAKVQATT
-620 DVEVNVTAT
+620 DVEVNVNAT
-629 VNSTNKPVDAVFV
+629 VNSTNKPIDAVFV
-642 YADNTATTTAETGAG
+642 YADNNATTTAETGAD

-678 GTASNMGG
+678 GTAANTGG
-686 SGVGIAVAVNMS
+686 SGVGIAVAVNQS
-698 ENRVTAK
+698 ENRVSAT

-728 GTAADAATLG
+728 TTAADASTLG
-738 NPNTL
+738 NPSSL
-743 SAKITNFQAGIQRNV
+743 SAKMTNFQAGIQRNV

-799 DSLNVAQASVADGA
+799 DSLNVAKASVADGA
-813 TVSSARDLN
+813 TVSSARDVN
-822 VIADVKDRPTS
+822 VLADVKDRPTS

-846 GGAVALGNFEN
+846 GGAVALGNFDN

-930 TVFDMKNTAQAWID
+930 TVFDMKNSAQAWID
-944 QGAQVNTVFT
+944 EGAQLNTVFT

-961 GQSVTVHAKNDVNTV
+961 GQSVTVHAKNDINTV

-984 KFLGTTGGKAALG
+984 KFLGTSGGKAAVG

-1023 GVTVQAE
+1023 GVNVQAE
-1030 QTTQIVSVAEAGGQS
+1030 QATQIVSVAEAGGQS

-1061 RTEAGV
+1061 RTEAGI
-1067 DDDAKVQAGGPV
+1067 DDDARVLAGGPV

-1113 VDTGTQA
+1113 VDTDTKA
-1120 IIGDV
+1120 IIGNV

-1139 RSGGAVTVQAVSGTE
+1139 RSGGAVTVQATSGTE

-1168 KAQTDAPTAGD
+1168 KAQTDAPAAGD

-1190 KGKFGIAVSAD
+1190 TGKFGIAVSAD
-1201 AAYNEITANTTAA
+1201 AAYNEITADTTAA

-1224 TDVAVTATND
+1224 TNLAVTATND

-1247 TQANG
+1247 TQSNG

-1271 IDGATLRHTG
+1271 IDGAILRNTG

-1317 IAHATQAFLRGAD
+1317 IAHVTQAYLRGAD
-1330 VSGTSGVTLS
+1330 VSGSSGVTLS
-1340 ARDSAAIKSVAGAIA
+1340 ATDKASILSVAGAIA
-1355 FGGKAGIGL
+1355 AGGKAGIGL

-1372 NRISAFMQGSDVNT
+1372 NRIKAFMEGSDVNT
-1386 TGAVNVSA
+1386 TGAVTVSA
-1394 VSNAS
+1394 LSTSA
-1399 IDTVAASL
+1399 IETYAASM

-1414 AGAAAVAINQIDTQT
+1414 AGSAAVGINQIDTQT
-1429 TARVEGEKTAA
+1429 TASVQGQKTAA
-1440 GLDAA
+1440 GVDAA
-1445 SLSVSASDE
+1445 SLSVSAVDGSN
-1454 SDINSIVGALG
+1454 IQGVVGAVG
-1465 ASSGKVGFGVSF
+1465 VSTGNVGFGVSF
-1477 AWNDIGSQVRA
+1477 AWNDIGSQVHA
-1488 SLVTPNVSTTGVT
+1488 SLVSPNVSTTGAT
-1501 SVSAAHDGD
+1501 SVTAEHMAK
-1510 IETYAMA
+1510 IETAAVA

-1531 INDITTQLSATTQ
+1531 INDITTRLSATTQ
-1544 GGRVTASAVDVKAQ
+1544 GGRVTASSVDVKAQ
-1558 ERARIFAATGA
+1558 EKASISALTGA
-1569 LSGGGTA
+1569 VSGGGTG
-1576 AVGASGSYNHL
+1576 AVGASGSYNHI

-1599 VSAQSGSVTVQAL
+1599 LTAQNGSVTVQAL
-1612 SDGEVEVWA
+1612 REGTVKVLA

-1635 IAVNDIGGSTTARVS
+1635 IAINDIGGSTTARVS
-1650 DGAKVQAQGNVKV
+1650 QGAQVQASDNVKV
-1663 AAEADDRIEARAG
+1663 AAEGDDSITAEAGAAA
-1676 TVALGGTVGGGGA
+1676 VGGTAGGGGS

-1700 AEVTGS
+1700 AEITGS

-1713 AQGAGTVSVDNGT
+1713 AQGASTMSVDNGT
-1726 LASSGS
+1726 LGSGS
-1732 TLDARQ
+1732 TLAKQQQQDA
-1738 QKDSL
+1738 L

-1748 VASSTSQVETILAN
+1748 VASSTSEVDTVLVN
-1762 VSGGGKVGVA
+1762 VAGGGKVGVA
-1772 ASVSVN
+1772 AGVSVN

-1792 SVQADAA
+1792 SVQADAM
-1799 GASSEQQARVGAY
+1799 GASADQQARVGAY

-1817 VAGVGSAG
+1817 VAGVGSGA
-1825 VGGAVGVGGGVDTT
+1825 VGGAVGVGGSVDTT

-1856 RNAVAVKAAHTAAT
+1856 RNQVAVKAAHTTAT

-1875 GAGGGGAASLSL
+1875 GAAGGGAASLSL
-1887 SGNVLLAQMNTQAL
+1887 SGNVLLAKMNTQAL
-1901 LDGGTLR
+1901 VDGGTLR
-1908 SSGGNVTVQADS
+1908 STGGNVTVQADS
-1920 VLAAEHLA
+1920 VLAAEHIA
-1928 GGLSASGAVSV
+1928 GGLSASGAVGV
-1939 GATAVVTVVEQQT
+1939 GATVVVTVVEQQT

-1967 TSVEAHSE
+1967 TRVEANSE
-1975 QGVDVKAATG
+1975 QDVDVKAATG

-2014 RVNQNL
+2014 RVNQNI
-2020 VSSADSQSV
+2020 VSTAEAQSV
-2029 SVQATD
+2029 SVKATD
-2035 NTTVD
+2035 TTTVD
-2040 NKLGALG
+2040 NKLGSLG

-2056 ATADVILANSSTTA
+2056 ATADVILANSSTSA

-2085 VQADTQR
+2085 VEADTRR
-2092 DLNSITVAFSGGAT
+2092 DLTSLTVAFSGGAT

-2161 QRADS
+2161 QRADA

-2171 DLGQDLTTV
+2171 NLGQDLTGV

-2190 ATGAEVISGRD
+2190 GAGAEVVSGRD
-2201 AVVKA
+2201 AIVKA

-2241 AQVGGT
+2241 AQVAGT
-2247 VTAARNVSIQS
+2247 VTAARNVRIQS
-2258 RDGGAGQS
+2258 SDGSAGQS

-2295 DVTADAIVTAQGT
+2295 EVAADAVITATGT
-2308 AAADPGGV
+2308 AVADPSAGT
-2316 SGQVLVDA
+2316 GQVVVDA

-2332 QALGAAVGI
+2332 QALGAAVGL

-2353 QAATTASVGDRARI
+2353 QATTTASVGDRARI
-2367 TGKSI
+2367 TAKGI
-2372 DVNGHSL
+2372 DVNGHSV

-2398 ADARANDQHTAK
+2398 ADARANDQHTAQ
-2410 ATVGTG
+2410 ASVGTG
-2416 ALLDASGGLN
+2416 AVLDATGGLN

-2434 HARAETIGVAVS
+2434 HARAETFGVAVS
-2446 SGVSV
+2446 AGVSV
-2451 GLSMSEATVL
+2451 GLSMAEATVR
-2461 GKALSQVGNTTTLKG
+2461 GAALSQVGNTVQLKG
-2476 QDITVAANTLQTGSP
+2476 QDIFVKANTLQTGAP
-2491 TAKAKAEAVAGGALL
+2491 TAKAKAQAVAGGTLL
-2506 GAGATSAEAGVQ
+2506 GAGATLAEADVQ
-2518 TTTEAS
+2518 TTTQAS
-2524 LGQGVQ
+2524 LGQGVV
-2530 ATATRNLSVLAN
+2530 ATATRDLGVLAN
-2542 SVTSGDTAATGVYA
+2542 SVTSGDTAASGVYL
-2556 GFIAGGSNEAVTTAN
+2556 GLIAGGSNEALTKAD
-2571 TTTTAKVGQGANLS
+2571 TTTTAKVDQGVNLS
-2585 ATNALAVNA
+2585 ATRALSVNA
-2594 TGADTLR
+2594 TGSDTLR

-2610 LGSLV
+2610 LGALL
-2615 ASKAETKAEA
+2615 ASKAETRAEA
-2625 HTSAAL
+2625 HTNAAL
-2631 GSLET
+2631 GSLT
-2636 SGGQASAGS
+2636 ASGGQATAGS

-2684 ADIGLGFNVTANNG
+2684 ADIGLGMTVTASNG
-2698 NVQVKAANHVI
+2698 NVQAKAVNHVV
-2709 KQALAAGQFNVD
+2709 KQALAGGQFNVD

-2736 TLIRNRAHVGVGAGS
+2736 SLIRNRAHVGVGAGS

-2764 VELGALNHID
+2764 IELGALNHVD

-2783 GGAIAVAR
+2783 GGAIAIAR
-2791 SESEIRA
+2791 SESEIRN
-2798 DLNHAEVKV
+2798 DLNRAEVLI
-2807 GAGAQV
+2807 GGNAQL
-2813 KSDGEINAS
+2813 KTDGEVNVS
-2822 ARTDAQVFTEAR
+2822 ARTQAQVFTEAR

-2844 EGETLS
+2844 QGETLS
-2850 RIAADNVVDVASGAL
+2850 RIAADNVVDVAAGAVI
-2865 LEGQRDVHLMAGTDR
+2865 EGQRDVHLMAGTDR
-2880 SAANLLQADA
+2880 SNANLLQADA

-2904 DPKAHA
+2904 DPEAHA
-2910 EVVQSNDINVAQG
+2910 EVVQSNRVNVAQG
-2923 AQVRSVRSVYLT
+2923 AQVRSVRSVHLT

-2968 SSLKISGG
+2968 SALKISGG

-2985 SAITSSVNVDGKVE
+2985 NAITSSVNVDGKVE

-3011 ADGGFSM
+3011 ADGTFST

-3024 TTRDNVKLAD
+3024 TTRDDVKLAD

-3043 RQKAQQVRGAA
+3043 RQKADDVRKAA
-3054 DNYTGDTNAADVAL
+3054 DNYSGDTNAADVAL

-3080 LAALGGETRVGF
+3080 LAAMGGNTRVGF
-3092 LDVGPILATT
+3092 IDVNPILATT

-3114 AASGSLIAPGDVR
+3114 AASGQLIAPGDVR

-3147 EDGGQVLWNGRR
+3147 EDGGQVLWNGQR
-3159 VSSAAQINALN
+3159 VSSAAQINARN
-3170 RAGLNTAVKVV
+3170 RAGLSTAVTVV
-3181 DALSS
+3181 DALST

-3219 GLAKAKS
+3219 GRAVAKS

-3245 GGDFIKS
+3245 GGDFIKT

-3257 THQGGDPV
+3257 THQGGDPI

-3270 VPGNAQQAAINQYE
+3270 VPGSREGAAM
-3284 GLGGDYQAND
+3284 GLTGSDAADSASGDYVN
-3294 ASNSLNGDYADGGL
+3294 NSLPGDCLTVSCG
-3308 PLDCTQMVCS
+3308 

-3327 ISGEKLNINGLI
+3327 ISAEKLNINGLI
-3339 QAGIPER
+3339 QAGLPMR
-3346 MQLID
+3346 SVKVTQ
-3351 SALIA
+3351 ALVTAKASDIA
-3356 SKQAEINAARAKY
+3356 QARIKY
-3369 LASPGTADRYIDL
+3369 LAGTGDRYLDL

-3388 STAIKVRYDA
+3388 SAEIKVRYDA

-3428 LRVLDGYGKINV
+3428 LRVLDGYGRIDIGNE
-3440 TNNTGYD
+3440 TAYD
-3447 IYLNRLDSGQGTE
+3447 IALGRVDTGQGVE

-3469 KRVINGVLD
+3469 KRVIGVGQVD
-3478 DTGKTKAG
+3478 ATGARTDGK
-3486 TPLVTEITRLGDQ
+3486 PLVTEITRLGNQ
-3499 IQFRDN
+3499 IQIRDS
-3505 RTVDEDG
+3505 RTVDADG
-3512 KPTYL
+3512 KPTYV
-3517 AGTDDGRSTQ
+3517 AGTATGDATT
-3527 YDPVA
+3527 YDPA
-3532 DRRFNWING
+3532 ANRRFNWING
-3541 RTTTNTETRIYTKRV
+3541 RTTTFQETRTHVSKSVFSIDELV
-3556 ALGSDGL
+3556 
-3563 AADND
+3563 
-3568 DPDTV
+3568 PDYDSFTPGTV
-3573 TPGVG
+3573 TAQTPVQ
-3578 VLTNR
+3578 R
-3583 LTGDWLS
+3583 LSGDWLS
-3590 VENPGD
+3590 SGENNVATPG
-3596 SGGYRM
+3596 YKM
-3602 NYTEVT
+3602 NFTQATTAPEFKEPMRVSVYCPIGCAIYKEATFSADYEW
-3608 SDKVKQ
+3608 KV
-3614 GDTYQISR
+3614 S
-3622 DAVEICI
+3622 
-3629 AGKCLVFSEDV
+3629 
-3640 KSGSDWKWTVQEYF
+3640 EYF
-3654 QHSLGASEAIKVNF
+3654 HHSLNASKEIKVNF
-3668 TGYENSQVT
+3668 VGYDQSQVNVT
-3677 VNSGTGQVLLGGLVR
+3677 SNIGKVLLGGLVR
-3692 SLKGEASITAA
+3692 SLTGEANITAA
-3703 NGIQQGSE
+3703 NGIQQVND
-3711 QAVINAQTVNL
+3711 QAVINAQKVNL
-3722 SAPNGAIGSASAP
+3722 SATAGAIGSATQA
-3735 VQIDLTDADAS
+3735 VHVNLTDADAS

-3774 AAEVAA
+3774 AAETAA

-3785 SADGHIQATDPAVT
+3785 SADGSILATDPSVT

-3804 VRLVSDSGRVGSAAS
+3804 VRLSSDSGRIGSAAS

-3850 VEQVASTVGD
+3850 VEQVASTLGD
-3860 VHIGVPG
+3860 VHLSVPG
-3867 GKLIDANDA
+3867 GSLRDANDV
-3876 EVVDPLQAQQ
+3876 EVVDPLQASE
-3886 LLDLWDTM
+3886 LLALWDTM
-3894 RLRENSY
+3894 RLREGSY
-3901 QGSASQTVRNAE
+3901 QGSADQTVRNAE
-3913 RLVETEYQR
+3913 RLVESEYQR

-3935 GYTADAFDPAYA
+3935 GYTADAFDPAYT

-3953 QAAELKQANQWTD
+3953 QASQLKQVNQWTD
-3966 ADVAAYEQQQTSA
+3966 ADVAAYEQQQTAA
-3979 FRAAHARFGGQA
+3979 FRAANARFGGQA
-3991 YNANFAYKASDAEA
+3991 YNANFKYKASDAEV
-4005 AALTDGVKWSDSE
+4005 AALTDGVKWSDAQ

-4040 ANIIGRNVVLDV
+4040 ANIVGRNLVLDV
-4052 AGSIGEDAG
+4052 AGAIGEDAG
-4061 VVRIKRQQG
+4061 VVRIARNG
-4070 LTSDEKLALLTAELQ
+4070 GAASLTPEQKLALLTAELQ
-4085 DMTVTDTEI
+4085 DMTVTDTEV

-4101 IDIEASGTLNAQA
+4101 IDVEASGTLNAKA
-4114 TGPIFIGSEGDL
+4114 TGPIFLGSEGDL
-4126 ALQNV
+4126 ALQSV
-4131 RSTQEVRIKSGSGL
+4131 ASTQEVRIKSGSGL

-4164 AGQGSIGSASKTM
+4164 AGQGSIGSASKAM

-4182 DGGRTTARAKQH
+4182 DGGRTTARARQH
-4194 IWLTEATGDMA
+4194 IWLTEATGDMN
-4205 VGTVYAQESATLT
+4205 VGTVYAQQSATLT

-4246 IGRDGGIDEALEVS
+4246 IGRDGGINEALEVS

-4279 MGQNS
+4279 MGQS
-4284 RLGNISTAG
+4284 SKLGNITTAG

-4316 LGADDDIVFTPGGK
+4316 LGADDDIVFQQGGK
-4330 LVAIERIDLEAGAD
+4330 LVAVERIDLAAGVD
-4344 GQGSVVVEPT
+4344 GQGSVVVDPA

-4362 APVVRIVAADT
+4362 APVVRISAADT
-4373 VGEGQPLSIDS
+4373 IGEGQPLSIDS
-4384 PDVGFEA
+4384 PDVGFTA
-4391 RNINAQVSTPG
+4391 RGINARVSTPG
-4402 ALLLSVAGNGGLP
+4402 ALLVNVGGAGGLP
-4415 AEGVSLDVSAG
+4415 AENVSLDVDAG
-4426 EGSDQGVTFAVLN
+4426 ESVTFAQLN

-4444 VRSANAAPI
+4444 VRSLTQAPV

-4473 RIDAADRRAQFG
+4473 RIDAADRRAQQG

-4491 TLDGAYDLLLTPQA
+4491 TLDGAYDMALTPQA

-4536 GDLGGQRDQVATRTL
+4536 GDLGGQREQVASRTL

-4557 QGNLAPAAGVL
+4557 QGNLAPAAGLL
-4568 QISGDPFECKDHE
+4568 QISGDPFDCDGRE
-4581 AECLE
+4581 AECRE
-4586 LGIAPP
+4586 LGLGAP
-4592 AAGQ
+4592 AAGE

>member
-27 GWMACGLGAGGMVLL
+27 GWMACGLGAGGMALL
-42 TPVDAQAQGIVTDGR
+42 TPVEAQAQGIVTDGR
-57 TATTVTGG
+57 TATTVSGA

-86 SQFNVNG
+86 SQFNVSG
-93 GQTVSLNLPTGT
+93 GQTVNLNLPTGT
-105 ANLLNLVRDSASNI
+105 ANLLNLVRNNASQI
-119 NGIVNAYKDGRIGG
+119 DGIVNAYKDGRIGG

-144 VGAGGQINVGSLLMA
+144 VGAGGQMNVGSLLMA

-171 VGGAIDDAAV
+171 AGGAIDDAAV

-191 TSSGLITVQ
+191 TTSGLITVQ

-205 ADGAVLQANTVAI
+205 ADGALLQANRVEI
-218 SGGGQVRVGAAARN
+218 SGAGQVRSGAAARN
-232 ELAALGQLVNVNGL
+232 ELAALGQLVNVSGL
-246 SAGGATFVQG
+246 SAGGATFVQDG
-256 DTVQIVAEDDITLGG
+256 SVLIVAEDDIRLGNS
-271 AIYTDGADY
+271 IYTDGADY
-280 QLTANDRIVVGE
+280 HLTANNRIVVGE

-304 ANANHETAASEGDS
+304 ANADHETAASEGDS

-353 RDINAIGAVR
+353 RDIDAIGAVR
-363 EANASIGIDRATIKG
+363 EADASIQIDRATIRG

-384 AEADTSAIAVAL
+384 SEADTSAIAVLL
-396 AQNPTTTLEEA
+396 AQNPGTTLDEA
-407 QKLVNNELDD
+407 QKFVNNEIDSLS
-417 LLKDGPGG
+417 DGPGG
-425 EFMAVTTKATARTT
+425 EFLAVTTKATARTEV
-439 LQGARIEGS
+439 LGSRIAGS

-458 ARAGFEKDAIA
+458 ARAGFEKDAFA
-469 ELLVRDA
+469 ELLIHDA
-476 PAAGAQP
+476 PAAGGQP
-483 AVATVIT
+483 AVATVIS

-588 AGWAE
+588 AAWAE
-593 STVDASTKV
+593 STAEASTKV
-602 QGQTELTAGG
+602 QGQTELNAGG

-629 VNSTNKPVDAVFV
+629 VNSTNKPIDAVFV
-642 YADNTATTTAETGAG
+642 YADNSATTTAETGAG

-672 TDLSVS
+672 SDLSVS
-678 GTASNMGG
+678 GTAANSGG
-686 SGVGIAVAVNMS
+686 SGVGIAVAVNLS
-698 ENRVTAK
+698 ENKVTAK
-705 LGGDAASTS
+705 LGGDVASTS

-728 GTAADAATLG
+728 GTAADASTLG
-738 NPNTL
+738 NPNTI

-799 DSLNVAQASVADGA
+799 DSLNVARASVADGA
-813 TVSSARDLN
+813 TVSSARDVN
-822 VIADVKDRPTS
+822 VLADVKDRPTS

-846 GGAVALGNFEN
+846 GGAVALGNFDN
-857 QAQAWIGKNA
+857 QAQAWIGKSA

-930 TVFDMKNTAQAWID
+930 TVFDMKNSAQAWVD
-944 QGAQVNTVFT
+944 EGAQLNTVFT

-961 GQSVTVHAKNDVNTV
+961 GQSVTVHAKNDINTV

-984 KFLGTTGGKAALG
+984 KFLGTTGGKAAVG

-1007 TASALIYGG
+1007 TATALIHGG

-1023 GVTVQAE
+1023 GVNVQAE

-1061 RTEAGV
+1061 RTEAGI
-1067 DDDAKVQAGGPV
+1067 DDDVRVQAGGPV

-1113 VDTGTQA
+1113 VDTDTKA
-1120 IIGDV
+1120 IIGNV

-1139 RSGGAVTVQAVSGTE
+1139 RSGGAVTVQATSGTE

-1168 KAQTDAPTAGD
+1168 KAQTDAPAAGD

-1190 KGKFGIAVSAD
+1190 TGKFGIAVSAD
-1201 AAYNEITANTTAA
+1201 AAYNEITADTTAA

-1224 TDVAVTATND
+1224 TNVAVTATND

-1247 TQANG
+1247 TQSNG

-1271 IDGATLRHTG
+1271 IDGATLRNTG
-1281 TTKVEATVDGEIK
+1281 TTKVEATVTGEIK

-1317 IAHATQAFLRGAD
+1317 IAHATQAFLRGSD

-1372 NRISAFMQGSDVNT
+1372 NRISAFMAGSDVNT
-1386 TGAVNVSA
+1386 TGAVTVSA
-1394 VSNAS
+1394 LSNAS

-1407 GASTGQM
+1407 GASSGQM

-1429 TARVEGEKTAA
+1429 TARVEGQKTAA

-1465 ASSGKVGFGVSF
+1465 LSAGKAGFGVSF
-1477 AWNDIGSQVRA
+1477 AWNDIGSQVHA
-1488 SLVTPNVSTTGVT
+1488 SLVAPNVSTTGLT
-1501 SVSAAHDGD
+1501 SVSATHDGD

-1544 GGRVTASAVDVKAQ
+1544 GGRVTASAVNVKAQ

-1612 SDGEVEVWA
+1612 REGEVEVWA

-1635 IAVNDIGGSTTARVS
+1635 IAINDIGGSTKARFS
-1650 DGAKVQAQGNVKV
+1650 DGAQVQASDNVKV
-1663 AAEADDRIEARAG
+1663 VAEADDRIEARAG

-1689 IAINDVRNDTT
+1689 IAINDVRNATT
-1700 AEVTGS
+1700 AEITGS

-1713 AQGAGTVSVDNGT
+1713 AKGSDTISVDNGS

-1738 QKDSL
+1738 QKDAL
-1743 KGTAV
+1743 QGTAV
-1748 VASSTSQVETILAN
+1748 VASSTSEVETILAN

-1778 MLGGSTTAQVKDGA
+1778 MLSGSTTAQVKDGA
-1792 SVQADAA
+1792 SVQADAT
-1799 GASSEQQARVGAY
+1799 GAESAQQARVGAY

-1817 VAGVGSAG
+1817 TAGVGGVG
-1825 VGGAVGVGGGVDTT
+1825 VGGAVGVGGSVDTT

-1856 RNAVAVKAAHTAAT
+1856 RNQVAVKAAHTAAT

-1887 SGNVLLAQMNTQAL
+1887 SGNVLLAKMNTQAL
-1901 LDGGTLR
+1901 VDGGTLR
-1908 SSGGNVTVQADS
+1908 STGGNVTVQADS
-1920 VLAAEHLA
+1920 VLAAEHIA

-1939 GATAVVTVVEQQT
+1939 GATAVVTLVEQQT

-1967 TSVEAHSE
+1967 TRVEANSE
-1975 QGVDVKAATG
+1975 QDVDVKAATG

-2014 RVNQNL
+2014 RLNQNI
-2020 VSSADSQSV
+2020 VSTAEAQSV
-2029 SVQATD
+2029 SVKATD
-2035 NTTVD
+2035 TTTVD
-2040 NKLGALG
+2040 NKLGSLG

-2056 ATADVILANSSTTA
+2056 ATADVILANSSTSA

-2085 VQADTQR
+2085 VEADTRR
-2092 DLNSITVAFSGGAT
+2092 DLTSLTVAFSGGAT

-2161 QRADS
+2161 QRADA

-2171 DLGQDLTTV
+2171 NLGRDLTGV

-2190 ATGAEVISGRD
+2190 GSGAEVVSGRD
-2201 AVVKA
+2201 AIVKA

-2241 AQVGGT
+2241 AQVAGT
-2247 VTAARNVSIQS
+2247 VTAARNVRIQS
-2258 RDGGAGQS
+2258 SDGGAGQS

-2295 DVTADAIVTAQGT
+2295 EVAADAVITATGTATADPSAGT
-2308 AAADPGGV
+2308 
-2316 SGQVLVDA
+2316 GQVVVDA

-2332 QALGAAVGI
+2332 QALGAAAGL

-2353 QAATTASVGDRARI
+2353 QATTTASVGDRARI
-2367 TGKSI
+2367 TAKGI
-2372 DVNGHSL
+2372 DVNGHSV

-2398 ADARANDQHTAK
+2398 ADARANDQHTAM
-2410 ATVGTG
+2410 ASVGAG
-2416 ALLDASGGLN
+2416 AVLDATGGLN

-2434 HARAETIGVAVS
+2434 HARAETFGVAVS
-2446 SGVSV
+2446 AGVSV
-2451 GLSMSEATVL
+2451 GLSMAEATVR
-2461 GKALSQVGNTTTLKG
+2461 GAALSQVGNTVQLKG
-2476 QDITVAANTLQTGSP
+2476 QDIFVKANTLQTGAP
-2491 TAKAKAEAVAGGALL
+2491 TAKAKAQAVAGGTLL
-2506 GAGATSAEAGVQ
+2506 GAGATSAEADVQ
-2518 TTTEAS
+2518 TTTQAS
-2524 LGQGVQ
+2524 LGQGVV
-2530 ATATRNLSVLAN
+2530 ATATRDLGVLAN
-2542 SVTSGDTAATGVYA
+2542 SVTSGDTAASGVYL
-2556 GFIAGGSNEAVTTAN
+2556 GLIAGGSNEALTKAD
-2571 TTTTAKVGQGANLS
+2571 TTTTAKVDQGVNLS
-2585 ATNALAVNA
+2585 ATRALSVNA
-2594 TGADTLR
+2594 TGSDTLR

-2610 LGSLV
+2610 LGALL
-2615 ASKAETKAEA
+2615 ASKAETRAEA
-2625 HTSAAL
+2625 HTNAAL
-2631 GSLET
+2631 GSLT
-2636 SGGQASAGS
+2636 ASGGQATAGS

-2684 ADIGLGFNVTANNG
+2684 ADIGLGMTVTASNG
-2698 NVQVKAANHVI
+2698 NVQAKAVNHVV
-2709 KQALAAGQFNVD
+2709 KQALASGQFNVD

-2736 TLIRNRAHVGVGAGS
+2736 SLIRNRAHVGVGAGS

-2764 VELGALNHID
+2764 IELGALNHVD

-2783 GGAIAVAR
+2783 GGAIAIAR
-2791 SESEIRA
+2791 SESEIRN
-2798 DLNHAEVKV
+2798 DLNRAEVLI
-2807 GAGAQV
+2807 GGNAQL
-2813 KSDGEINAS
+2813 KTDGEVNVS
-2822 ARTDAQVFTEAR
+2822 ARTDAKVFTEAR

-2844 EGETLS
+2844 QGETLS
-2850 RIAADNVVDVASGAL
+2850 RIAADNVVDVAAGAVI
-2865 LEGQRDVHLMAGTDR
+2865 EGQRDVHLMAGTDR
-2880 SAANLLQADA
+2880 SNANLLQADA

-2904 DPKAHA
+2904 DPEAHA
-2910 EVVQSNDINVAQG
+2910 EVVQSNRVNVAQG
-2923 AQVRSVRSVYLT
+2923 AQVRSVRSVHLT

-2968 SSLKISGG
+2968 SALKISGG

-2985 SAITSSVNVDGKVE
+2985 NAITSSVNVDGKVE

-3011 ADGGFSM
+3011 ADGTFST

-3024 TTRDNVKLAD
+3024 TTRDDVKLAD

-3043 RQKAQQVRGAA
+3043 RQKADDVRKAA
-3054 DNYTGDTNAADVAL
+3054 DNYSGDTNAADVAL

-3080 LAALGGETRVGF
+3080 LAAMGGNTRVGF
-3092 LDVGPILATT
+3092 IDVNPILATT

-3114 AASGSLIAPGDVR
+3114 AASGQLIAPGDVR

-3147 EDGGQVLWNGRR
+3147 EDGGQVLWNGQR
-3159 VSSAAQINALN
+3159 VSSAAQINARN
-3170 RAGLNTAVKVV
+3170 RAGLSTAVTVV
-3181 DALSS
+3181 DALST

-3199 DTATGSPAQLWIQGD
+3199 DTATGAPAQLWIQGD

-3245 GGDFIKS
+3245 GGDFIKT

-3257 THQGGDPV
+3257 THQGGDPI

-3270 VPGNAQQAAINQYE
+3270 VPGSRETAAM
-3284 GLGGDYQAND
+3284 GLTGSDAADSASGDYVN
-3294 ASNSLNGDYADGGL
+3294 NSLPGDCLTVSCG
-3308 PLDCTQMVCS
+3308 

-3327 ISGEKLNINGLI
+3327 ISAEKLNINGLI
-3339 QAGIPER
+3339 QAGLPMR
-3346 MQLID
+3346 SVKVTQ
-3351 SALIA
+3351 ALITAKA
-3356 SKQAEINAARAKY
+3356 SDIAQARIKY
-3369 LASPGTADRYIDL
+3369 LAGTGDRYLDL

-3388 STAIKVRYDA
+3388 SAEIKVRYDA

-3428 LRVLDGYGKINV
+3428 LRVLDGYGRIDIGNE
-3440 TNNTGYD
+3440 TAYD
-3447 IYLNRLDSGQGTE
+3447 IALGRVDTGQGVE

-3469 KRVINGVLD
+3469 KRVIGVGQVD
-3478 DTGKTKAG
+3478 ATGARTDGK
-3486 TPLVTEITRLGDQ
+3486 PLVTEITRLGNQ
-3499 IQFRDN
+3499 IQIRDS
-3505 RTVDEDG
+3505 RTVDADG
-3512 KPTYL
+3512 KPTYV
-3517 AGTDDGRSTQ
+3517 AGTATGDATT
-3527 YDPVA
+3527 YDPA
-3532 DRRFNWING
+3532 ANRRFNWING
-3541 RTTTNTETRIYTKRV
+3541 RTTTFQETRTHVSRSVFSIDELV
-3556 ALGSDGL
+3556 
-3563 AADND
+3563 
-3568 DPDTV
+3568 PDYDSFTPGTV
-3573 TPGVG
+3573 TAQTPVQ
-3578 VLTNR
+3578 R
-3583 LTGDWLS
+3583 LSGDWLS
-3590 VENPGD
+3590 SGENNVATPG
-3596 SGGYRM
+3596 YKM
-3602 NYTEVT
+3602 NFTQATTAPEFKEPMRVSVYCPIGCAIYKEATFSADYEW
-3608 SDKVKQ
+3608 KV
-3614 GDTYQISR
+3614 S
-3622 DAVEICI
+3622 
-3629 AGKCLVFSEDV
+3629 
-3640 KSGSDWKWTVQEYF
+3640 EYF
-3654 QHSLGASEAIKVNF
+3654 HHSLNASKEIKVNF
-3668 TGYENSQVT
+3668 VGYDQSQVNVT
-3677 VNSGTGQVLLGGLVR
+3677 SNTGKVLLGGLVR
-3692 SLKGEASITAA
+3692 SLTGAANITAT
-3703 NGIQQGSE
+3703 NGIQQIND
-3711 QAVINAQTVNL
+3711 QAVVNARTVNL
-3722 SAPNGAIGSASAP
+3722 SALTGAIGSATQA
-3735 VQIDLTDADAS
+3735 VHVNLTDADAS

-3752 TLTARARD
+3752 TLTASARD

-3774 AAEVAA
+3774 AAEAAA

-3785 SADGHIQATDPAVT
+3785 SADGSILATDPSVT

-3804 VRLVSDSGRVGSAAS
+3804 VRLSSDSGRIGSAAS

-3850 VEQVASTVGD
+3850 VEQVASTLGD
-3860 VHIGVPG
+3860 VHLSVPG
-3867 GKLIDANDA
+3867 GSLRDANDV
-3876 EVVDPLQAQQ
+3876 EVVDPLQASE
-3886 LLDLWDTM
+3886 LLALWDTM
-3894 RLRENSY
+3894 RLREGSY
-3901 QGSASQTVRNAE
+3901 QGSADQTVRNAE
-3913 RLVETEYQR
+3913 RLVESEYQR

-3935 GYTADAFDPAYA
+3935 GYTADAFDPAYT
-3947 FKLSAA
+3947 FRLSAA
-3953 QAAELKQANQWTD
+3953 QASQLKQVNQWTD
-3966 ADVAAYEQQQTSA
+3966 ADVAAYEQQQTAA
-3979 FRAAHARFGGQA
+3979 FRAANARFGGQA
-3991 YNANFAYKASDAEA
+3991 YNANFKYKASDAEV
-4005 AALTDGVKWSDSE
+4005 AALTDGVKWSDAQ

-4040 ANIIGRNVVLDV
+4040 ANIVGRNLVLDV
-4052 AGSIGEDAG
+4052 AGAIGEDAG
-4061 VVRIKRQQG
+4061 VVRIARNG
-4070 LTSDEKLALLTAELQ
+4070 GAASLTPEQKLALLTAELQ
-4085 DMTVTDTEI
+4085 DMTVTDTEV

-4101 IDIEASGTLNAQA
+4101 IDVEASGTLNAKA
-4114 TGPIFIGSEGDL
+4114 TGPIFLGSEGDL
-4126 ALQNV
+4126 ALQSV
-4131 RSTQEVRIKSGSGL
+4131 ASTQEVRIKSGSGL

-4164 AGQGSIGSASKTM
+4164 AGQGSIGSATKTM

-4182 DGGRTTARAKQH
+4182 DGGRTTARARQH
-4194 IWLTEATGDMA
+4194 IWLTEATGDMN
-4205 VGTVYAQESATLT
+4205 VGTVYAQQSATLT

-4246 IGRDGGIDEALEVS
+4246 IGRDGGINESLEVS
-4260 TGANGVLNAS
+4260 TGVNGVLNAS

-4279 MGQNS
+4279 MGQS
-4284 RLGNISTAG
+4284 SKLGNITTAG

-4303 LTLTGLVQARSMR
+4303 LILTGRVQARSMR
-4316 LGADDDIVFTPGGK
+4316 LGADDDIVFQQGGK
-4330 LVAIERIDLEAGAD
+4330 LVAVERIDLAAGID
-4344 GQGSVVVEPT
+4344 GQGSVVVDPA

-4362 APVVRIVAADT
+4362 APVVRISAADT

-4384 PDVGFEA
+4384 PDVGFAA
-4391 RNINAQVSTPG
+4391 RGINARVSTPG
-4402 ALLLSVAGNGGLP
+4402 AMLVNVGGSGGLP
-4415 AEGVSLDVSAG
+4415 AENVSLDVDAG
-4426 EGSDQGVTFAVLN
+4426 ESVTFAQLN
-4439 AERSQ
+4439 AEHSQ
-4444 VRSANAAPI
+4444 VRSLTQAPV

-4473 RIDAADRRAQFG
+4473 RIDAADRRAQQG

-4491 TLDGAYDLLLTPQA
+4491 TLDGAYDMALTPQA

-4536 GDLGGQRDQVATRTL
+4536 GDLGGQREQVASRTL

-4557 QGNLAPAAGVL
+4557 QGNLAPAAGLL
-4568 QISGDPFECKDHE
+4568 QVSGDPFDCEGHE
-4581 AECLE
+4581 AECRE
-4586 LGIAPP
+4586 LGLGAP
-4592 AAGQ
+4592 AAGE

>member
-1 MSHGAITQFRR
+1 M
-12 QYLAILRRCATLNAM
+12 
-27 GWMACGLGAGGMVLL
+27 
-42 TPVDAQAQGIVTDGR
+42 
-57 TATTVTGG
+57 
-65 GTANVTID
+65 
-73 TGTVKGVNAFNSF
+73 
-86 SQFNVNG
+86 
-93 GQTVSLNLPTGT
+93 
-105 ANLLNLVRDSASNI
+105 
-119 NGIVNAYKDGRIGG
+119 
-133 NVFFFNPHGFV
+133 
-144 VGAGGQINVGSLLMA
+144 
-159 TPTSAFMDKLVG
+159 
-171 VGGAIDDAAV
+171 
-181 ADALAGRIPL
+181 
-191 TSSGLITVQ
+191 
-200 GRIRA
+200 
-205 ADGAVLQANTVAI
+205 
-218 SGGGQVRVGAAARN
+218 
-232 ELAALGQLVNVNGL
+232 
-246 SAGGATFVQG
+246 
-256 DTVQIVAEDDITLGG
+256 
-271 AIYTDGADY
+271 
-280 QLTANDRIVVGE
+280 
-292 DVVISTR
+292 
-299 DVADP
+299 
-304 ANANHETAASEGDS
+304 
-318 GDLKLLASH
+318 
-327 IELQRGSKLLA
+327 
-338 HADNGHTAGDVTVLA
+338 
-353 RDINAIGAVR
+353 
-363 EANASIGIDRATIKG
+363 
-378 RDILIR
+378 
-384 AEADTSAIAVAL
+384 
-396 AQNPTTTLEEA
+396 
-407 QKLVNNELDD
+407 
-417 LLKDGPGG
+417 
-425 EFMAVTTKATARTT
+425 
-439 LQGARIEGS
+439 
-448 RDVTVEALAA
+448 TVEALAT
-458 ARAGFEKDAIA
+458 ARAGFEKDALA

-476 PAAGAQP
+476 PAAGGQP

-502 SYTLNV
+502 SFTLNV

-522 SDDATLK
+522 ADDATLK

-552 VQLDDHTVVNATG
+552 VQLDDNTVVNATG
-565 DLTVKADA
+565 DVTVKADA
-573 ISAAKPTFASPILFS
+573 ISAAKPTFASPLLFS
-588 AGWAE
+588 AAWAE
-593 STVDASTKV
+593 STAEASTKV
-602 QGQTELTAGG
+602 QGQTELNAGG

-620 DVEVNVTAT
+620 DVEVNVNAT
-629 VNSTNKPVDAVFV
+629 VNSTNKPIDAVFV
-642 YADNTATTTAETGAG
+642 YADNSATTTAETGAD

-678 GTASNMGG
+678 GTAANTGG
-686 SGVGIAVAVNMS
+686 SGVGIAVAVNLS
-698 ENRVTAK
+698 ENRVSAT

-714 GDVDVKASIDMAKN
+714 GDVDVKASIEMLKN
-728 GTAADAATLG
+728 TTGADASTLG
-738 NPNTL
+738 NPSSL
-743 SAKITNFQAGIQRNV
+743 SARMTNFQAGIQRNV
-758 TSGILGAT
+758 TSGLLGAT
-766 GKLSSATAD
+766 GKLSSGTAD

-799 DSLNVAQASVADGA
+799 DSLNVAKASVADGA

-822 VIADVKDRPTS
+822 VIADIKDRPTS

-857 QAQAWIGKNA
+857 QAQAWIGKSA

-890 WSSPDQILNHLQGS
+890 WSSPDQILNHLQGN

-930 TVFDMKNTAQAWID
+930 TVFDMKNSAQAWID
-944 QGAQVNTVFT
+944 EGAQVNTVFT
-954 PGSAGTS
+954 PGSAGTGS
-961 GQSVTVHAKNDVNTV
+961 QSVTVHAKNDVNTV

-984 KFLGTTGGKAALG
+984 KFLGTTGGKAAVG

-1007 TASALIYGG
+1007 TATALIYGG

-1023 GVTVQAE
+1023 GVTVDAE

-1061 RTEAGV
+1061 RTEAGI

-1079 TVQANGDLED
+1079 TVQSNGDLED

-1113 VDTGTQA
+1113 VDTDTKA
-1120 IIGDV
+1120 IIGNV

-1139 RSGGAVTVQAVSGTE
+1139 RSSGAVTVQATSGTE
-1154 VGAYSVAGSIATNS
+1154 VGAYSVAGSLATNS
-1168 KAQTDAPTAGD
+1168 KAQTDAPAAGD

-1190 KGKFGIAVSAD
+1190 SGKFGIAVSAD

-1224 TDVAVTATND
+1224 TDAAVTATND

-1252 NGLAGSFAYNQ
+1252 NGLAGSFAYNE

-1281 TTKVEATVDGEIK
+1281 ATKVEAKVDGEIR

-1372 NRISAFMQGSDVNT
+1372 NRIGAFMAGSDVNT
-1386 TGAVNVSA
+1386 SGAVTVSA
-1394 VSNAS
+1394 LSNAS
-1399 IDTVAASL
+1399 IDTIAASL
-1407 GASTGQM
+1407 GASSGQM
-1414 AGAAAVAINQIDTQT
+1414 AGAGAVAINQIDTQT
-1429 TARVEGEKTAA
+1429 TARVEGQKTAA

-1465 ASSGKVGFGVSF
+1465 LSAGKAGFGVSF
-1477 AWNDIGSQVRA
+1477 AWNDIGSQVHA
-1488 SLVTPNVSTTGVT
+1488 SLVSPNVSTTGLT
-1501 SVSAAHDGD
+1501 SVSAQHDGD

-1587 SGTVLAQVAGGQ
+1587 SGTVLAQVTGGQ
-1599 VSAQSGSVTVQAL
+1599 VSAQTGSVTVQAL
-1612 SDGEVEVWA
+1612 RDGEVEVWA

-1635 IAVNDIGGSTTARVS
+1635 IAINDIGGSTTSRVS
-1650 DGAKVQAQGNVKV
+1650 DGAQVQAQGNVRV
-1663 AAEADDRIEARAG
+1663 TAEADDRIEARAG

-1689 IAINDVRNDTT
+1689 IAINDVRNTTT

-1706 GTSVNAL
+1706 GTTVNAL
-1713 AQGAGTVSVDNGT
+1713 AQGSSTLAVDNGS
-1726 LASSGS
+1726 LAASGS

-1792 SVQADAA
+1792 SVQADAT

-1812 HHDDV
+1812 HHDEV

-1825 VGGAVGVGGGVDTT
+1825 VGGAVGVGGSVDTT
-1839 ILSHQTLAQVQ
+1839 ILSHQTLAQAQ

-1856 RNAVAVKAAHTAAT
+1856 RNRVAIDAAHTAAT
-1870 QQIVV
+1870 QQVVV
-1875 GAGGGGAASLSL
+1875 GAAGGGAASLSL
-1887 SGNVLLAQMNTQAL
+1887 SGNVLLAKMNTQAL
-1901 LDGGTLR
+1901 VDGATVR
-1908 SSGGNVTVQADS
+1908 STGGNVSVQADS
-1920 VLAAEHLA
+1920 VLAAEHIA
-1928 GGLSASGAVSV
+1928 GGLSASGAVGV
-1939 GATAVVTVVEQQT
+1939 GATAVVTLVEQQT
-1952 RAATLGNSVIDAAGQ
+1952 RAATLGSSVIDAAGQ

-1975 QGVDVKAATG
+1975 QDVDVKAATG
-1985 SVSGGAGIAGTVA
+1985 AVAGGAGIAGTVA

-2014 RVNQNL
+2014 LVNQDL
-2020 VSSADSQSV
+2020 TLSSPAQSV
-2029 SVQATD
+2029 SVKATD
-2035 NTTVD
+2035 SVTVD

-2056 ATADVILANSSTTA
+2056 ATADVILANSGTSA

-2085 VQADTQR
+2085 VEANTQR
-2092 DLNSITVAFSGGAT
+2092 DLSSITVAFSGGAT

-2147 DQASSDAGGTSAST
+2147 DQASSDAGGTAAST
-2161 QRADS
+2161 QRADT

-2171 DLGQDLTTV
+2171 NLGRDLTTV

-2190 ATGAEVISGRD
+2190 GSGAEVNAGRD
-2201 AVVKA
+2201 VLVKA

-2228 GGIAIANVADKTL
+2228 GGIAIANVADQTL
-2241 AQVGGT
+2241 AQVAGT
-2247 VTAARNVSIQS
+2247 VTAGRNVRIQS
-2258 RDGGAGQS
+2258 FDGGAGQS

-2295 DVTADAIVTAQGT
+2295 EVTADAVVTAQGT
-2308 AAADPGGV
+2308 AAAEPGGV
-2316 SGQVLVDA
+2316 SGQVAVDA

-2353 QAATTASVGDRARI
+2353 QASTTASVGDRARI

-2410 ATVGTG
+2410 ASVGTG

-2434 HARAETIGVAVS
+2434 HARAETFGVAVS

-2461 GKALSQVGNTTTLKG
+2461 GKALSQVGDTTTLKG
-2476 QDITVAANTLQTGSP
+2476 QDILVAANTLQTGSP
-2491 TAKAKAEAVAGGALL
+2491 TARAKAEAVAGGALL
-2506 GAGATSAEAGVQ
+2506 GAGATSAEASVQ

-2542 SVTSGDTAATGVYA
+2542 SATSGDTSATGVYA
-2556 GFIAGGSNEAVTTAN
+2556 GFIAGGSNEAVTKAN

-2594 TGADTLR
+2594 TGSDALR

-2615 ASKAETKAEA
+2615 ASKAETQAES

-2698 NVQVKAANHVI
+2698 NVQVKAVNHVI
-2709 KQALAAGQFNVD
+2709 KQALASGQFNVD

-2807 GAGAQV
+2807 GAGAQI
-2813 KSDGEINAS
+2813 KADGEINAS

-2844 EGETLS
+2844 QGETLS
-2850 RIAADNVVDVASGAL
+2850 RIAADNVVDVATGAL

-2880 SAANLLQADA
+2880 SAPNLLQADA

-2910 EVVQSNDINVAQG
+2910 EVVQSNDINVADG

-2976 STWDNTRDP
+2976 STWDNTRNP
-2985 SAITSSVNVDGKVE
+2985 NAITSSVNVDGKVE

-3024 TTRDNVKLAD
+3024 TSRDNVKLAD

-3043 RQKAQQVRGAA
+3043 RQKADQVRNAA
-3054 DNYTGDTNAADVAL
+3054 NNYTGDTNAADVAL

-3114 AASGSLIAPGDVR
+3114 AASGQLIAPGDVR

-3147 EDGGQVLWNGRR
+3147 EEGGQVLWNGQR
-3159 VSSAAQINALN
+3159 VSSKEQINARN
-3170 RAGLNTAVKVV
+3170 RAGQTTAVSVV
-3181 DALSS
+3181 DALST

-3239 TVDIAT
+3239 TVEIAT
-3245 GGDFIKS
+3245 GGDFIKT

-3257 THQGGDPV
+3257 THQGGDPIS
-3265 AQLGS
+3265 QLGN
-3270 VPGNAQQAAINQYE
+3270 VPGSRE
-3284 GLGGDYQAND
+3284 GDAMALGGSD
-3294 ASNSLNGDYADGGL
+3294 ATDSVSGDYVNNGL
-3308 PLDCTQMVCS
+3308 PGDCLTVSCG

-3327 ISGEKLNINGLI
+3327 ISAEKLNINGLI
-3339 QAGIPER
+3339 QAGLPMR
-3346 MQLID
+3346 SVKVTQ
-3351 SALIA
+3351 ALITSKA
-3356 SKQAEINAARAKY
+3356 SDIAQARIKY
-3369 LASPGTADRYIDL
+3369 LAGTGDRYLDL

-3388 STAIKVRYDA
+3388 SADIKVRYDA

-3428 LRVLDGYGKINV
+3428 LRVLDGYGRIDIGNE
-3440 TNNTGYD
+3440 TAYD
-3447 IYLNRLDSGQGTE
+3447 IALGRVDTGQGVE
-3460 GKIRITDTA
+3460 GKIRITDTG
-3469 KRVINGVLD
+3469 KRVIGVGQVD
-3478 DTGKTKAG
+3478 QTGTRTDGK
-3486 TPLVTEITRLGDQ
+3486 PLVTEITRLGNQ
-3499 IQFRDN
+3499 IQVRDS
-3505 RTVDEDG
+3505 RTVDADG

-3517 AGTDDGRSTQ
+3517 ADTEDGKSTA

-3532 DRRFNWING
+3532 NRRFNWING
-3541 RTTTNTETRIYTKRV
+3541 RTQKWTEERYYTTKI
-3556 ALGSDGL
+3556 ALGADWL
-3563 AADND
+3563 APDYD
-3568 DPDTV
+3568 DPDRIV
-3573 TPGVG
+3573 PGIPTYVQ
-3578 VLTNR
+3578 R

-3590 VENPGD
+3590 VGGGNE
-3596 SGGYRM
+3596 GYRM
-3602 NYTEVT
+3602 DYTQVT
-3608 SDKVKQ
+3608 SDKTLVAGYPTVIDRYCIGICKVAI
-3614 GDTYQISR
+3614 YE
-3622 DAVEICI
+3622 EI
-3629 AGKCLVFSEDV
+3629 
-3640 KSGSDWKWTVQEYF
+3640 KSQANFEWTVKEYF
-3654 QHSLGASEAIKVNF
+3654 QHSLNASKQIKVNF
-3668 TGYENSQVT
+3668 VGEDTSAVNITSNTGK
-3677 VNSGTGQVLLGGLVR
+3677 VLLGGLVR
-3692 SLKGEASITAA
+3692 SLTGAANITAT
-3703 NGIQQGSE
+3703 NGIQQVND
-3711 QAVINAQTVNL
+3711 QAVINAQAVNL
-3722 SAPNGAIGSASAP
+3722 SANTGAIGSATQA
-3735 VQIDLTDADAS
+3735 VHIDLTDADPS
-3746 RGLVNG
+3746 RGLING

-3785 SADGHIQATDPAVT
+3785 SADGHIATTDPTVT

-3804 VRLVSDSGRVGSAAS
+3804 VRLVSDSGRIGSAAS

-3860 VHIGVPG
+3860 VHLSVPG
-3867 GKLIDANDA
+3867 GKLIDANDV
-3876 EVVDPLQAQQ
+3876 EVLDPLQAQQ

-3935 GYTADAFDPAYA
+3935 GYTADAFDPAYT

-3953 QAAELKQANQWTD
+3953 QAAELKKANQWTD
-3966 ADVAAYEQQQTSA
+3966 ADVASFEQQQTSA

-3991 YNANFAYKASDAEA
+3991 YNANFTHKASDAEV
-4005 AALTDGVKWSDSE
+4005 AALTEGVKWSDAE

-4040 ANIIGRNVVLDV
+4040 ANIIGRNLVLDV

-4070 LTSDEKLALLTAELQ
+4070 LTNDEKLALLSAELQ

-4094 VIAQKKD
+4094 LIAQKKD
-4101 IDIEASGTLNAQA
+4101 IDVEASGTLRAQA

-4131 RSTQEVRIKSGSGL
+4131 SSNQEVRIKSGSGL

-4164 AGQGSIGSASKTM
+4164 AGQGDIGSASKAM

-4260 TGANGVLNAS
+4260 TGANGLLNAS

-4284 RLGNISTAG
+4284 RLGNITTAG

-4344 GQGSVVVEPT
+4344 GQGSVVVESA

-4362 APVVRIVAADT
+4362 SPVVRIVAADT
-4373 VGEGQPLSIDS
+4373 VGEGQSLSIDS

-4402 ALLLSVAGNGGLP
+4402 ALLLSVAGNNGLP
-4415 AEGVSLDVSAG
+4415 AQSVSLDVSAG
-4426 EGSDQGVTFAVLN
+4426 EGADQGVTFALLN

-4458 LVTNWAEFFTPFYSV
+4458 LVTNWTEFFTPFYSV
-4473 RIDAADRRAQFG
+4473 RLDAADRRAQQG
-4485 WDVHGF
+4485 WDVHGY
-4491 TLDGAYDLLLTPQA
+4491 TLDGAYDLVLTPQA
-4505 AFIGAYVLVGNPEK
+4505 ALIGAYVLVGNPEK

-4551 TVVRNV
+4551 SVVRNV

>member
-27 GWMACGLGAGGMVLL
+27 GWMACGLGAGGAVLL

-57 TATTVTGG
+57 TNTTVTGG
-65 GTANVTID
+65 GTANVTVN

-93 GQTVSLNLPTGT
+93 GQTVNLNLPTGT
-105 ANLLNLVRDSASNI
+105 ANLLNLVRDGASNI

-171 VGGAIDDAAV
+171 AGGAIDDAAV

-191 TSSGLITVQ
+191 TTSGLITMQ

-205 ADGAVLQANTVAI
+205 VDGALLQATTVEI
-218 SGGGQVRVGAAARN
+218 NGGGQVRVGAAARN
-232 ELAALGQLVNVNGL
+232 ELAALGQMVNVSGL
-246 SAGGATFVQG
+246 SAGGATFVKDG
-256 DTVQIVAEDDITLGG
+256 SVLIVAEDDIRLGNS
-271 AIYTDGADY
+271 IYTDGADY
-280 QLTANDRIVVGE
+280 HLTANKSIVVGE

-327 IELQRGSKLLA
+327 IELQRGAKLLA
-338 HADNGHTAGDVTVLA
+338 HADNGHAAGDVTVLA
-353 RDINAIGAVR
+353 RHINAIGATR
-363 EANASIGIDRATIKG
+363 TADASIKIDRATIQG

-396 AQNPTTTLEEA
+396 AQNPATTVDEA
-407 QKLVNNELDD
+407 QKLVNNELDN
-417 LLKDGPGG
+417 LSDGPGG
-425 EFMAVTTKATARTT
+425 EFLALTTKATARTEV
-439 LQGARIEGS
+439 LGS
-448 RDVTVEALAA
+448 RITGTGDVTVEALAA
-458 ARAGFEKDAIA
+458 ARAGFEKDAFA
-469 ELLVRDA
+469 ELLIHDA
-476 PAAGAQP
+476 PAAGGQP

-508 LGSVMKLADQSWLP
+508 LGSIMKLADQSWLP
-522 SDDATLK
+522 SDDTTLK

-538 SSVPLVSLSKAKGT
+538 SSVPLVSLSKAKGV

-565 DLTVKADA
+565 DLTVKAEVT
-573 ISAAKPTFASPILFS
+573 SAAKPTFASPLLFS
-588 AGWAE
+588 AAWAE
-593 STVDASTKV
+593 STAEASTQV
-602 QGQTELTAGG
+602 QGQTELNAGG
-612 AAKVQAST
+612 AAKVQATT

-642 YADNTATTTAETGAG
+642 YADNSATTTAETGAD

-678 GTASNMGG
+678 GTAANTGG
-686 SGVGIAVAVNMS
+686 SGVGIAVAVNLS
-698 ENRVTAK
+698 ENKVTAK

-728 GTAADAATLG
+728 GTAADASTLG
-738 NPNTL
+738 NPSSL
-743 SAKITNFQAGIQRNV
+743 SAKMTNFQAGIQRNV
-758 TSGILGAT
+758 TSGLLGAT

-775 KVSGFLFPG
+775 KVGNVLFPG

-799 DSLNVAQASVADGA
+799 DSLNVAKASIADGA
-813 TVSSARDLN
+813 TVSSAQGLS

-846 GGAVALGNFEN
+846 GGAVALGNFNN

-867 KVDAKRATKVDA
+867 KVDAKGATKVDA

-890 WSSPDQILNHLQGS
+890 WSSPDQILNHLQGN

-944 QGAQVNTVFT
+944 EGAKVNTVFT
-954 PGSAGTS
+954 PGSAGTG

-984 KFLGTTGGKAALG
+984 KFLGTTGGKAAVG

-1007 TASALIYGG
+1007 TATALIHGG
-1016 ADVRATQ
+1016 ADVRASQ
-1023 GVTVQAE
+1023 GVNVQAE

-1061 RTEAGV
+1061 RTQAGI
-1067 DDDAKVQAGGPV
+1067 DDDARVQAGGPV

-1113 VDTGTQA
+1113 VDTDTKA
-1120 IIGDV
+1120 IIGNV

-1139 RSGGAVTVQAVSGTE
+1139 RSSGAVTVQAISGTE
-1154 VGAYSVAGSIATNS
+1154 VGAYSVAGSLATNS
-1168 KAQTDAPTAGD
+1168 KAQTEAPSGSD
-1179 SSTQSGSSGAG
+1179 SSTQSGASGAG

-1271 IDGATLRHTG
+1271 IDGATLRNTG
-1281 TTKVEATVDGEIK
+1281 TTKVEATVTGEIK

-1305 KLGVAGSVSINE
+1305 KVGVAGSVSINE
-1317 IAHATQAFLRGAD
+1317 IAHATQAYLRGAD
-1330 VSGTSGVTLS
+1330 VSGTTGVTLS
-1340 ARDSAAIKSVAGAIA
+1340 ARDSAAIRSVAGAIA

-1372 NRISAFMQGSDVNT
+1372 NRISAFMEGSDVNT
-1386 TGAVNVSA
+1386 TGAVTVTA
-1394 VSNAS
+1394 LSNAT

-1407 GASTGQM
+1407 GASSGQM

-1429 TARVEGEKTAA
+1429 TARVQGQKTAA

-1454 SDINSIVGALG
+1454 SNINSIVGALG

-1477 AWNDIGSQVRA
+1477 AWNDIGSQVHA
-1488 SLVTPNVSTTGVT
+1488 SLVSPNVSTTGAT
-1501 SVSAAHDGD
+1501 SVTAEHMAEIKTMAA
-1510 IETYAMA
+1510 A

-1544 GGRVTASAVDVKAQ
+1544 GGRVTASSVDVKAQ
-1558 ERARIFAATGA
+1558 EKASISALTGA
-1569 LSGGGTA
+1569 VSGGGTA
-1576 AVGASGSYNHL
+1576 AVGASGSYNHI

-1599 VSAQSGSVTVQAL
+1599 LTAQNGSVTVQAL
-1612 SDGEVEVWA
+1612 REGTVKVLA
-1621 ASGSGGGTAGFAGS
+1621 AAGSGGGTAGFAGS

-1650 DGAKVQAQGNVKV
+1650 QGAQVQASGNVKV
-1663 AAEADDRIEARAG
+1663 AAEADDSITASAG
-1676 TVALGGTVGGGGA
+1676 AVAVGGTAGGGGS

-1713 AQGAGTVSVDNGT
+1713 AQGTGTMSVDNGT
-1726 LASSGS
+1726 LGSGS
-1732 TLDARQ
+1732 TLADQQ
-1738 QKDSL
+1738 QKDVL

-1748 VASSTSQVETILAN
+1748 VASSTSEVDTVLVN
-1762 VSGGGKVGVA
+1762 VAGGGKVGVA
-1772 ASVSVN
+1772 AGVSVN
-1778 MLGGSTTAQVKDGA
+1778 MLAGSTTAQVKDGA

-1799 GASSEQQARVGAY
+1799 GASTEQQARVGAY

-1817 VAGVGSAG
+1817 VAGVGSGA
-1825 VGGAVGVGGGVDTT
+1825 VGGAVGVGGSVDST

-1856 RNAVAVKAAHTAAT
+1856 RNQVAVKAAHTAAT

-1875 GAGGGGAASLSL
+1875 GAAGGGAASLSL
-1887 SGNVLLAQMNTQAL
+1887 SGNVLLAKMNTQAL
-1901 LDGGTLR
+1901 VDGATVR
-1908 SSGGNVTVQADS
+1908 STGGNVTVQADS
-1920 VLAAEHLA
+1920 ALAAEHIA
-1928 GGLSASGAVSV
+1928 GGLSASGAVGV
-1939 GATAVVTVVEQQT
+1939 GATVVVTVAEQQT

-1975 QGVDVKAATG
+1975 QDVDVKAATG
-1985 SVSGGAGIAGTVA
+1985 SVAGAAGIAGTVA

-2014 RVNQNL
+2014 RVNQNI
-2020 VSSADSQSV
+2020 VSSAEAQSV
-2029 SVQATD
+2029 SVKATD
-2035 NTTVD
+2035 TTTVD
-2040 NKLGALG
+2040 NALGALG
-2047 VGITTGGIG
+2047 VGISAGGIG
-2056 ATADVILANSSTTA
+2056 ATADVILANSGTSA

-2085 VQADTQR
+2085 VEANTQR

-2161 QRADS
+2161 QRADT

-2171 DLGQDLTTV
+2171 NLGSDLTTV

-2241 AQVGGT
+2241 AQVSGT
-2247 VTAARNVSIQS
+2247 VTAARNVRIQS
-2258 RDGGAGQS
+2258 SDGGAGQS

-2295 DVTADAIVTAQGT
+2295 EVSADAVITATGA
-2308 AAADPGGV
+2308 AAADPSAGT
-2316 SGQVLVDA
+2316 GQVVVDA
-2324 GSEHHLKS
+2324 GSEHHLKAE
-2332 QALGAAVGI
+2332 ALGAAAGFA
-2341 GAVGAAIAHVDN
+2341 AVGAAIAHVDN
-2353 QAATTASVGDRARI
+2353 QATTTASVGDRARI
-2367 TGKSI
+2367 TAKGI
-2372 DVNGHSL
+2372 DVNGHSV

-2384 EATAAAGGIVSGAG
+2384 EATAAAGGIYSGAG

-2410 ATVGTG
+2410 ASVGTG
-2416 ALLDASGGLN
+2416 AVLDATGGTN

-2434 HARAETIGVAVS
+2434 HARAETFGVAVS
-2446 SGVSV
+2446 AGVSV
-2451 GLSMSEATVL
+2451 GLSMAEATVR
-2461 GKALSQVGNTTTLKG
+2461 GAALSQVGNTVQLKG
-2476 QDITVAANTLQTGSP
+2476 QDILVKANTLQTGAP
-2491 TAKAKAEAVAGGALL
+2491 TAKAKAQAVAGGALL
-2506 GAGATSAEAGVQ
+2506 GAGATLAEANVT

-2524 LGQGVQ
+2524 LGQGVV
-2530 ATATRNLSVLAN
+2530 ATASRDLSVLAN
-2542 SVTSGDTAATGVYA
+2542 SATSGDSAATGVYL
-2556 GFIAGGSNEAVTTAN
+2556 GLIAGGSNDALTTAN
-2571 TTTTAKVGQGANLS
+2571 TTTTAKAGQGVNLS
-2585 ATNALAVNA
+2585 ATRALAVNA
-2594 TGADTLR
+2594 TGSDVLR

-2610 LGSLV
+2610 LGALL
-2615 ASKAETKAEA
+2615 ASKAETRAGA
-2625 HTSAAL
+2625 HTNATLGAL
-2631 GSLET
+2631 DA
-2636 SGGQASAGS
+2636 SGGQATAGS
-2645 VQVNAT
+2645 VAVNAT

-2684 ADIGLGFNVTANNG
+2684 ADIGQGMTVTASNG
-2698 NVQVKAANHVI
+2698 NVQVKAINHVV
-2709 KQALAAGQFNVD
+2709 KQALASGEFNVD

-2736 TLIRNRAHVGVGAGS
+2736 SLIRNRAHVGVGAGS

-2764 VELGALNHID
+2764 IELGALNHVD

-2783 GGAIAVAR
+2783 GGAIAIAR
-2791 SESEIRA
+2791 SESEVRN
-2798 DLNHAEVKV
+2798 DLNRAEVLI
-2807 GAGAQV
+2807 GGNAQL
-2813 KSDGEINAS
+2813 KTDGEVNAS
-2822 ARTDAQVFTEAR
+2822 ARTDAKVFTEAR

-2850 RIAADNVVDVASGAL
+2850 RIAADNVVDVAAGAL
-2865 LEGQRDVHLMAGTDR
+2865 IEGQRDVHLMAGTDR
-2880 SAANLLQADA
+2880 SSANVLQADA

-2904 DPKAHA
+2904 DPEAHA
-2910 EVVQSNDINVAQG
+2910 EVVQSNKVNVAQG

-2935 ATEGDHR
+2935 ATEGNHT

-2968 SSLKISGG
+2968 SALKISGG
-2976 STWDNTRDP
+2976 STWDNFRDP
-2985 SAITSSVNVDGKVE
+2985 SAITSAVNVDGKVE

-3011 ADGGFSM
+3011 ADGTFST

-3024 TTRDNVKLAD
+3024 TTRDDVKLAD

-3043 RQKAQQVRGAA
+3043 RQKAQQVRNAA

-3080 LAALGGETRVGF
+3080 LAAMGGNTRVGF
-3092 LDVGPILATT
+3092 IDVNPILATT

-3132 QSTRFMTTSTLTIPD
+3132 QSTRFLTTSTLTIPD
-3147 EDGGQVLWNGRR
+3147 EDGGQVLWNGQR
-3159 VSSAAQINALN
+3159 VSSAEQINARN
-3170 RAGLNTAVKVV
+3170 RAGLSTAVTVV
-3181 DALSS
+3181 DALST

-3199 DTATGSPAQLWIQGD
+3199 DTATGAPAQLWIQGD

-3245 GGDFIKS
+3245 GGDFIKT

-3257 THQGGDPV
+3257 THQGGDPI

-3270 VPGNAQQAAINQYE
+3270 VPGSRETTAM
-3284 GLGGDYQAND
+3284 GLTGNDATDSASGDYV
-3294 ASNSLNGDYADGGL
+3294 NSSLPGDCLTVSCG
-3308 PLDCTQMVCS
+3308 

-3327 ISGEKLNINGLI
+3327 ISAEKLNINGLI
-3339 QAGIPER
+3339 QAGLPER
-3346 MQLID
+3346 DVVITQ
-3351 SALIA
+3351 ALVNSKASDIA
-3356 SKQAEINAARAKY
+3356 QARAKY
-3369 LASPGTADRYIDL
+3369 LAGTGDRYLDL

-3388 STAIKVRYDA
+3388 STSIKVRYDA

-3403 ELDNVRI
+3403 ELDNVRVS
-3410 GGGHMELFGN
+3410 GGHMELFGN

-3428 LRVLDGYGKINV
+3428 LRVLDGYGRISVENQ
-3440 TNNTGYD
+3440 TGYD
-3447 IYLNRLDSGQGTE
+3447 LALGRVDTGQGVE

-3469 KRVINGVLD
+3469 KRVIGVGQVD
-3478 DTGKTKAG
+3478 ATGARTDGK
-3486 TPLVTEITRLGDQ
+3486 PLVTEITRLGNQ
-3499 IQFRDN
+3499 IQIRDS
-3505 RTVDEDG
+3505 RTVDADG

-3517 AGTDDGRSTQ
+3517 ADTEEGKSTA
-3527 YDPVA
+3527 YDPA
-3532 DRRFNWING
+3532 ANRRFNWING
-3541 RTTTNTETRIYTKRV
+3541 RTTVFKETRTHVSRSVFSI
-3556 ALGSDGL
+3556 
-3563 AADND
+3563 D
-3568 DPDTV
+3568 DLVPDYDSF
-3573 TPGVG
+3573 TPGV
-3578 VLTNR
+3578 VTSQTPVQR
-3583 LTGDWLS
+3583 LSGDWLS
-3590 VENPGD
+3590 TGENNVATPGYKMD
-3596 SGGYRM
+3596 FTQATTKPEFKGPMRVSRYCPVGCDIYEEATFSAD
-3602 NYTEVT
+3602 YQW
-3608 SDKVKQ
+3608 KV
-3614 GDTYQISR
+3614 S
-3622 DAVEICI
+3622 
-3629 AGKCLVFSEDV
+3629 
-3640 KSGSDWKWTVQEYF
+3640 EYF
-3654 QHSLGASEAIKVNF
+3654 HHSLNASKQIKVNF
-3668 TGYENSQVT
+3668 VGSDTSQVNVT
-3677 VNSGTGQVLLGGLVR
+3677 SNTGKVLLSGLVR
-3692 SLKGEASITAA
+3692 SLTGEANINAA
-3703 NGIQQGSE
+3703 NGIQQIND
-3711 QAVINAQTVNL
+3711 QAVINAKTVNL
-3722 SAPNGAIGSASAP
+3722 SATTGAIGSATQA
-3735 VQIDLTDADAS
+3735 VRIDLTDADAS

-3766 TDGDLRIA
+3766 TDGDLRVA
-3774 AAEVAA
+3774 AAETAA

-3785 SADGHIQATDPAVT
+3785 SADGGILATDPSVT

-3804 VRLVSDSGRVGSAAS
+3804 VRLVSDSGRIGSANS

-3850 VEQVASTVGD
+3850 VEQVASTIGD
-3860 VHIGVPG
+3860 VHLSVPG
-3867 GKLIDANDA
+3867 GSLRDANDV
-3876 EVVDPLQAQQ
+3876 EVLDPLQAQQ

-3894 RLRENSY
+3894 RLREGSY
-3901 QGSASQTVRNAE
+3901 KASADQTVRNAE
-3913 RLVETEYQR
+3913 RLVESEYQR

-3935 GYTADAFDPAYA
+3935 GYTADAFDPGYT

-3953 QAAELKQANQWTD
+3953 QASQLKQANQWTD
-3966 ADVAAYEQQQTSA
+3966 ADVAAYEQQQTAA
-3979 FRAAHARFGGQA
+3979 FRAANARFGGQA
-3991 YNANFAYKASDAEA
+3991 YNANFKYKASDTEV
-4005 AALTDGVKWSDSE
+4005 AALTDGVKWSDAQ

-4040 ANIIGRNVVLDV
+4040 ANIVGRNLVLDV

-4061 VVRIKRQQG
+4061 VVRIARHG
-4070 LTSDEKLALLTAELQ
+4070 GAASLTPEQKLALLTAELQ

-4094 VIAQKKD
+4094 ILAQKKD
-4101 IDIEASGTLNAQA
+4101 VDVEASGTLNAKA
-4114 TGPIFIGSEGDL
+4114 AGPIFLGSEGDL

-4131 RSTQEVRIKSGSGL
+4131 SSTQEVRIKSGSGL
-4145 SNAAADGVAAVQ
+4145 SNAAADGVAAVK
-4157 AGALVLE
+4157 AGSLVLE
-4164 AGQGSIGSASKTM
+4164 AGQGNIGSASKVM

-4182 DGGRTTARAKQH
+4182 DGGRTTARAKQS
-4194 IWLTEATGDMA
+4194 IWLTEATGDMS
-4205 VGTVYAQESATLT
+4205 VGTVYAQQSATLT

-4246 IGRDGGIDEALEVS
+4246 IGRDGGVNEALEVS

-4270 APDGIFLAG
+4270 APDGIFMAG

-4284 RLGNISTAG
+4284 KLGNITTAG

-4303 LTLTGLVQARSMR
+4303 LTLTGLVKARSMR

-4330 LVAIERIDLEAGAD
+4330 LVAVERIDLAAGLD
-4344 GQGSVVVEPT
+4344 GQGSVVVDPA

-4362 APVVRIVAADT
+4362 APVVRISAADT
-4373 VGEGQPLSIDS
+4373 IGEGQPLSIDS
-4384 PDVGFEA
+4384 PDVGFTA
-4391 RNINAQVSTPG
+4391 RGVNARVSTPG
-4402 ALLLSVAGNGGLP
+4402 ALLVSVSGAAGLP
-4415 AEGVSLDVSAG
+4415 AENVSLDVDAG
-4426 EGSDQGVTFAVLN
+4426 ESVTFALLN
-4439 AERSQ
+4439 AERSL
-4444 VRSANAAPI
+4444 VRSLTQAPV

-4473 RIDAADRRAQFG
+4473 RIDAADRSAQPG
-4485 WDVHGF
+4485 WDVRGF
-4491 TLDGAYDLLLTPQA
+4491 TLDGAYDLVLTPQA

-4536 GDLGGQRDQVATRTL
+4536 GDLGGQRDQVASRTL

-4568 QISGDPFECKDHE
+4568 QVSGDPFECKGHD

-4592 AAGQ
+4592 AAGE

>member
-27 GWMACGLGAGGMVLL
+27 GWMACGLGAGGMALL

-57 TATTVTGG
+57 TASTVTGA

-93 GQTVSLNLPTGT
+93 GQTVNLNLPTGT

-171 VGGAIDDAAV
+171 PGGAIDDAAV

-191 TSSGLITVQ
+191 TTSGLITVQ

-205 ADGAVLQANTVAI
+205 ADGALLQANTVDI
-218 SGGGQVRVGAAARN
+218 SGGGQVRVGTAARS

-271 AIYTDGADY
+271 SIYTDGANY

-304 ANANHETAASEGDS
+304 ANADHEAAASEGNS

-353 RDINAIGAVR
+353 RDINAIGALR
-363 EANASIGIDRATIKG
+363 EANASISIDRATIKG

-396 AQNPTTTLEEA
+396 AQNPSTTLEEA

-476 PAAGAQP
+476 PAAGGQP

-565 DLTVKADA
+565 DLTVKAEVT
-573 ISAAKPTFASPILFS
+573 SAAKPTFASPILFS
-588 AGWAE
+588 AAWAE
-593 STVDASTKV
+593 STAEASTKV

-629 VNSTNKPVDAVFV
+629 VNSTNKPIDAVFV
-642 YADNTATTTAETGAG
+642 YADNSATTTAETGAG

-666 VSAANT
+666 LSAANT

-698 ENRVTAK
+698 ENRVSAK

-813 TVSSARDLN
+813 TVSSARDLK
-822 VIADVKDRPTS
+822 VIADIKDRPTS

-867 KVDAKRATKVDA
+867 KVDAKRATQVDA

-890 WSSPDQILNHLQGS
+890 WSSPDAILNHLQGN

-984 KFLGTTGGKAALG
+984 KFLGTTGGKAAVG

-1067 DDDAKVQAGGPV
+1067 DDDAKVQAGGPM

-1317 IAHATQAFLRGAD
+1317 IAHVTQAYLRGAD

-1429 TARVEGEKTAA
+1429 TARVAGEKTAA

-1477 AWNDIGSQVRA
+1477 AWNDIGSQVHA

-1612 SDGEVEVWA
+1612 RDGEVEVWA

-1799 GASSEQQARVGAY
+1799 GASGEQQARVGAY

-1870 QQIVV
+1870 QQVVV

-1939 GATAVVTVVEQQT
+1939 GATAVVTVVEQRT

-1975 QGVDVKAATG
+1975 QDVDVKAATG

-2005 TDAAIGGGT
+2005 TDAAIGGDT
-2014 RVNQNL
+2014 LVNQNL
-2020 VSSADSQSV
+2020 TLSSPSQSV
-2029 SVQATD
+2029 SVKATD
-2035 NTTVD
+2035 RTTVD

-2047 VGITTGGIG
+2047 VGLTTGGIG
-2056 ATADVILANSSTTA
+2056 ATADVILANSSTSA

-2085 VQADTQR
+2085 VEADTQR

-2130 MGSVNEA
+2130 LGSVNEA
-2137 NRVSS
+2137 NRLSS

-2161 QRADS
+2161 QRADT

-2190 ATGAEVISGRD
+2190 GTGAEVNAGRD
-2201 AVVKA
+2201 VLVKA

-2228 GGIAIANVADKTL
+2228 GGIAIANVADQTL
-2241 AQVGGT
+2241 AQVAGT
-2247 VTAARNVSIQS
+2247 VTAARNVNIQS

-2316 SGQVLVDA
+2316 SGQVAVDA

-2353 QAATTASVGDRARI
+2353 QATTTASVGDRARI

-2410 ATVGTG
+2410 ATVGAG

-2434 HARAETIGVAVS
+2434 HARAETFGVAVS

-2476 QDITVAANTLQTGSP
+2476 QDIAVAANTLQTGSP

-2631 GSLET
+2631 GSLGA
-2636 SGGQASAGS
+2636 SGGQATAGS

-2698 NVQVKAANHVI
+2698 NVQVKAVNHVV
-2709 KQALAAGQFNVD
+2709 KQALASGQFNVD

-2844 EGETLS
+2844 QGETLS
-2850 RIAADNVVDVASGAL
+2850 RIAADNVVDVATGAL

-2880 SAANLLQADA
+2880 SAPNLLQADA

-2910 EVVQSNDINVAQG
+2910 EVVQSNDINVADG

-2976 STWDNTRDP
+2976 STWDNTRNTN
-2985 SAITSSVNVDGKVE
+2985 AITSSVNVDGKVE

-3147 EDGGQVLWNGRR
+3147 EDGGQVLWNGQR
-3159 VSSAAQINALN
+3159 VSSKDQINARN
-3170 RAGLNTAVKVV
+3170 RAGQTTAVSVV
-3181 DALSS
+3181 DALST

-3233 ANISAE
+3233 ANINAE

-3245 GGDFIKS
+3245 SGDFIKT

-3257 THQGGDPV
+3257 THQGGDPI
-3265 AQLGS
+3265 AQLGN
-3270 VPGNAQQAAINQYE
+3270 VPSSRE
-3284 GLGGDYQAND
+3284 GDAMALGGSD
-3294 ASNSLNGDYADGGL
+3294 ATDSASGDHVNNGL
-3308 PLDCTQMVCS
+3308 PGDCLTVSCG

-3327 ISGEKLNINGLI
+3327 ISAEKLNINGLI
-3339 QAGIPER
+3339 QAGLPMR
-3346 MQLID
+3346 SVKVTQ
-3351 SALIA
+3351 ALIT
-3356 SKQAEINAARAKY
+3356 SKSSDIAQARIKY
-3369 LASPGTADRYIDL
+3369 LAGTGDRYLDL

-3388 STAIKVRYDA
+3388 SAEIKVRYDA

-3428 LRVLDGYGKINV
+3428 LRVLDGYGRIDIGNE
-3440 TNNTGYD
+3440 TAYD
-3447 IYLNRLDSGQGTE
+3447 IALGRVDTGQGVE
-3460 GKIRITDTA
+3460 GKIRITDTG
-3469 KRVINGVLD
+3469 KRVIGVGQVD
-3478 DTGKTKAG
+3478 QTGTRNDGK
-3486 TPLVTEITRLGDQ
+3486 PLVTEITRVGNQ
-3499 IQFRDN
+3499 IQVRDS
-3505 RTVDEDG
+3505 RTVGADG

-3517 AGTDDGRSTQ
+3517 ADTEDGKSTA

-3532 DRRFNWING
+3532 NRRFNWING
-3541 RTTTNTETRIYTKRV
+3541 RTQKWTEERYYTTKI
-3556 ALGSDGL
+3556 ALGADWL
-3563 AADND
+3563 APDYD
-3568 DPDTV
+3568 DPDRIV
-3573 TPGVG
+3573 PGTPTYVQ
-3578 VLTNR
+3578 R

-3590 VENPGD
+3590 VGGGNE
-3596 SGGYRM
+3596 GYRM
-3602 NYTEVT
+3602 DYTQVT
-3608 SDKVKQ
+3608 SDKTLVAGYPTVIDRYCIGFCKVAI
-3614 GDTYQISR
+3614 YE
-3622 DAVEICI
+3622 EI
-3629 AGKCLVFSEDV
+3629 
-3640 KSGSDWKWTVQEYF
+3640 KSQANFEWTVKEYF
-3654 QHSLGASEAIKVNF
+3654 QHSLNASKQIKVNF
-3668 TGYENSQVT
+3668 VGEDTSAVNITSNTGK
-3677 VNSGTGQVLLGGLVR
+3677 VLLGGLVR
-3692 SLKGEASITAA
+3692 SLTGAANITAT
-3703 NGIQQGSE
+3703 NGIQQVND
-3711 QAVINAQTVNL
+3711 QAVINAQAVNL
-3722 SAPNGAIGSASAP
+3722 SANTGAIGSATQA
-3735 VQIDLTDADAS
+3735 VNIDLTDADAS

-3766 TDGDLRIA
+3766 TDGDLRVA

-3804 VRLVSDSGRVGSAAS
+3804 VRLVSDSGRIGSATS
-3819 PLRIDTD
+3819 VLRIDTD

-3860 VHIGVPG
+3860 VHLSVPG

-3901 QGSASQTVRNAE
+3901 QGSANQTVRNAE

-3991 YNANFAYKASDAEA
+3991 YNANFSYKASDAEV
-4005 AALTDGVKWSDSE
+4005 AALTEGVKWSDAE

-4040 ANIIGRNVVLDV
+4040 ANIIGRNLVLDV

-4094 VIAQKKD
+4094 LISQKKD
-4101 IDIEASGTLNAQA
+4101 VDIEASGTLNAQA

-4131 RSTQEVRIKSGSGL
+4131 RSTQEVRIKSGAGL

-4164 AGQGSIGSASKTM
+4164 AGQGNIGSASKAM

-4284 RLGNISTAG
+4284 RLGNITTAG

-4391 RNINAQVSTPG
+4391 RNINARVSTPG
-4402 ALLLSVAGNGGLP
+4402 ALLLSVGGNGGLP
-4415 AEGVSLDVSAG
+4415 AESVSLDVSAG
-4426 EGSDQGVTFAVLN
+4426 EGADQGVTFALLN

-4444 VRSANAAPI
+4444 VRSINAAPI

-4473 RIDAADRRAQFG
+4473 RLDAADRRAQFG

>member
-27 GWMACGLGAGGMVLL
+27 GWMACGLGAGGMALL
-42 TPVDAQAQGIVTDGR
+42 TPVEAQAQGIVTDGR
-57 TATTVTGG
+57 TATTVSGA

-86 SQFNVNG
+86 SQFNVSG
-93 GQTVSLNLPTGT
+93 GQTVNLNLPTGT
-105 ANLLNLVRDSASNI
+105 ANLLNLVRNNASQI
-119 NGIVNAYKDGRIGG
+119 DGIVNAYKDGRIGG

-144 VGAGGQINVGSLLMA
+144 VGAGGQMNVGSLLMA

-171 VGGAIDDAAV
+171 AGGAIDDAAV

-191 TSSGLITVQ
+191 TTSGLITVQ

-205 ADGAVLQANTVAI
+205 ADGALLQANRVEI
-218 SGGGQVRVGAAARN
+218 SGAGQVRSGAAARN
-232 ELAALGQLVNVNGL
+232 ELAALGQLVNVSGL
-246 SAGGATFVQG
+246 SAGGATFVQDG
-256 DTVQIVAEDDITLGG
+256 SVLIVAEDDIRLGNS
-271 AIYTDGADY
+271 IYTDGADY
-280 QLTANDRIVVGE
+280 HLTANNRIVVGE

-304 ANANHETAASEGDS
+304 ANADHETAASEGDS

-353 RDINAIGAVR
+353 RDIDAIGAVR
-363 EANASIGIDRATIKG
+363 EADASIQIDRATIRG

-384 AEADTSAIAVAL
+384 SEADTSAIAVLL
-396 AQNPTTTLEEA
+396 AQNPGTTLDEA
-407 QKLVNNELDD
+407 QKFVNNEIDSLS
-417 LLKDGPGG
+417 DGPGG
-425 EFMAVTTKATARTT
+425 EFLAVTTKATARTEV
-439 LQGARIEGS
+439 LGSRIAGS

-458 ARAGFEKDAIA
+458 ARAGFEKDAFA
-469 ELLVRDA
+469 ELLIHDA
-476 PAAGAQP
+476 PAAGGQP
-483 AVATVIT
+483 AVATVIS

-588 AGWAE
+588 AAWAE
-593 STVDASTKV
+593 STAEASTKV
-602 QGQTELTAGG
+602 QGQTELNAGG

-629 VNSTNKPVDAVFV
+629 VNSTNKPIDAVFV
-642 YADNTATTTAETGAG
+642 YADNSATTTAETGAG

-672 TDLSVS
+672 SDLSVS
-678 GTASNMGG
+678 GTAANSGG
-686 SGVGIAVAVNMS
+686 SGVGIAVAVNLS
-698 ENRVTAK
+698 ENKVTAK
-705 LGGDAASTS
+705 LGGDVASTS

-728 GTAADAATLG
+728 STAADASTLG
-738 NPNTL
+738 NPSSL
-743 SAKITNFQAGIQRNV
+743 SAKMTNFQAGIQRNV
-758 TSGILGAT
+758 TSGLLGAT
-766 GKLSSATAD
+766 GKLSSGTAD

-799 DSLNVAQASVADGA
+799 DSLNVARASVADGA
-813 TVSSARDLN
+813 TVSSARDVN
-822 VIADVKDRPTS
+822 VLADVKDRPTS

-846 GGAVALGNFEN
+846 GGAVALGNFDN
-857 QAQAWIGKNA
+857 QAQAWIGKSA

-930 TVFDMKNTAQAWID
+930 TVFDMKNSAQAWVD
-944 QGAQVNTVFT
+944 EGAQLNTVFT

-961 GQSVTVHAKNDVNTV
+961 GQSVTVHAKNDINTV

-984 KFLGTTGGKAALG
+984 KFLGTTGGKAAVG

-1007 TASALIYGG
+1007 TATALIHGG

-1023 GVTVQAE
+1023 GVNVQAE

-1061 RTEAGV
+1061 RTEAGI
-1067 DDDAKVQAGGPV
+1067 DDDVRVQAGGPV

-1113 VDTGTQA
+1113 VDTDTKA
-1120 IIGDV
+1120 IIGNV

-1139 RSGGAVTVQAVSGTE
+1139 RSGGAVTVQATSGTE

-1168 KAQTDAPTAGD
+1168 KAQTDAPAAGD

-1190 KGKFGIAVSAD
+1190 TGKFGIAVSAD
-1201 AAYNEITANTTAA
+1201 AAYNEITADTTAA

-1224 TDVAVTATND
+1224 TNVAVTATND

-1247 TQANG
+1247 TQSNG

-1271 IDGATLRHTG
+1271 IDGATLRNTG
-1281 TTKVEATVDGEIK
+1281 TTKVEATVTGEIK

-1317 IAHATQAFLRGAD
+1317 IAHATQAFLRGSD

-1372 NRISAFMQGSDVNT
+1372 NRISAFMAGSDVNT
-1386 TGAVNVSA
+1386 TGAVTVSA
-1394 VSNAS
+1394 LSNAS

-1407 GASTGQM
+1407 GASSGQM

-1429 TARVEGEKTAA
+1429 TARVEGQKTAA

-1465 ASSGKVGFGVSF
+1465 LSAGKAGFGVSF
-1477 AWNDIGSQVRA
+1477 AWNDIGSQVHA
-1488 SLVTPNVSTTGVT
+1488 SLVAPNVSTTGLT
-1501 SVSAAHDGD
+1501 SVSATHDGD

-1544 GGRVTASAVDVKAQ
+1544 GGRVTASAVNVKAQ

-1612 SDGEVEVWA
+1612 REGEVEVWA

-1635 IAVNDIGGSTTARVS
+1635 IAINDIGGSTTARVS
-1650 DGAKVQAQGNVKV
+1650 DGAQVQASDNVKV
-1663 AAEADDRIEARAG
+1663 VAESDDRIEARAG

-1689 IAINDVRNDTT
+1689 IAINDVRNATT
-1700 AEVTGS
+1700 AEITGS

-1713 AQGAGTVSVDNGT
+1713 AKGSDTISVDNGS

-1732 TLDARQ
+1732 TLDDRQ
-1738 QKDSL
+1738 QKDAL
-1743 KGTAV
+1743 QGTAV
-1748 VASSTSQVETILAN
+1748 VASSTSEVETILAN

-1778 MLGGSTTAQVKDGA
+1778 MLSGSTTAQVKDGA
-1792 SVQADAA
+1792 SVQADAT
-1799 GASSEQQARVGAY
+1799 GAESAQQARVGAY

-1817 VAGVGSAG
+1817 TAGVGGVG
-1825 VGGAVGVGGGVDTT
+1825 VGGAVGVGGSVDTT

-1856 RNAVAVKAAHTAAT
+1856 RNQVAVKAAHTAAT

-1887 SGNVLLAQMNTQAL
+1887 SGNVLLAKMNTQAL
-1901 LDGGTLR
+1901 VDGGTLR
-1908 SSGGNVTVQADS
+1908 STGGNVTVQADS
-1920 VLAAEHLA
+1920 VLAAEHIA

-1939 GATAVVTVVEQQT
+1939 GATAVVTLVEQQT
-1952 RAATLGNSVIDAAGQ
+1952 RAATLGNSVIDGAGQ
-1967 TSVEAHSE
+1967 TRVEANSE
-1975 QGVDVKAATG
+1975 QDVDVKAATG

-2014 RVNQNL
+2014 RVNQNI
-2020 VSSADSQSV
+2020 VSTAEAQSV
-2029 SVQATD
+2029 SVKATD
-2035 NTTVD
+2035 TTTVD
-2040 NKLGALG
+2040 NKLGSLG

-2056 ATADVILANSSTTA
+2056 ATADVILANSSTSA

-2085 VQADTQR
+2085 VDADTRR
-2092 DLNSITVAFSGGAT
+2092 DLTSLTVAFSGGAT

-2161 QRADS
+2161 QRADA

-2171 DLGQDLTTV
+2171 NLGQDLAGV

-2190 ATGAEVISGRD
+2190 GAGAEVVSGRD
-2201 AVVKA
+2201 AIVKA

-2241 AQVGGT
+2241 AQVAGT
-2247 VTAARNVSIQS
+2247 VTAARNVRIQS
-2258 RDGGAGQS
+2258 SDGGAGQS

-2295 DVTADAIVTAQGT
+2295 EVAADAVITATGTATADPSAGT
-2308 AAADPGGV
+2308 
-2316 SGQVLVDA
+2316 GQVVVDA

-2332 QALGAAVGI
+2332 QALGAAAGL

-2353 QAATTASVGDRARI
+2353 QATTTASVGDRARI
-2367 TGKSI
+2367 TAKGI
-2372 DVNGHSL
+2372 DVNGHSV

-2398 ADARANDQHTAK
+2398 ADARANDQHTAQ
-2410 ATVGTG
+2410 ASVGTG
-2416 ALLDASGGLN
+2416 AVLDATGGLN

-2434 HARAETIGVAVS
+2434 HARAETLGVAVS
-2446 SGVSV
+2446 AGVSV
-2451 GLSMSEATVL
+2451 GLSMAEATVR
-2461 GKALSQVGNTTTLKG
+2461 GAALSQVGNTVQLKG
-2476 QDITVAANTLQTGSP
+2476 QDIFVKANTLQTGAP
-2491 TAKAKAEAVAGGALL
+2491 TAKAKAQAVAGGTLL
-2506 GAGATSAEAGVQ
+2506 GAGATSAEADVQ
-2518 TTTEAS
+2518 TTTQAS
-2524 LGQGVQ
+2524 LGQGVV
-2530 ATATRNLSVLAN
+2530 ATATRDLGVLAN
-2542 SVTSGDTAATGVYA
+2542 SVTSGDTAASGVYL
-2556 GFIAGGSNEAVTTAN
+2556 GLIAGGSNEALTKAD
-2571 TTTTAKVGQGANLS
+2571 TTTTAKVDQGVNLS
-2585 ATNALAVNA
+2585 ATRALSVNA
-2594 TGADTLR
+2594 TGSDTLR

-2610 LGSLV
+2610 LGALL
-2615 ASKAETKAEA
+2615 ASKAETRAEA
-2625 HTSAAL
+2625 HTNAAL
-2631 GSLET
+2631 GSLT
-2636 SGGQASAGS
+2636 ASGGQATAGS

-2684 ADIGLGFNVTANNG
+2684 ADIGLGMTVTASNG
-2698 NVQVKAANHVI
+2698 NVQAKAVNHVV
-2709 KQALAAGQFNVD
+2709 KQALASGQFNVD

-2736 TLIRNRAHVGVGAGS
+2736 SLIRNRAHVGVGAGS

-2764 VELGALNHID
+2764 IELGALNHVD

-2783 GGAIAVAR
+2783 GGAIAIAR
-2791 SESEIRA
+2791 SESEIRN
-2798 DLNHAEVKV
+2798 DLNRAEVLI
-2807 GAGAQV
+2807 GGNAQL
-2813 KSDGEINAS
+2813 KTDGEVNAS
-2822 ARTDAQVFTEAR
+2822 ALTQAQVFTEAR

-2844 EGETLS
+2844 QGETLS
-2850 RIAADNVVDVASGAL
+2850 RIAADNVVDVAAGAVI
-2865 LEGQRDVHLMAGTDR
+2865 EGQRDVHLMAGTDR
-2880 SAANLLQADA
+2880 SSANLLQADA

-2904 DPKAHA
+2904 DPEAHA
-2910 EVVQSNDINVAQG
+2910 EVVQSNHVNVAQG
-2923 AQVRSVRSVYLT
+2923 AQVRSVRSVHLR

-2968 SSLKISGG
+2968 SALKISGG

-2985 SAITSSVNVDGKVE
+2985 NAITSSVNVDGKVE

-3011 ADGGFSM
+3011 ADGTFST

-3024 TTRDNVKLAD
+3024 TTRDDVKLAD

-3043 RQKAQQVRGAA
+3043 RQKADDVRKAA
-3054 DNYTGDTNAADVAL
+3054 DNYSGDTNAADVAL

-3080 LAALGGETRVGF
+3080 LAAMGGNTRVGF
-3092 LDVGPILATT
+3092 IDVNPILATT

-3114 AASGSLIAPGDVR
+3114 AASGQLIAPGDVR

-3147 EDGGQVLWNGRR
+3147 EDGGQVLWNGQR
-3159 VSSAAQINALN
+3159 VSSAAQINARN
-3170 RAGLNTAVKVV
+3170 RAGLSTAVTVV
-3181 DALSS
+3181 DALST

-3199 DTATGSPAQLWIQGD
+3199 DTATGAPAQLWIQGD

-3245 GGDFIKS
+3245 GGDFIKT

-3257 THQGGDPV
+3257 THQGGDPI

-3270 VPGNAQQAAINQYE
+3270 VPGSRETAAM
-3284 GLGGDYQAND
+3284 GLTGSDAADSASGDYVN
-3294 ASNSLNGDYADGGL
+3294 NSLPGDCLTVSCG
-3308 PLDCTQMVCS
+3308 

-3327 ISGEKLNINGLI
+3327 ISAEKLNINGLI
-3339 QAGIPER
+3339 QAGLPMR
-3346 MQLID
+3346 SVKVTQ
-3351 SALIA
+3351 ALITAKA
-3356 SKQAEINAARAKY
+3356 SDIAQARIKY
-3369 LASPGTADRYIDL
+3369 LAGTGDRYLDL

-3388 STAIKVRYDA
+3388 SAEIKVRYDA

-3428 LRVLDGYGKINV
+3428 LRVLDGYGRIDIGNE
-3440 TNNTGYD
+3440 TAYD
-3447 IYLNRLDSGQGTE
+3447 IALGRVDTGQGVE

-3469 KRVINGVLD
+3469 KRVIGVGQVD
-3478 DTGKTKAG
+3478 ATGARTDGK
-3486 TPLVTEITRLGDQ
+3486 PLVTEITRLGNQ
-3499 IQFRDN
+3499 IQIRDS
-3505 RTVDEDG
+3505 RTVDADG
-3512 KPTYL
+3512 KPTYV
-3517 AGTDDGRSTQ
+3517 AGTATGDATT
-3527 YDPVA
+3527 YDPA
-3532 DRRFNWING
+3532 ANRRFNWING
-3541 RTTTNTETRIYTKRV
+3541 RTTTFQETRTHVSRSVFSIDELV
-3556 ALGSDGL
+3556 
-3563 AADND
+3563 
-3568 DPDTV
+3568 PDYDSFTPGTV
-3573 TPGVG
+3573 TAQTPVQ
-3578 VLTNR
+3578 R
-3583 LTGDWLS
+3583 LSGDWLS
-3590 VENPGD
+3590 SGENNVATPG
-3596 SGGYRM
+3596 YKM
-3602 NYTEVT
+3602 NFTQATTAPEFKEPMRVSVYCPIGCAIYKEATFSADYEW
-3608 SDKVKQ
+3608 KV
-3614 GDTYQISR
+3614 S
-3622 DAVEICI
+3622 
-3629 AGKCLVFSEDV
+3629 
-3640 KSGSDWKWTVQEYF
+3640 EYF
-3654 QHSLGASEAIKVNF
+3654 HHSLNASKEIKVNF
-3668 TGYENSQVT
+3668 VGYDQSQVNVT
-3677 VNSGTGQVLLGGLVR
+3677 SNTGKVLLGGLVR
-3692 SLKGEASITAA
+3692 SLTGAANITAT
-3703 NGIQQGSE
+3703 NGIQQIND
-3711 QAVINAQTVNL
+3711 QAVVNAQTVNL
-3722 SAPNGAIGSASAP
+3722 SALTGAIGSATQA
-3735 VQIDLTDADAS
+3735 VHVNLTDADAS

-3774 AAEVAA
+3774 AAEAAA

-3785 SADGHIQATDPAVT
+3785 STDGSILATDPSVT

-3804 VRLVSDSGRVGSAAS
+3804 VRLSSDSGRIGSAAS

-3850 VEQVASTVGD
+3850 VEQVASTLGD
-3860 VHIGVPG
+3860 VHLSVPG
-3867 GKLIDANDA
+3867 GSLRDANDV
-3876 EVVDPLQAQQ
+3876 EVVDPLQASE
-3886 LLDLWDTM
+3886 LLALWDTM
-3894 RLRENSY
+3894 RLREGSY
-3901 QGSASQTVRNAE
+3901 QGSADQTVRNAE
-3913 RLVETEYQR
+3913 RLVESEYQR

-3935 GYTADAFDPAYA
+3935 GYTADAFDPAYT

-3953 QAAELKQANQWTD
+3953 QASQLKQVNQWTD
-3966 ADVAAYEQQQTSA
+3966 ADVAAYEQQQTAA
-3979 FRAAHARFGGQA
+3979 FRAANARFGGQA
-3991 YNANFAYKASDAEA
+3991 YNANFKYKASDAEV
-4005 AALTDGVKWSDSE
+4005 AALTDGVKWSDAQ

-4040 ANIIGRNVVLDV
+4040 ANIVGRNLVLDV
-4052 AGSIGEDAG
+4052 AGAIGEDAG
-4061 VVRIKRQQG
+4061 VVRIARNG
-4070 LTSDEKLALLTAELQ
+4070 GAASLTPEQKLTLLTAELQ
-4085 DMTVTDTEI
+4085 DMTVTDTEVI
-4094 VIAQKKD
+4094 IAQKKD
-4101 IDIEASGTLNAQA
+4101 IDVEASGTLNAKA
-4114 TGPIFIGSEGDL
+4114 TGPIFLGSEGDL
-4126 ALQNV
+4126 ALQSV
-4131 RSTQEVRIKSGSGL
+4131 ASTQEVRIKSGSGL

-4164 AGQGSIGSASKTM
+4164 AGQGSIGSASKAM

-4182 DGGRTTARAKQH
+4182 DGGRTTARARQH
-4194 IWLTEATGDMA
+4194 IWLTEATGDMN
-4205 VGTVYAQESATLT
+4205 VGTVYAQQSATLT
-4218 APGAILDGRNDRQ
+4218 APGALLDGRNDRQ

-4246 IGRDGGIDEALEVS
+4246 IGRDGGINEALEVS
-4260 TGANGVLNAS
+4260 TGVNGVLNAS

-4279 MGQNS
+4279 MGQS
-4284 RLGNISTAG
+4284 SKLGNITTAG

-4303 LTLTGLVQARSMR
+4303 LILTGRVQARSMR
-4316 LGADDDIVFTPGGK
+4316 LGADDDIVFQQGGK
-4330 LVAIERIDLEAGAD
+4330 LVAVERIDLAAGID
-4344 GQGSVVVEPT
+4344 GQGSVVVDPA

-4362 APVVRIVAADT
+4362 APVVRISAADT
-4373 VGEGQPLSIDS
+4373 IGEGQPLSIDS
-4384 PDVGFEA
+4384 PDVGFAA
-4391 RNINAQVSTPG
+4391 RGINARVSTPG
-4402 ALLLSVAGNGGLP
+4402 ALLVNVGGSGGQP
-4415 AEGVSLDVSAG
+4415 AENVSLDIDAG
-4426 EGSDQGVTFAVLN
+4426 ESVTFAQLN

-4444 VRSANAAPI
+4444 VRSLTQAPV

-4473 RIDAADRRAQFG
+4473 RIDAADRRAQQG

-4491 TLDGAYDLLLTPQA
+4491 TLDGAYDMALTPQA

-4536 GDLGGQRDQVATRTL
+4536 GDLGGQREQVASRTL

-4557 QGNLAPAAGVL
+4557 QGNLAPAAGLL
-4568 QISGDPFECKDHE
+4568 QISGDPFDCEGHE
-4581 AECLE
+4581 AECRE
-4586 LGIAPP
+4586 LGLGAP
-4592 AAGQ
+4592 AAGE

>member
-27 GWMACGLGAGGMVLL
+27 GWMACGLGAGGMALL

-57 TATTVTGG
+57 TATTVSGA

-86 SQFNVNG
+86 SQFNVSG
-93 GQTVSLNLPTGT
+93 GQTVNLNLPTGT

-119 NGIVNAYKDGRIGG
+119 GGIVNAYKDGRIGG

-144 VGAGGQINVGSLLMA
+144 VGAGGQMNVGSLLMA
-159 TPTSAFMDKLVG
+159 TPTSAFMDELIDRN
-171 VGGAIDDAAV
+171 GAIGEAAL
-181 ADALAGRIPL
+181 ANALAGRIPL
-191 TSSGLITVQ
+191 TTSGLITVQ

-205 ADGAVLQANTVAI
+205 ADGALLQANRVEI
-218 SGGGQVRVGAAARN
+218 SGGGQVRTGAAARN
-232 ELAALGQLVNVNGL
+232 ELAALGQLVNVSGL
-246 SAGGATFVQG
+246 SAGGATFVQDG
-256 DTVQIVAEDDITLGG
+256 SVLIVAEDDIRLGNS
-271 AIYTDGADY
+271 IYTDGADY
-280 QLTANDRIVVGE
+280 HLTANNRIVVGE

-353 RDINAIGAVR
+353 RDIDAIGAVR
-363 EANASIGIDRATIKG
+363 EADASIKIDRATIRG

-384 AEADTSAIAVAL
+384 SEADTSAIAVLL
-396 AQNPTTTLEEA
+396 AQNPGTTLDEA
-407 QKLVNNELDD
+407 QKFVNNEIDSLS
-417 LLKDGPGG
+417 DGPGG
-425 EFMAVTTKATARTT
+425 EFLAVTTKATARTEV
-439 LQGARIEGS
+439 LGSRIAGS

-458 ARAGFEKDAIA
+458 ARAGFEKDAFA
-469 ELLVRDA
+469 ELLIHDA
-476 PAAGAQP
+476 PAAGGQP
-483 AVATVIT
+483 AVATVIS
-490 GRNVTLRAEAST
+490 GRNVTLRSEAST

-508 LGSVMKLADQSWLP
+508 LGSIMKLADQSWLP

-588 AGWAE
+588 AAWAE
-593 STVDASTKV
+593 STAEASTKV
-602 QGQTELTAGG
+602 QGQTELSAGG

-629 VNSTNKPVDAVFV
+629 VNSTNKPIDAVFV
-642 YADNTATTTAETGAG
+642 YADNSATTTAETGAG

-672 TDLSVS
+672 SDLSVS
-678 GTASNMGG
+678 GTAANSGG
-686 SGVGIAVAVNMS
+686 SGVGIAVAVNLS
-698 ENRVTAK
+698 ENKVTAK
-705 LGGDAASTS
+705 LGGDVASTS

-728 GTAADAATLG
+728 GTAADASTLG
-738 NPNTL
+738 NPSSL

-799 DSLNVAQASVADGA
+799 DSLNVAKASVADGA
-813 TVSSARDLN
+813 TVSSARDVN
-822 VIADVKDRPTS
+822 VLADVKDRPTS

-846 GGAVALGNFEN
+846 GGAVALGNFDN
-857 QAQAWIGKNA
+857 QAQAWIGKSA

-930 TVFDMKNTAQAWID
+930 TVFDMKNSAQAWID
-944 QGAQVNTVFT
+944 EGAQLNTVFT

-961 GQSVTVHAKNDVNTV
+961 GQSVTVHAKNDINTV

-984 KFLGTTGGKAALG
+984 KFLGTTGGKAAVG

-1023 GVTVQAE
+1023 GVNVQAE

-1061 RTEAGV
+1061 RTEAGI
-1067 DDDAKVQAGGPV
+1067 DDDARVQAGGPV

-1113 VDTGTQA
+1113 VDTDTKA
-1120 IIGDV
+1120 IIGNV

-1139 RSGGAVTVQAVSGTE
+1139 RSGGAVTVQAISGTE
-1154 VGAYSVAGSIATNS
+1154 VGAYSVAGSVATNS
-1168 KAQTDAPTAGD
+1168 KAQTDAPAAGD

-1190 KGKFGIAVSAD
+1190 TGKFGIAVSAD
-1201 AAYNEITANTTAA
+1201 AAYNEITADTTAA
-1214 ITDGANIAQG
+1214 VTDGANIAQG
-1224 TDVAVTATND
+1224 TNVAVTATND

-1247 TQANG
+1247 TQSNG

-1271 IDGATLRHTG
+1271 VDGATLRNTG

-1317 IAHATQAFLRGAD
+1317 IAHATQAYLRGSD

-1372 NRISAFMQGSDVNT
+1372 NRISAFMAGSDVNT
-1386 TGAVNVSA
+1386 TGAVTVSA
-1394 VSNAS
+1394 LSNAS

-1407 GASTGQM
+1407 GASSGQM

-1429 TARVEGEKTAA
+1429 TARVAGQKTAA

-1465 ASSGKVGFGVSF
+1465 LSAGKAGFGVSF
-1477 AWNDIGSQVRA
+1477 AWNDIGSQVHA
-1488 SLVTPNVSTTGVT
+1488 SLVSPNVSTTGLT
-1501 SVSAAHDGD
+1501 SVSAMHDGD

-1544 GGRVTASAVDVKAQ
+1544 GGRVTASAVNVKAQ

-1612 SDGEVEVWA
+1612 REGEVEVWA

-1635 IAVNDIGGSTTARVS
+1635 IAINDIGGSTTARVS
-1650 DGAKVQAQGNVKV
+1650 DGAQVLASDNVKV
-1663 AAEADDRIEARAG
+1663 VAEADDRIEARAG

-1689 IAINDVRNDTT
+1689 IAINDVRNATT
-1700 AEVTGS
+1700 AEITGS

-1713 AQGAGTVSVDNGT
+1713 AKGSDTISVDNGS

-1732 TLDARQ
+1732 TLDDRQ
-1738 QKDSL
+1738 QKDAL
-1743 KGTAV
+1743 QGTAV
-1748 VASSTSQVETILAN
+1748 VASSTSEVETILAN

-1792 SVQADAA
+1792 SVQADAT
-1799 GASSEQQARVGAY
+1799 GAESVQQARVGAY

-1817 VAGVGSAG
+1817 TAGVGGVG
-1825 VGGAVGVGGGVDTT
+1825 VGGAVGVGGSVDTT

-1856 RNAVAVKAAHTAAT
+1856 RNQVAVKAAHTAAT

-1887 SGNVLLAQMNTQAL
+1887 SGNVLLAKMNTQAL
-1901 LDGGTLR
+1901 VDGGTLR
-1908 SSGGNVTVQADS
+1908 STGGNVTVQADS
-1920 VLAAEHLA
+1920 VLAAEHIA

-1939 GATAVVTVVEQQT
+1939 GATAVVTLVEQQT

-1967 TSVEAHSE
+1967 TRVEANSE
-1975 QGVDVKAATG
+1975 QDVDVKAATG

-2020 VSSADSQSV
+2020 TISSPSQSV
-2029 SVQATD
+2029 SVKATD
-2035 NTTVD
+2035 TTTVD
-2040 NKLGALG
+2040 NKLGSLG

-2056 ATADVILANSSTTA
+2056 ATADVILANSSTSA

-2085 VQADTQR
+2085 VEADTRR
-2092 DLNSITVAFSGGAT
+2092 DLTSLTVAFSGGAT

-2147 DQASSDAGGTSAST
+2147 DQASSDAGGTSSST
-2161 QRADS
+2161 QRADA

-2171 DLGQDLTTV
+2171 NLGQDLTGV

-2190 ATGAEVISGRD
+2190 GSGAEVVSGRD
-2201 AVVKA
+2201 ALVKA

-2241 AQVGGT
+2241 AQVAGT
-2247 VTAARNVSIQS
+2247 VTAARNVRIQS
-2258 RDGGAGQS
+2258 SDGSAGQS

-2295 DVTADAIVTAQGT
+2295 EVAPDAVITATGI
-2308 AAADPGGV
+2308 AAADPSAGT
-2316 SGQVLVDA
+2316 GQVVVDA

-2332 QALGAAVGI
+2332 QALGAAVGL

-2353 QAATTASVGDRARI
+2353 QATTTASVGDRARI
-2367 TGKSI
+2367 TAKGI
-2372 DVNGHSL
+2372 DVNGHSV

-2398 ADARANDQHTAK
+2398 ADARANDRHTAQ
-2410 ATVGTG
+2410 ASVGTG
-2416 ALLDASGGLN
+2416 AVLDATGGLN

-2434 HARAETIGVAVS
+2434 HARAETFGVAVS
-2446 SGVSV
+2446 AGVSV
-2451 GLSMSEATVL
+2451 GLSMAEATVR
-2461 GKALSQVGNTTTLKG
+2461 GAALSQVGNTVQLKG
-2476 QDITVAANTLQTGSP
+2476 QDIFVKANTLQTGAP
-2491 TAKAKAEAVAGGALL
+2491 TAKAKAQAVAGGTLL
-2506 GAGATSAEAGVQ
+2506 GAGATSAEADVQ
-2518 TTTEAS
+2518 TTTQAS
-2524 LGQGVQ
+2524 LGQGVV
-2530 ATATRNLSVLAN
+2530 ATATRDLGVLAN
-2542 SVTSGDTAATGVYA
+2542 SVTSGDTAASGVYL
-2556 GFIAGGSNEAVTTAN
+2556 GLIAGGSNEALTKAD
-2571 TTTTAKVGQGANLS
+2571 TTTTAKVDQGVNLS
-2585 ATNALAVNA
+2585 ATRALSVNA
-2594 TGADTLR
+2594 TGSDTLR

-2610 LGSLV
+2610 LGALL
-2615 ASKAETKAEA
+2615 ASKAETRAAA
-2625 HTSAAL
+2625 HTNAAL
-2631 GSLET
+2631 GSLT
-2636 SGGQASAGS
+2636 DSGGQATAGS

-2684 ADIGLGFNVTANNG
+2684 ADIGLGMTVTASNG
-2698 NVQVKAANHVI
+2698 NVQAKAINHVV
-2709 KQALAAGQFNVD
+2709 KQALASGEFNVD

-2736 TLIRNRAHVGVGAGS
+2736 SLIRNRAHVGVGAGS

-2764 VELGALNHID
+2764 IELGALNHVD

-2783 GGAIAVAR
+2783 GGAIAIAR
-2791 SESEIRA
+2791 SESEIRN
-2798 DLNHAEVKV
+2798 DLNRAEVLI
-2807 GAGAQV
+2807 GGNAQL
-2813 KSDGEINAS
+2813 KTDGEVNAS
-2822 ARTDAQVFTEAR
+2822 ARTQAQVFTEAR

-2844 EGETLS
+2844 QGETLS
-2850 RIAADNVVDVASGAL
+2850 RIAADNVVDVAAGAVI
-2865 LEGQRDVHLMAGTDR
+2865 EGQRDVHLMAGTDR
-2880 SAANLLQADA
+2880 SSANLLQADA

-2904 DPKAHA
+2904 DPEAHA
-2910 EVVQSNDINVAQG
+2910 EVVQSNHVNVAQG
-2923 AQVRSVRSVYLT
+2923 AQVRSVRSVHLT

-2968 SSLKISGG
+2968 SALKISGG

-2985 SAITSSVNVDGKVE
+2985 NAITSSVNVDGKVE

-3011 ADGGFSM
+3011 ADGTFST

-3024 TTRDNVKLAD
+3024 TTRDDVKLAD

-3043 RQKAQQVRGAA
+3043 RQKANQVRNAA
-3054 DNYTGDTNAADVAL
+3054 NNYSGDTNAADVAL

-3080 LAALGGETRVGF
+3080 LAAMGGNTRVGF
-3092 LDVGPILATT
+3092 IDVNPILATT

-3114 AASGSLIAPGDVR
+3114 AASGQLIAPGDVR

-3147 EDGGQVLWNGRR
+3147 EDGGQVLWNGQR
-3159 VSSAAQINALN
+3159 VSSAAQINARN
-3170 RAGLNTAVKVV
+3170 RAGLSTAVTVV
-3181 DALSS
+3181 DALST

-3199 DTATGSPAQLWIQGD
+3199 DTATGAPAQLWIQGD

-3245 GGDFIKS
+3245 GGDFIKT

-3257 THQGGDPV
+3257 THQGGDPI

-3270 VPGNAQQAAINQYE
+3270 VPGSRENAAM
-3284 GLGGDYQAND
+3284 GLGGSDATDSASGDYVN
-3294 ASNSLNGDYADGGL
+3294 NSLPGDCLTVSCG
-3308 PLDCTQMVCS
+3308 

-3327 ISGEKLNINGLI
+3327 ISAEKLNINGLI
-3339 QAGIPER
+3339 QAGLPER
-3346 MQLID
+3346 DVVITQ
-3351 SALIA
+3351 ALVTSKAADIA
-3356 SKQAEINAARAKY
+3356 QARIKY
-3369 LASPGTADRYIDL
+3369 LAGTGDRYLDL

-3388 STAIKVRYDA
+3388 SKSIKVRYDA

-3403 ELDNVRI
+3403 ELDNVRV

-3428 LRVLDGYGKINV
+3428 LRVLDGYGRIGIDNQ
-3440 TNNTGYD
+3440 TAYD
-3447 IYLNRLDSGQGTE
+3447 LALGRVDTGQGVE
-3460 GKIRITDTA
+3460 GKIRITDTG
-3469 KRVINGVLD
+3469 KRVLSNGQVD
-3478 DTGKTKAG
+3478 DTGTRTDGK
-3486 TPLVTEITRLGDQ
+3486 PLVTEITRLGNQ
-3499 IQFRDN
+3499 IQIRDS
-3505 RTVDEDG
+3505 RTVDADG
-3512 KPTYL
+3512 KPTYVAAAL
-3517 AGTDDGRSTQ
+3517 AGKATA
-3527 YDPVA
+3527 YNPVA
-3532 DRRFNWING
+3532 NRRFNWING
-3541 RTTTNTETRIYTKRV
+3541 RTQNWTEERYYTTKI
-3556 ALGSDGL
+3556 ALGADWL
-3563 AADND
+3563 APDYD
-3568 DPDTV
+3568 DPDRIV
-3573 TPGVG
+3573 AGTPTYVQ
-3578 VLTNR
+3578 R

-3590 VENPGD
+3590 VGGGNE
-3596 SGGYRM
+3596 GYRM
-3602 NYTEVT
+3602 DYTQVT
-3608 SDKVKQ
+3608 SDKALVSGYPKVIDRYCV
-3614 GDTYQISR
+3614 GFCDVALYE
-3622 DAVEICI
+3622 EI
-3629 AGKCLVFSEDV
+3629 
-3640 KSGSDWKWTVQEYF
+3640 KSQANFQWTVQEYF
-3654 QHSLGASEAIKVNF
+3654 HHSLNASKEIKVNF
-3668 TGYENSQVT
+3668 VGHDTSKVDIT
-3677 VNSGTGQVLLGGLVR
+3677 SGTGKVLLSGLVR
-3692 SLKGEASITAA
+3692 SLTGEANITAA
-3703 NGIQQGSE
+3703 NGIQQIND

-3722 SAPNGAIGSASAP
+3722 SATTGAIGSATQA
-3735 VQIDLTDADAS
+3735 VHIDLTDADAS

-3774 AAEVAA
+3774 AAEAAA

-3785 SADGHIQATDPAVT
+3785 SADGSILATDPSVT

-3804 VRLVSDSGRVGSAAS
+3804 VRLSSDSGRIGSAAS

-3850 VEQVASTVGD
+3850 VEQVASTLGD
-3860 VHIGVPG
+3860 VHLSVPG
-3867 GKLIDANDA
+3867 GSLRDANDV
-3876 EVVDPLQAQQ
+3876 EVVDPLQASE
-3886 LLDLWDTM
+3886 LLALWDTM
-3894 RLRENSY
+3894 RLREGSY
-3901 QGSASQTVRNAE
+3901 QGSADQTVRNAE
-3913 RLVETEYQR
+3913 RLVESEYQR

-3935 GYTADAFDPAYA
+3935 GYTADAFDPAYT

-3953 QAAELKQANQWTD
+3953 QAGQLKQVNQWTD
-3966 ADVAAYEQQQTSA
+3966 ADVAAYEQQQTAA
-3979 FRAAHARFGGQA
+3979 FRAANARFGGEA
-3991 YNANFAYKASDAEA
+3991 YNANFKYKASDAEV
-4005 AALTDGVKWSDSE
+4005 AALTDGVKWSDAQ

-4040 ANIIGRNVVLDV
+4040 ANIVGRNLVLDV
-4052 AGSIGEDAG
+4052 AGAIGEDAG
-4061 VVRIKRQQG
+4061 VVRIARNG
-4070 LTSDEKLALLTAELQ
+4070 GAASLTPEQKLALLTAELQ
-4085 DMTVTDTEI
+4085 DMTVTDTEVI
-4094 VIAQKKD
+4094 IAQKKD
-4101 IDIEASGTLNAQA
+4101 IDVEASGTLNAKA
-4114 TGPIFIGSEGDL
+4114 TGPIFLGSEGDL
-4126 ALQNV
+4126 ALQSV
-4131 RSTQEVRIKSGSGL
+4131 ASTQEVRIKSGSGL
-4145 SNAAADGVAAVQ
+4145 SNAADDGVAAVQ

-4164 AGQGSIGSASKTM
+4164 AGQGSIGSATKAM

-4182 DGGRTTARAKQH
+4182 DGGRTTARARQH
-4194 IWLTEATGDMA
+4194 IWLTEATGDMS
-4205 VGTVYAQESATLT
+4205 VGTVYAQQTATLT

-4246 IGRDGGIDEALEVS
+4246 IGRDGGINEALEVS

-4279 MGQNS
+4279 MGQSS
-4284 RLGNISTAG
+4284 RLGNITTAG

-4303 LTLTGLVQARSMR
+4303 LILTGRVQARSMR
-4316 LGADDDIVFTPGGK
+4316 LGADDDIVFQQGGK
-4330 LVAIERIDLEAGAD
+4330 LVAVERIDLAAGID
-4344 GQGSVVVEPT
+4344 GQGSVVVDPA

-4362 APVVRIVAADT
+4362 APVVRISAADT
-4373 VGEGQPLSIDS
+4373 IGEGQPLSIDS
-4384 PDVGFEA
+4384 PDVGFTA
-4391 RNINAQVSTPG
+4391 RGINARVSTPG
-4402 ALLLSVAGNGGLP
+4402 ALLVSVGGSGGLP
-4415 AEGVSLDVSAG
+4415 AENVSLDVDAG
-4426 EGSDQGVTFAVLN
+4426 ESVTFAQLN

-4444 VRSANAAPI
+4444 VRSLTQAPV

-4473 RIDAADRRAQFG
+4473 RIDAADRRAQPG

-4491 TLDGAYDLLLTPQA
+4491 TLDGAYDMALTPQA

-4536 GDLGGQRDQVATRTL
+4536 GDLGGQREQVASRTL

-4557 QGNLAPAAGVL
+4557 QGNLAPAAGLL
-4568 QISGDPFECKDHE
+4568 QISGDPFDCEGHE
-4581 AECLE
+4581 AECRE
-4586 LGIAPP
+4586 LGLGAP
-4592 AAGQ
+4592 AAGE

>member
-27 GWMACGLGAGGMVLL
+27 GWMACGLGAGGVALL

-57 TATTVTGG
+57 TATTVSGA

-86 SQFNVNG
+86 SQFNVSG
-93 GQTVSLNLPTGT
+93 GQTVNLNLPTGT
-105 ANLLNLVRDSASNI
+105 ANLLNLVRNNASQI
-119 NGIVNAYKDGRIGG
+119 DGIVNAYKDGRIGG

-144 VGAGGQINVGSLLMA
+144 VGAGGQMNVGSLLMA

-171 VGGAIDDAAV
+171 AGGAIDDAAV

-191 TSSGLITVQ
+191 TTSGLITVQ

-205 ADGAVLQANTVAI
+205 ADGALLQANRVEI
-218 SGGGQVRVGAAARN
+218 SGAGQVRSGAAARN
-232 ELAALGQLVNVNGL
+232 ELAALGQLVNVSGL
-246 SAGGATFVQG
+246 SAGGATFVQDG
-256 DTVQIVAEDDITLGG
+256 SVLIVAEDDIRLGNS
-271 AIYTDGADY
+271 IYTDGADY
-280 QLTANDRIVVGE
+280 HLTANNRIVVGE

-304 ANANHETAASEGDS
+304 ANADHETAASEGDS

-353 RDINAIGAVR
+353 RDIDAIGAVR
-363 EANASIGIDRATIKG
+363 EADASIQIDRATIRG

-384 AEADTSAIAVAL
+384 SEADTSAIAVLL
-396 AQNPTTTLEEA
+396 AQNPGTTLDEA
-407 QKLVNNELDD
+407 QKFVNNEIDSLS
-417 LLKDGPGG
+417 DGPGG
-425 EFMAVTTKATARTT
+425 EFLAVTTKATARTEV
-439 LQGARIEGS
+439 LGSRIAGS

-458 ARAGFEKDAIA
+458 ARAGFEKDAFA
-469 ELLVRDA
+469 ELLIHDA
-476 PAAGAQP
+476 PAAGGQP
-483 AVATVIT
+483 AVATVIS

-588 AGWAE
+588 AAWAE
-593 STVDASTKV
+593 STAEASTKV
-602 QGQTELTAGG
+602 QGQTELNAGG

-629 VNSTNKPVDAVFV
+629 VNSTNKPIDAVFV
-642 YADNTATTTAETGAG
+642 YADNSATTTAETGAG

-672 TDLSVS
+672 SDLSVS
-678 GTASNMGG
+678 GTAANSGG
-686 SGVGIAVAVNMS
+686 SGVGIAVAVNLS
-698 ENRVTAK
+698 ENKVTAK
-705 LGGDAASTS
+705 LGGDVASTS

-728 GTAADAATLG
+728 STAADASTLG
-738 NPNTL
+738 NPSSL
-743 SAKITNFQAGIQRNV
+743 SAKMTNFQAGIQRNV
-758 TSGILGAT
+758 TSGLLGAT
-766 GKLSSATAD
+766 GKLSSGTAD

-799 DSLNVAQASVADGA
+799 DSLNVARASVADGA
-813 TVSSARDLN
+813 TVSSARDVN
-822 VIADVKDRPTS
+822 VLADVKDRPTS

-846 GGAVALGNFEN
+846 GGAVALGNFDN
-857 QAQAWIGKNA
+857 QAQAWIGKSA

-930 TVFDMKNTAQAWID
+930 TVFDMKNSAQAWVD
-944 QGAQVNTVFT
+944 EGAQLNTVFT

-961 GQSVTVHAKNDVNTV
+961 GQSVTVHAKNDINTV

-984 KFLGTTGGKAALG
+984 KFLGTTGGKAAVG

-1023 GVTVQAE
+1023 GVNVQAE

-1061 RTEAGV
+1061 RTEAGI
-1067 DDDAKVQAGGPV
+1067 DDDARVQAGGPV

-1113 VDTGTQA
+1113 VDTDTKA
-1120 IIGDV
+1120 IIGNV

-1139 RSGGAVTVQAVSGTE
+1139 RSGGAVTVQATSGTE

-1168 KAQTDAPTAGD
+1168 KAQTDAPAAGD

-1190 KGKFGIAVSAD
+1190 TGKFGIAVSAD
-1201 AAYNEITANTTAA
+1201 AAYNEITADTTAA

-1224 TDVAVTATND
+1224 TNVAVTATND

-1247 TQANG
+1247 TQSNG

-1271 IDGATLRHTG
+1271 IDGATLRNTG

-1317 IAHATQAFLRGAD
+1317 IAHATQAFLRGSD

-1372 NRISAFMQGSDVNT
+1372 NRISAFMAGSDVNT
-1386 TGAVNVSA
+1386 TGAVTVSA
-1394 VSNAS
+1394 LSNAS

-1407 GASTGQM
+1407 GASSGQM

-1429 TARVEGEKTAA
+1429 TARVEGQKTAA

-1465 ASSGKVGFGVSF
+1465 LSAGKAGFGVSF
-1477 AWNDIGSQVRA
+1477 AWNDIGSQVHA
-1488 SLVTPNVSTTGVT
+1488 SLVSPNVSTTGLT
-1501 SVSAAHDGD
+1501 SVSAMHDGD

-1544 GGRVTASAVDVKAQ
+1544 GGRVTASAVNVKAQ

-1612 SDGEVEVWA
+1612 REGEVEVWA

-1635 IAVNDIGGSTTARVS
+1635 IAINDIGGSTTARVS
-1650 DGAKVQAQGNVKV
+1650 DGAQVLASDNVKV
-1663 AAEADDRIEARAG
+1663 VAEADDRIEARAG

-1689 IAINDVRNDTT
+1689 IAINDVRNATT
-1700 AEVTGS
+1700 AEITGS

-1713 AQGAGTVSVDNGT
+1713 AKGSDTISVDNGS

-1732 TLDARQ
+1732 TLDDRQ
-1738 QKDSL
+1738 QKDAL
-1743 KGTAV
+1743 QGTAV
-1748 VASSTSQVETILAN
+1748 VASSTSEVETILAN

-1778 MLGGSTTAQVKDGA
+1778 MLSGSTTAQVKDGA
-1792 SVQADAA
+1792 SVQADAT
-1799 GASSEQQARVGAY
+1799 GAESAQQARVGAY

-1817 VAGVGSAG
+1817 TAGVGGVG
-1825 VGGAVGVGGGVDTT
+1825 VGGAVGVGGSVDTT

-1856 RNAVAVKAAHTAAT
+1856 RNQVAVKAAHTAAT

-1887 SGNVLLAQMNTQAL
+1887 SGNVLLAKMNTQAL
-1901 LDGGTLR
+1901 VDGGTLR
-1908 SSGGNVTVQADS
+1908 STGGNVTVQADS
-1920 VLAAEHLA
+1920 VLAAEHIA

-1939 GATAVVTVVEQQT
+1939 GATAVVTLVEQQT

-1967 TSVEAHSE
+1967 TRVEANSE
-1975 QGVDVKAATG
+1975 QDVDVKAATG

-2014 RVNQNL
+2014 RLNQNI
-2020 VSSADSQSV
+2020 VSTAEAQSV
-2029 SVQATD
+2029 SVKATD
-2035 NTTVD
+2035 TTTVD
-2040 NKLGALG
+2040 NKLGSLG

-2056 ATADVILANSSTTA
+2056 ATADVILANSSTSA

-2085 VQADTQR
+2085 VEADTRR
-2092 DLNSITVAFSGGAT
+2092 DLTSLTVAFSGGAT

-2161 QRADS
+2161 QRADA

-2171 DLGQDLTTV
+2171 NLGRDLTGV

-2190 ATGAEVISGRD
+2190 GSGAEVVSGRD
-2201 AVVKA
+2201 ALVKA

-2241 AQVGGT
+2241 AQVAGT
-2247 VTAARNVSIQS
+2247 VTAARNVRIQS
-2258 RDGGAGQS
+2258 SDGGAGQS

-2295 DVTADAIVTAQGT
+2295 EVAADAVITATGTATADPSAGT
-2308 AAADPGGV
+2308 
-2316 SGQVLVDA
+2316 GQVVVDA

-2332 QALGAAVGI
+2332 QALGAAVGL

-2353 QAATTASVGDRARI
+2353 QATTTASVGDRARI
-2367 TGKSI
+2367 TAKGI
-2372 DVNGHSL
+2372 DVNGHSV

-2398 ADARANDQHTAK
+2398 ADARANDQHTAQ
-2410 ATVGTG
+2410 ASVGTG
-2416 ALLDASGGLN
+2416 AVLDATGGLN

-2434 HARAETIGVAVS
+2434 HARAETFGVAVS
-2446 SGVSV
+2446 AGVSV
-2451 GLSMSEATVL
+2451 GLSMAEATVR
-2461 GKALSQVGNTTTLKG
+2461 GAALSQVGNTVQLKG
-2476 QDITVAANTLQTGSP
+2476 QDIFVKANTLQTGAP
-2491 TAKAKAEAVAGGALL
+2491 TAKAKAQAVAGGTLL
-2506 GAGATSAEAGVQ
+2506 GAGATSAEADVQ
-2518 TTTEAS
+2518 TTTQAS
-2524 LGQGVQ
+2524 LGQGVV
-2530 ATATRNLSVLAN
+2530 ATATRDLGVLAN
-2542 SVTSGDTAATGVYA
+2542 SVTSGDTAASGVYL
-2556 GFIAGGSNEAVTTAN
+2556 GLIAGGSNEALTKAD
-2571 TTTTAKVGQGANLS
+2571 TTTTAKVDQGVNLS
-2585 ATNALAVNA
+2585 ATRALSVNA
-2594 TGADTLR
+2594 TGSDTLR

-2610 LGSLV
+2610 LGALL
-2615 ASKAETKAEA
+2615 ASKAETRAEA
-2625 HTSAAL
+2625 HTNAAL
-2631 GSLET
+2631 GSLT
-2636 SGGQASAGS
+2636 ASGGQATAGS

-2684 ADIGLGFNVTANNG
+2684 ADIGLGMTVTASNG
-2698 NVQVKAANHVI
+2698 NVQAKAINHVV
-2709 KQALAAGQFNVD
+2709 KQALASGEFNVD

-2736 TLIRNRAHVGVGAGS
+2736 SLIRNRAHVGVGAGS
-2751 NVTVNIPGSTYGQ
+2751 KVTVNIPGSTYGQ
-2764 VELGALNHID
+2764 IELGALNHVD

-2783 GGAIAVAR
+2783 GGAIAIAR
-2791 SESEIRA
+2791 SESEIRN
-2798 DLNHAEVKV
+2798 DLNRAEVLI
-2807 GAGAQV
+2807 GGNAQL
-2813 KSDGEINAS
+2813 KTDGEVNAS
-2822 ARTDAQVFTEAR
+2822 ARTQAQVFTEAR

-2844 EGETLS
+2844 QGETLS
-2850 RIAADNVVDVASGAL
+2850 RIAADNVVDVAAGAVI
-2865 LEGQRDVHLMAGTDR
+2865 EGQRDVHLMAGTDR
-2880 SAANLLQADA
+2880 SSANLLQADA

-2904 DPKAHA
+2904 DPEAHA
-2910 EVVQSNDINVAQG
+2910 EVVQSNHVNVAQG
-2923 AQVRSVRSVYLT
+2923 AQVRSVRSVHLT

-2968 SSLKISGG
+2968 SALKISGG

-2985 SAITSSVNVDGKVE
+2985 NAITSSVNVDGKVE

-3011 ADGGFSM
+3011 ADGTFST

-3024 TTRDNVKLAD
+3024 TTRDDVKLAD

-3043 RQKAQQVRGAA
+3043 RQKADDVRKAA
-3054 DNYTGDTNAADVAL
+3054 DNYSGDTNAADVAL

-3080 LAALGGETRVGF
+3080 LAAMGGNTRVGF
-3092 LDVGPILATT
+3092 IDVNPILATT

-3114 AASGSLIAPGDVR
+3114 TASGQLIAPGDVR

-3147 EDGGQVLWNGRR
+3147 EDGGQVLWNGQR
-3159 VSSAAQINALN
+3159 VSSAAQINARN
-3170 RAGLNTAVKVV
+3170 RAGLSTAVTVV
-3181 DALSS
+3181 DALST

-3199 DTATGSPAQLWIQGD
+3199 DTATGAPAQLWIQGD

-3245 GGDFIKS
+3245 GGDFIKT

-3257 THQGGDPV
+3257 THQGGDPI

-3270 VPGNAQQAAINQYE
+3270 VPGSRETAAM
-3284 GLGGDYQAND
+3284 GLTGSD
-3294 ASNSLNGDYADGGL
+3294 AADSASGDYANNSL
-3308 PLDCTQMVCS
+3308 PGDCLTVSCG

-3327 ISGEKLNINGLI
+3327 ISAEKLNINGLI
-3339 QAGIPER
+3339 QAGLPER
-3346 MQLID
+3346 DVVITQ
-3351 SALIA
+3351 ALVTSKAADIA
-3356 SKQAEINAARAKY
+3356 QARIKY
-3369 LASPGTADRYIDL
+3369 LAGTGDRYLDL

-3388 STAIKVRYDA
+3388 SKSIKVRYDA

-3403 ELDNVRI
+3403 ELDNVRV

-3428 LRVLDGYGKINV
+3428 LRVLDGYGRISIDNQ
-3440 TNNTGYD
+3440 TAYD
-3447 IYLNRLDSGQGTE
+3447 LALGRVDTGQGVE
-3460 GKIRITDTA
+3460 GKIRITDTG
-3469 KRVINGVLD
+3469 KRVLSNGQVD
-3478 DTGKTKAG
+3478 DTGTRTDGK
-3486 TPLVTEITRLGDQ
+3486 PLVTEITRLGNQ
-3499 IQFRDN
+3499 IQIRDS
-3505 RTVDEDG
+3505 RTVDADG
-3512 KPTYL
+3512 KPTYVAAAL
-3517 AGTDDGRSTQ
+3517 AGKATA
-3527 YDPVA
+3527 YNPVA
-3532 DRRFNWING
+3532 NRRFNWING
-3541 RTTTNTETRIYTKRV
+3541 RTQNWTEERYYTTKI
-3556 ALGSDGL
+3556 ALGADWL
-3563 AADND
+3563 APDYD
-3568 DPDTV
+3568 DPDRIV
-3573 TPGVG
+3573 AGTPSYVQ
-3578 VLTNR
+3578 R

-3590 VENPGD
+3590 VGGGNE
-3596 SGGYRM
+3596 GYRM
-3602 NYTEVT
+3602 DYTQVT
-3608 SDKVKQ
+3608 SDKTLVSGYPKVIDRYCV
-3614 GDTYQISR
+3614 GICDVALYE
-3622 DAVEICI
+3622 EI
-3629 AGKCLVFSEDV
+3629 
-3640 KSGSDWKWTVQEYF
+3640 KSQANFQWTVQEYF
-3654 QHSLGASEAIKVNF
+3654 QHSLNASKQIKVNF
-3668 TGYENSQVT
+3668 VGYDNSQVNVT
-3677 VNSGTGQVLLGGLVR
+3677 SNTGKVLLGGLVR
-3692 SLKGEASITAA
+3692 SLTGEANITAA
-3703 NGIQQGSE
+3703 NGIQQIND
-3711 QAVINAQTVNL
+3711 QAVINAQKVNL
-3722 SAPNGAIGSASAP
+3722 SATTGAIGSATQA
-3735 VQIDLTDADAS
+3735 VHVDLTDADAS
-3746 RGLVNG
+3746 RGLVDG
-3752 TLTARARD
+3752 TLSVRARD
-3760 GIAIRE
+3760 GVNVRE

-3774 AAEVAA
+3774 AAEAAA

-3785 SADGHIQATDPAVT
+3785 SADGSIVTTTPSVT

-3804 VRLVSDSGRVGSAAS
+3804 VRLSGDSGRIGSAAS

-3850 VEQVASTVGD
+3850 VEQVASTLGD
-3860 VHIGVPG
+3860 VHLSVPG
-3867 GKLIDANDA
+3867 GSLRDANDV
-3876 EVVDPLQAQQ
+3876 EVVDPLQASE
-3886 LLDLWDTM
+3886 LLALWDTM
-3894 RLRENSY
+3894 RLREGSY
-3901 QGSASQTVRNAE
+3901 QGSADQTVRNAE
-3913 RLVETEYQR
+3913 RLVESEYQR

-3935 GYTADAFDPAYA
+3935 GYTADAFDPAYT
-3947 FKLSAA
+3947 FRLSAA
-3953 QAAELKQANQWTD
+3953 QASQLKQVNQWTD
-3966 ADVAAYEQQQTSA
+3966 ADVAAYEQQQTAA
-3979 FRAAHARFGGQA
+3979 FRAANARFGGQA
-3991 YNANFAYKASDAEA
+3991 YNANFKYKASDAEV
-4005 AALTDGVKWSDSE
+4005 AALTDGVKWSDAQ

-4040 ANIIGRNVVLDV
+4040 ANIVGRNLVLDV
-4052 AGSIGEDAG
+4052 AGAIGEDAG
-4061 VVRIKRQQG
+4061 VVRIARNG
-4070 LTSDEKLALLTAELQ
+4070 GAASLTPEQKLALLTAELQ
-4085 DMTVTDTEI
+4085 DMTVTDTEVI
-4094 VIAQKKD
+4094 IAQKKD
-4101 IDIEASGTLNAQA
+4101 IDVEASGTLNAKA
-4114 TGPIFIGSEGDL
+4114 SGPIFLGSEGDL
-4126 ALQNV
+4126 ALQSV
-4131 RSTQEVRIKSGSGL
+4131 ASTQEVRIKSGSGL

-4164 AGQGSIGSASKTM
+4164 AGQGSIGSASKAM

-4182 DGGRTTARAKQH
+4182 DGGRTTARARQH
-4194 IWLTEATGDMA
+4194 IWLTEATGDMN
-4205 VGTVYAQESATLT
+4205 VGTVYAQQSATLT

-4246 IGRDGGIDEALEVS
+4246 IGRDGGINEALEVS
-4260 TGANGVLNAS
+4260 TGVNGVLNAS

-4279 MGQNS
+4279 MGQS
-4284 RLGNISTAG
+4284 SKLGNITTAG

-4303 LTLTGLVQARSMR
+4303 LILTGRVQARSMR
-4316 LGADDDIVFTPGGK
+4316 LGADDDIVFQQGGK
-4330 LVAIERIDLEAGAD
+4330 LVAVERIDLAAGID
-4344 GQGSVVVEPT
+4344 GQGSVVVDPA

-4362 APVVRIVAADT
+4362 APVVRISAADT
-4373 VGEGQPLSIDS
+4373 IGEGQPLSIDS
-4384 PDVGFEA
+4384 PDVGFAA
-4391 RNINAQVSTPG
+4391 RGINARVSTPG
-4402 ALLLSVAGNGGLP
+4402 ALLVNVGGSGGQP
-4415 AEGVSLDVSAG
+4415 AENVSLDIDAG
-4426 EGSDQGVTFAVLN
+4426 ESVTFAQLN

-4444 VRSANAAPI
+4444 VRSLTQAPV

-4473 RIDAADRRAQFG
+4473 RIDAADRRAQQG

-4491 TLDGAYDLLLTPQA
+4491 TLDGAYDMALTPQA

-4536 GDLGGQRDQVATRTL
+4536 GDLGGQREQVASRTL

-4557 QGNLAPAAGVL
+4557 QGNLAPAAGLL
-4568 QISGDPFECKDHE
+4568 QVSGDPFDCEGHE
-4581 AECLE
+4581 AECRE
-4586 LGIAPP
+4586 LGLGAP
-4592 AAGQ
+4592 AAGE